1 MGNKSIQK
9 FFADQNSVID
19 LSSLGN
25 AKGAKV
31 SLSGPDMNITTPR
44 GSVIIVNGA
53 LYSSIK
59 GNNLAVKFKDK
70 TITGAKILGSVDLK
84 DIQLERIDS
93 SLVDSAQVEKKGNG
107 KRRNKKEEE
116 ELKKQLDDAENAKKE
131 ADKAKEEAEK
141 AKEAAEKALNEAFE
155 VQNSSKQI
163 EEMLQNFLAD
173 NVAKDNLAQQS
184 DASQQNTQAKATQ
197 ASKQNDAEKVLPQ
210 PINKNTSTGK
220 SNSSKNEENKLDAES
235 VKEPLKV
242 TLALAA
248 ESNSGSKDDSITN
261 FTKPQF
267 VGSTAPNATVII
279 KINGI
284 AVGQAVADSL
294 GNFTFTAPETLTD
307 GTYNL
312 EAEAKTADGSGSA
325 KLVIT
330 IDSVTDKPT
339 FELSPESS
347 VSGHK
352 GLTPTLTPSIV
363 GTAEENAKVDIYVD
377 NKLVASVD
385 VDKDGNWSY
394 EFKDNELSEGENS
407 IKVVAVDKAG
417 NKNETTDSIITD
429 TIAPE
434 KPTIELDDSSD
445 SGIKNDNITNSTLPT
460 FIGVAEPGSTVSIY
474 LGLKHLGEV
483 IVAKDGT
490 WSYTLTTP
498 LKDGEYNITAT
509 ATDIAGHTS
518 ATANLPFTIDTRIS
532 YFSAEIETTND
543 SGIVGDNVTNNTRPT
558 FTGKTEPNA
567 IISVINSETG
577 EEVIFKANDKGEWTF
592 NFTSDSVEG
601 INNLTFT
608 VEDVAGNKKDF
619 SFSYV
624 IDTIAPVPPTVSLE
638 DYVVLPNGIILSGND
653 LPALV
658 GTAEPKSTIL
668 LMRDGKLYDSI
679 EVDSNGTWNYQFSN
693 KFLQGAYDIEIISQ
707 DAAGNKSST
716 VKYSFTIQTEVVPP
730 KAELDASDDSGA
742 KGDWITNKHN
752 ALTLLGTAD
761 RFATVNILIDGKTIG
776 VTTADADGN
785 WNFDISRN
793 LSDNVYKITVESI
806 DPLGRTSSVDYQLT
820 IDSFTPIPTVMLH
833 DSADSGVKGDM
844 ITKINTPLFTGMAEA
859 NAKVSIYVDG
869 VLSGEAIAGDDGVW
883 NFQFTTA
890 LSDGSHDVTVKVE
903 DIAGNTASSSAYNF
917 QIVTQ
922 TQKPTIELVNDTGV
936 DNTDHIINEKNP
948 ALTGTAAPYST
959 VKLYID
965 GALIAEVRTNK
976 DGRWEYTLKADQGLV
991 DGDHRITASVEDI
1004 AGNIAHSDPFL
1015 ISVDTAIS
1023 IPIVSLS
1030 PDSDSGISDDNLTNI
1045 VKPTLHLK
1053 DIDPDIISVQVWDA
1067 MSDTQIGVATQQP
1080 DGSWAYTFTSDLTE
1094 GLHQVYVKVEDI
1106 AGNKANSAI
1115 FDFTIDTTVSTPVI
1129 SLLSKDDTGV
1139 TGDNL
1144 TNINKP
1150 GFAISG
1156 VDADAHRVVVQV
1168 MHNGVSEEIELSH
1181 LNGSWLFIPGNTWA
1195 DGSYTLTVKV
1205 EDKAGNTNYSAPLTV
1220 VIDTQIAIDG
1230 VELVNDSGVKGDNM
1244 TNDDR
1249 PHFRVTVPTDVNE
1262 VRLSIDGGNS
1272 WVQATPGVAGSWEY
1286 IWPTDLADGQYT
1298 LTVEATDK
1306 AGNTVTKTIDFAV
1319 DTTLSVPVIVLDSA
1333 DDTGIQGDN
1342 MTNSTQ
1348 PTFALQHIDDDAV
1361 RVTVSVEH
1369 GGVTTTFDA
1378 TKGTGGWT
1386 FTPPTS
1392 WADGDYTLSVSVE
1405 DKAGNTSHS
1414 ASLTVTV
1421 DTQIAI
1427 NNIELVNDSGI
1438 PDDNLTNN
1446 VRPHF
1451 QVTVPTDV
1459 NVVRLSIDG
1468 GKTWFNATQSATP
1481 GVWDYIWPDDV
1492 ADGGYTLTVEA
1503 TDEAGNKATQTLD
1516 FTIDT
1521 TLSVPTLSLDSA
1533 DDSGIAGDNITNV
1546 KTPGFTLNNIDTDV
1560 SRVIVEV
1567 MHNGIKQEVPL
1578 VQTGG
1583 QWRFAPTSDWADGDY
1598 ILTVKVEDRAGNVKQ
1613 SAPLTVTVD
1622 THIAIDRIELVN
1634 DSGIPGDNL
1643 TNEARPHFQ
1652 VTVPADVNGVR
1663 LSIDGG
1669 KTWFD
1674 ATQSATSGVWDY
1686 TWLTNVANGP
1696 HTLMVE
1702 ASDKAGNK
1710 TTQKLDFTIDTILSE
1725 PTITLDS
1732 ADDSAAGDNIT
1743 NVKMPGFTL
1752 GNIDADV
1759 TKVVVT
1765 VAHDGKN
1772 QQIELIKNGG
1782 VWRFTPGAAW
1792 TDGDYTLTVK
1802 VEDKAG
1808 NTNYSAPLTVTIDT
1822 QTSIDRIEL
1831 LNDTG
1836 IVGDNLTNEARP
1848 QFHITVPTDVNSV
1861 QLSLDGGINWVNAT
1875 LTSDGVW
1882 EYIWPTDLVE
1892 NTYTLTVKATDVAG
1906 NTATETLNF
1915 IIDTTL
1921 STPTIT
1927 LDSADDSGTANDNKT
1942 NVKTPGFIIGGI
1954 DSDVTQVVVQV
1965 MRDGHSEEVELTQTN
1980 GQWRFVP
1987 GSAWT
1992 DGDYTLTVT
2001 VKDEAGNIRHS
2012 APLTVTIDTQITID
2026 HIELVNDSGIPDDN
2040 LTNNVRPHFQV
2051 TVPTDVNVV
2060 RLSID
2065 GGKTWFNATQSATP
2079 GVWDYTWLADV
2090 GEGKHTLTV
2099 EATDKAGNKTT
2110 QQLDFIIDT
2119 LLSEPTIVL
2128 DNTDDS
2134 GTKGDHLTNV
2144 NKPTFLL
2151 GNIDADAR
2159 YVTVEVQHGGTKE
2172 VLTATKDA
2180 TGNWSVTPTGTW
2192 ADGDYTLTVRVEDEA
2207 GNEKHSAS
2215 LTVTVDTQITIDVIE
2230 LVNDNGI
2237 PGDNMTNDAH
2247 PQFRVTVPGDVN
2259 EVSLSIDGGVTWV
2272 KATQSATPGVWN
2284 YTWPGTVPDGDYT
2297 LNVKATD
2304 NAGNTVTETLHFTID
2319 TTLSTPVIVLDSADD
2334 SGVHGDNMTNHTQ
2347 PTFALQHIDDDAVR
2361 VTVSVEHGGV
2371 TTTFD
2376 ATKDAGGWTFT
2387 PTGAWADGDYTL
2399 SVSVEDK
2406 AGNTSHSASLTVT
2419 VDTQIAINNI
2429 ELVNDSGIPD
2439 DNLTNNVRPH
2449 FQVTV
2454 PTDVN
2459 VVRLSIDGGKTWFN
2473 ATQSATPGVWDYIWP
2488 DDVADGGYTLTVEA
2502 TDEAGNKATQTL
2514 DFTIDTTL
2522 SVPTLSLDSADDS
2535 GIAGDNITNVKTPG
2549 FTLNNIDTD
2558 VSRVIVEVMH
2568 NGIKQEVP
2576 LVQTGGQWRFAPT
2589 SDWADGDYILTV
2601 KVEDRAGN
2609 VKQSAPLTVTV
2620 DTHIAID
2627 RIELVND
2634 SGIPGDNLTNEARP
2648 HFQVT
2653 VPADVNGVR
2662 LSIDGGKTWFDATQ
2676 SATSGVWDYTWLTN
2690 VANGPHTLM
2699 VEASDKAG
2707 NKTTQKLDFTIDTIL
2722 SEPTITLD
2730 SADDSAA
2737 GDNITNVKMP
2747 GFTLGNIDADV
2758 TKVVVTVA
2766 HDGKN
2771 QQIELIKNGGV
2782 WRFTPGAAWTD
2793 GDYTLTVKVEDKAGN
2808 TNYSAPLTV
2817 TIDTQTSI
2825 DRIELLNDTGIVGDN
2840 LTNEARPQFHIT
2852 VPTDVNSV
2860 QLSLDGGINWVNA
2873 TLTSDGVWEYIW
2885 PTDLVENTYT
2895 LTVKATDV
2903 AGNTATE
2910 TLNFIIDTTLSTPTI
2925 TLDSADDSGTANDNK
2940 TNVKTPGFIIGGID
2954 SDVTQVV
2961 VQVMRDGHSEEVE
2974 LTQTNGQWRFV
2985 PGSAWTDG
2993 DYTLTV
2999 TVKDEAGN
3007 IRHSAPLTVT
3017 IDTQIT
3023 IDHIELVNDSGIP
3036 DDNLTNNVR
3045 PHFQVT
3051 VPTDVNVVRLSI
3063 DGGKT
3068 WFNATQSATPGVW
3081 DYTWLADVGEGK
3093 HTLTVEATDKAG
3105 NKTTQQ
3111 LDFIIDT
3118 LLSEPTIVLD
3128 NTDDSGTKGD
3138 NLTNVNKPTFLLG
3151 NIDADARYVTVE
3163 VQHGGTKEVLTATK
3177 GATGIWSVTPTGT
3190 WADGDYTLTVRV
3202 EDDAGNVKYS
3212 APLTVTVD
3220 TQITIDVIELV
3231 NDNGIPGDN
3240 LTNDVRP
3247 HFRVTVPGDVNEVR
3261 LSIDGGNTWV
3271 RATQG
3276 TAGIWDYTWPK
3287 DVTDGLHT
3295 LTVEA
3300 TDKAGN
3306 KTTQTLDFTIDTRL
3320 STPTIAMDSRD
3331 DTGAIGDHITS
3342 VKRPGFTI
3350 GNIDADAHSVIL
3362 RITQGGNSQEVTLTQ
3377 VGGQW
3382 RFTPDA
3388 DWADGSYTLTVEVT
3402 DNAGNVRQS
3411 TPLVVTVDTQ
3421 TSITD
3426 ITLVNDHG
3434 VPDDNLT
3441 NSTRPQF
3448 EITVPADVN
3457 SVQLSI
3463 DGGANWVSATQGIEG
3478 VWGYTWPTDM
3488 GDGKHTLTVM
3498 VTDRAGNTAT
3508 QTLEFFIDTRLST
3521 PTIALDSTDDTGT
3534 PGDDMTNRTRPTFI
3548 LQNIDSDVINVTVS
3562 VTHNGTTTSFTAT
3575 QGAGG
3580 WSFTP
3585 PAPWGDGDYT
3595 LTVTV
3600 EDRAGNTRPSTPLT
3614 VTVDTQIAIDR
3625 IELVNDSGVPGD
3637 NVTKH
3642 VRPQFQ
3648 ISVPD
3653 DVEKVLLSIDG
3664 GTTWVTAIKSSTAG
3678 IWDYTW
3684 PTDMP
3689 EGQHTLTVE
3698 VTDGAG
3704 NKMTETLNFTIDI
3717 TLLTPT
3723 IELAPDQD
3731 TGQNKNDNLTSV
3743 TQPVFV
3749 LGSIDKDVRH
3759 VELSIEHNGTF
3770 KTVVLTESADGW
3782 RYRPDS
3788 ALADGSYTFTVTVTD
3803 VAGNQQTSAP
3813 LKVTIDGTLTT
3824 PVIELAAGEDS
3835 GTVGDRLTNHDR
3847 PVFDIHQV
3855 DSDVT
3860 RVMVKVTYNG
3870 KTHEEA
3876 AVFTN
3881 GQWRFTPSAS
3891 WADGSYQLAVV
3902 VEDLAGNVKESAPFE
3917 VRIDTTTTIN
3927 NIVLLNDTG
3936 VQNDQLTNVA
3946 KPSFRID
3953 VPGDVVQVR
3962 VTLDGGANW
3971 NVIRKNADGQWIFDS
3986 PNTLV
3991 DGTYTLRVEATDEA
4005 GNIANKDLVFNI
4017 DTNIQVPTIA
4027 LDAGQDT
4034 GANTADNITNISRPT
4049 FTIGNVDPDVIKVVV
4064 TIDGHDYNAT
4074 KVGAGW
4080 QFTPGNAIPDGSYN
4094 ITVTV
4099 EDKAGNTATSK
4110 PLPVVI
4116 DTTAEIESV
4125 TLVTDS
4131 GDSDVDNITK
4141 VDKPQFSIVTAD
4153 DITHVRVKIDN
4164 AANWI
4169 ELTKGGDGRW
4179 IFNVGSALPDGQHTL
4194 LVDVTDIAGNVAQET
4209 LQFTIDTTLREPTI
4223 VLDPTHDTGDDTNDN
4238 LTRINK
4244 PVFIIGNVDNDVS
4257 HIVVH
4262 IDGRDYTIEN
4272 TGGNLTFTPDQP
4284 LSDGQHTISVTVTDI
4299 AGNTKTSAELRIE
4312 IDTQVQIDSVTLTT
4326 DSGVNDHDNVTNATR
4341 PSFEIA
4347 TPDDVT
4353 SVLVSFD
4360 GVNWTPISKNAA
4372 GQWEFTAGSA
4382 LPDGHYTLHVQAT
4395 DRAGNTANSTLGF
4408 TVDTQIDGL
4417 SVVMLDDAGKDS
4429 TDGITNITSPRFE
4442 ISAREPLQSV
4452 TVILNGKSSTLTQ
4465 GAGNKWLFTPD
4476 TPLVDGTYK
4485 IEIVAE
4491 DIAGNKISKE
4501 VSFTIDT
4508 IVSDPS
4514 IDLLDA
4520 DDTGE
4525 SAVDNITSVTTPRFV
4540 IGNVPADIDTVVI
4553 RINGVSYSVTANGN
4567 NLWEF
4572 QVPVALNDGVYE
4584 AVVVFRDI
4592 AGNTS
4597 ETKLPF
4603 TIDTTTSVSV
4613 RMEPASDTGNSNSD
4627 NLTNKQNPK
4636 FEGTAEP
4643 NAKLVITIVDDKSG
4657 REVLKQT
4664 ITVGADGNWSVTP
4677 NILPDGMYTI
4687 NVVATDVAGNTAQTQ
4702 ERFTIDT
4709 VTIDPTIRL
4718 SDPSIDDQH
4727 EATSLRPEFKGF
4739 AEAFSTIMIQ
4749 WDGKVVGSANANANG
4764 EWSWTPPSVLAPGS
4778 YVVSIVAKDK
4788 AGNESSQVDFPVVI
4802 PVIDVTPPTIKLS
4815 EESDSGALGDFT
4827 TNNKTPTLIGST
4839 LPNTIVS
4846 IYVDGVKVGEATAD
4860 TAGRYTF
4867 QLSEMKDGHY
4877 VVQVGIV
4884 NPRDNSELRSTAVD
4898 VTIDTEVAELVWNI
4912 SGMHEGGYIN
4922 TVTPEIGGTS
4932 EPNSK
4937 ITIFVN
4943 GVEKAIAYTTGAG
4956 HWGVVLPALGNDG
4969 NYELT
4974 FKVEDVAGNIRE
4986 FGPQNVI
4993 LDTVISPLTV
5003 VLREADDSG
5012 KVGDWIT
5019 NKSHVTID
5027 GTAEAGSTLTIR
5039 NPQGVVIATLVVGN
5053 DGRWSAE
5060 LDLREG
5066 SNAFVVV
5073 SEDKAGNS
5081 QQKEILIEH
5090 DTQIEISDISL
5101 SRDTNSGDKYDL
5113 ITNNKS
5119 PVLVAMTDPGATVQ
5133 VYINGVLQGTVEAS
5147 SSGNIS
5153 YTMPANS
5160 ADGEYQVQFVAT
5172 DTAGNRVE
5180 SAITTVTID
5189 SQIAVFDIDEDSLPA
5204 LSNNRA
5210 LSVSGVGE
5218 AGSQVS
5224 IFVDGKLVNV
5234 VMVEA
5239 DGTWRAPILLQDD
5252 GTFNIHFSITDVA
5265 GNTEVSKDYSVD
5277 VDSSTDF
5284 PTLNLEDASNSGS
5297 LDDLITNHNK
5307 PVLVGTAEAGATIHI
5322 YVDEKIV
5329 ANVLVLEDG
5338 TWSYQFDNAL
5348 KDGEYSIRVV
5358 AEDPAG
5364 NTAESPRLLVT
5375 IDTSTFIDNPAMVA
5389 GSDNGIFSNDSITSQ
5404 TRPTFSIFGEM
5415 NQSVQIFID
5424 GVLVDTITVTDRN
5437 QVYRPESPLGDGSHS
5452 IYYVITDKAG
5462 NTATSKTLNF
5472 TIDTFN
5478 TTPVAIDSIGGQT
5491 LAEMTGS
5498 DGKIYI
5504 TDTTR
5509 NLLFSGSAEP
5519 NSKIEIIIN
5528 GLNVGEVWVNEKG
5541 HWQMPVN
5548 PLYFTEGQLDIT
5560 VKSTDRAGN
5569 VNQEKY
5575 SIWVDTHIKVFT
5587 SELDDNKSSSKT
5599 EWWSN
5604 SDLITM
5610 RGTGEIGA
5618 TVSLIVAGVT
5628 LATAVVA
5635 ATGRWELSTD
5645 KLPEGTYD
5653 ISLVIEDSAG
5663 NRWEDVREIFI
5674 DRTPPNAPVVTY
5686 SDIVNDLIIMQGT
5699 AEAKSQLIITDSE
5712 GNTYTLTVPDNGK
5725 WSMAIPYP
5733 SEGKFTITSVDA
5745 IGNRS
5750 DDVPLDIMKEVPV
5763 ISLSPDSDSGTVG
5776 DNITRDKQPTFII
5789 GNLESDVVVVQVD
5802 INGTVYNAEKN
5813 ADGVWFFTPGTPLAD
5828 GSYTI
5833 SVIASDAAGNQKN
5846 SLPITVTID
5855 STLTVPEIA
5864 LAAGEDNGASD
5875 SDNVTNHTQPK
5886 FTLQHID
5893 ADVTGVTVNVTHNGV
5908 TDIYQAT
5915 QGADGW
5921 TFTPPAAWNDGNY
5934 TLSVTVVDR
5943 AGNSQQSASL
5953 AVTVDSTV
5961 TVTADS
5967 QHDDAS
5973 DDATATAVTPPESE
5987 TVNAESATHLR
5998 TEPSAAEESVVK
6010 VTAYSITLLNAD
6022 SGDEIDRS
6030 ISQTPSFEISVPENI
6045 VNVSIMFEGEEF
6057 TLPITNQK
6065 AIFEVPLSLED
6076 GEYTMDVKFI
6086 DKDND
6091 FLIKEK
6097 TFSVDHSSAD
6107 IVNAMNV
6114 RGKTEDDI
6122 NDSPSTSSVGHN
6134 NNGAI
6139 DVFAVNEVT
6148 LPVDNQEEHA

>member
-429 TIAPE
+429 TIPPE

-498 LKDGEYNITAT
+498 LRDGEYNITAT

-532 YFSAEIETTND
+532 YFSAEIETTDD

-577 EEVIFKANDKGEWTF
+577 EEVIFKANDQGEWTF

-601 INNLTFT
+601 VNNLTFT

-624 IDTIAPVPPTVSLE
+624 IDTVAPVPPTVSLE
-638 DYVVLPNGIILSGND
+638 DFVVLPNGIILSGND

-1030 PDSDSGISDDNLTNI
+1030 PDSDSGIADDNLTNI

-1106 AGNKANSAI
+1106 AGNKANSAV

-1181 LNGSWLFIPGNTWA
+1181 LNGSWLFTPGNTWA

-1205 EDKAGNTNYSAPLTV
+1205 EDKAGNTSYSAPLTV

-1319 DTTLSVPVIVLDSA
+1319 DTTLSVPVIVLNSA
-1333 DDTGIQGDN
+1333 DDTGVQGDN
-1342 MTNSTQ
+1342 MTNRTQ

-1378 TKGTGGWT
+1378 TKGTGGWS
-1386 FTPPTS
+1386 FTPTGA

-1438 PDDNLTNN
+1438 PNDNLTNN

-1468 GKTWFNATQSATP
+1468 GKTWFNATQSATT

-1533 DDSGIAGDNITNV
+1533 DDSGIAGDNITSV

-1634 DSGIPGDNL
+1634 DSGIPDDNL

-1702 ASDKAGNK
+1702 ATDKAGNK
-1710 TTQKLDFTIDTILSE
+1710 TTQKLDFIIDTLLSE

-2012 APLTVTIDTQITID
+2012 APLTVTIDTQIAID

-2040 LTNNVRPHFQV
+2040 LTN
-2051 TVPTDVNVV
+2051 
-2060 RLSID
+2060 
-2065 GGKTWFNATQSATP
+2065 
-2079 GVWDYTWLADV
+2079 
-2090 GEGKHTLTV
+2090 
-2099 EATDKAGNKTT
+2099 EA
-2110 QQLDFIIDT
+2110 
-2119 LLSEPTIVL
+2119 
-2128 DNTDDS
+2128 
-2134 GTKGDHLTNV
+2134 
-2144 NKPTFLL
+2144 
-2151 GNIDADAR
+2151 
-2159 YVTVEVQHGGTKE
+2159 
-2172 VLTATKDA
+2172 
-2180 TGNWSVTPTGTW
+2180 
-2192 ADGDYTLTVRVEDEA
+2192 
-2207 GNEKHSAS
+2207 
-2215 LTVTVDTQITIDVIE
+2215 
-2230 LVNDNGI
+2230 
-2237 PGDNMTNDAH
+2237 
-2247 PQFRVTVPGDVN
+2247 
-2259 EVSLSIDGGVTWV
+2259 
-2272 KATQSATPGVWN
+2272 
-2284 YTWPGTVPDGDYT
+2284 
-2297 LNVKATD
+2297 
-2304 NAGNTVTETLHFTID
+2304 
-2319 TTLSTPVIVLDSADD
+2319 
-2334 SGVHGDNMTNHTQ
+2334 
-2347 PTFALQHIDDDAVR
+2347 
-2361 VTVSVEHGGV
+2361 
-2371 TTTFD
+2371 
-2376 ATKDAGGWTFT
+2376 
-2387 PTGAWADGDYTL
+2387 
-2399 SVSVEDK
+2399 
-2406 AGNTSHSASLTVT
+2406 
-2419 VDTQIAINNI
+2419 
-2429 ELVNDSGIPD
+2429 
-2439 DNLTNNVRPH
+2439 
-2449 FQVTV
+2449 
-2454 PTDVN
+2454 
-2459 VVRLSIDGGKTWFN
+2459 
-2473 ATQSATPGVWDYIWP
+2473 
-2488 DDVADGGYTLTVEA
+2488 
-2502 TDEAGNKATQTL
+2502 
-2514 DFTIDTTL
+2514 
-2522 SVPTLSLDSADDS
+2522 
-2535 GIAGDNITNVKTPG
+2535 
-2549 FTLNNIDTD
+2549 
-2558 VSRVIVEVMH
+2558 
-2568 NGIKQEVP
+2568 
-2576 LVQTGGQWRFAPT
+2576 
-2589 SDWADGDYILTV
+2589 
-2601 KVEDRAGN
+2601 
-2609 VKQSAPLTVTV
+2609 
-2620 DTHIAID
+2620 
-2627 RIELVND
+2627 
-2634 SGIPGDNLTNEARP
+2634 
-2648 HFQVT
+2648 
-2653 VPADVNGVR
+2653 
-2662 LSIDGGKTWFDATQ
+2662 
-2676 SATSGVWDYTWLTN
+2676 
-2690 VANGPHTLM
+2690 
-2699 VEASDKAG
+2699 
-2707 NKTTQKLDFTIDTIL
+2707 
-2722 SEPTITLD
+2722 
-2730 SADDSAA
+2730 
-2737 GDNITNVKMP
+2737 
-2747 GFTLGNIDADV
+2747 
-2758 TKVVVTVA
+2758 
-2766 HDGKN
+2766 
-2771 QQIELIKNGGV
+2771 
-2782 WRFTPGAAWTD
+2782 
-2793 GDYTLTVKVEDKAGN
+2793 
-2808 TNYSAPLTV
+2808 
-2817 TIDTQTSI
+2817 
-2825 DRIELLNDTGIVGDN
+2825 
-2840 LTNEARPQFHIT
+2840 
-2852 VPTDVNSV
+2852 
-2860 QLSLDGGINWVNA
+2860 
-2873 TLTSDGVWEYIW
+2873 
-2885 PTDLVENTYT
+2885 
-2895 LTVKATDV
+2895 
-2903 AGNTATE
+2903 
-2910 TLNFIIDTTLSTPTI
+2910 
-2925 TLDSADDSGTANDNK
+2925 
-2940 TNVKTPGFIIGGID
+2940 
-2954 SDVTQVV
+2954 
-2961 VQVMRDGHSEEVE
+2961 
-2974 LTQTNGQWRFV
+2974 
-2985 PGSAWTDG
+2985 
-2993 DYTLTV
+2993 
-2999 TVKDEAGN
+2999 
-3007 IRHSAPLTVT
+3007 
-3017 IDTQIT
+3017 
-3023 IDHIELVNDSGIP
+3023 
-3036 DDNLTNNVR
+3036 R

-3163 VQHGGTKEVLTATK
+3163 VQHGGTKEVLTATKDATGNWSVTPTGTWADGDYTLTVRVEDEAGNEKHSASLTVTVDTQITIDAIELVNDNGIPGDNMTNDAHPQFRVTVPGDVNEVSLSIDGGVTWVKATQSATPGVWNYTWPGTVPDGDYTLNVKATDNAGNTVTETLHFTIDTTLSTPVIVLDSADDTGIQGDNMTNRTQPTFNLQHIDDDAVRVTVSVEHGGVTTTFDATKGVGGWTFTPPTSWGAGDYTLSVSVEDKAGNTSHSASLTVTVDTQIAINNIELVNDSGIPDDNLTNNVRPHFQVTVPTDVNEVRLSIDGGKTWFNATQSATPGVWDYTWLADVGEGKHTLTVEATDKAGNQTTQKLDFIIDTMLSEPTIVLDSTDDSGTKGDNLTNANKPTFILGNIDADARYVTVEVQYGGTKEVLTATK

-3411 TPLVVTVDTQ
+3411 TPLIVTVDTQ

-3463 DGGANWVSATQGIEG
+3463 DGGANWVSAAQGIEG

-3614 VTVDTQIAIDR
+3614 VTVDTQIAIDH

-3689 EGQHTLTVE
+3689 EGQHTLIVE

-3704 NKMTETLNFTIDI
+3704 NKMTGTLDFTIDI

-3847 PVFDIHQV
+3847 PVFDIRQV

-4064 TIDGHDYNAT
+4064 TIDGHDYSAT

-4553 RINGVSYSVTANGN
+4553 RINGVSYPVTANGN

-4898 VTIDTEVAELVWNI
+4898 LTIDTEVAELVWNI

-4969 NYELT
+4969 NYVLT

-5297 LDDLITNHNK
+5297 LDDLITSHNK

-5375 IDTSTFIDNPAMVA
+5375 IDTSTFIDNPVMMA

-5404 TRPTFSIFGEM
+5404 TRPAFSIYGEM

-5528 GLNVGEVWVNEKG
+5528 GLNVGEVWANDKG

-5548 PLYFTEGQLDIT
+5548 PLYFTEGQLDIN

-5575 SIWVDTHIKVFT
+5575 SIWVDTHIQVFT

-5599 EWWSN
+5599 DWWSN
-5604 SDLITM
+5604 SSTITM
-5610 RGTGEIGA
+5610 RGMGEIGA

-5635 ATGRWELSTD
+5635 ANGKWELSTD
-5645 KLPEGTYD
+5645 QLPEGKYD
-5653 ISLVIEDSAG
+5653 ITLSIEDNAG
-5663 NRWEDVREIFI
+5663 NRKEEVHEIFI

-5699 AEAKSQLIITDSE
+5699 AEAKSQLIITDSN

-5908 TDIYQAT
+5908 TDTYQAT

-5921 TFTPPAAWNDGNY
+5921 TFTPPAAWNDGTY

-5967 QHDDAS
+5967 QHNDAS

-5998 TEPSAAEESVVK
+5998 TVPSVAEESVVK
-6010 VTAYSITLLNAD
+6010 ETAYSITLLNAD

-6045 VNVSIMFEGEEF
+6045 VNVSVMFEGEEF

-6086 DKDND
+6086 DKDDD

-6107 IVNAMNV
+6107 IVNAMNA

>member
-2128 DNTDDS
+2128 DSTDDS

-2419 VDTQIAINNI
+2419 VDTQIAINN
-2429 ELVNDSGIPD
+2429 
-2439 DNLTNNVRPH
+2439 
-2449 FQVTV
+2449 
-2454 PTDVN
+2454 
-2459 VVRLSIDGGKTWFN
+2459 
-2473 ATQSATPGVWDYIWP
+2473 
-2488 DDVADGGYTLTVEA
+2488 
-2502 TDEAGNKATQTL
+2502 
-2514 DFTIDTTL
+2514 
-2522 SVPTLSLDSADDS
+2522 
-2535 GIAGDNITNVKTPG
+2535 
-2549 FTLNNIDTD
+2549 
-2558 VSRVIVEVMH
+2558 
-2568 NGIKQEVP
+2568 
-2576 LVQTGGQWRFAPT
+2576 
-2589 SDWADGDYILTV
+2589 
-2601 KVEDRAGN
+2601 
-2609 VKQSAPLTVTV
+2609 
-2620 DTHIAID
+2620 
-2627 RIELVND
+2627 
-2634 SGIPGDNLTNEARP
+2634 
-2648 HFQVT
+2648 
-2653 VPADVNGVR
+2653 
-2662 LSIDGGKTWFDATQ
+2662 
-2676 SATSGVWDYTWLTN
+2676 
-2690 VANGPHTLM
+2690 
-2699 VEASDKAG
+2699 
-2707 NKTTQKLDFTIDTIL
+2707 
-2722 SEPTITLD
+2722 
-2730 SADDSAA
+2730 
-2737 GDNITNVKMP
+2737 
-2747 GFTLGNIDADV
+2747 
-2758 TKVVVTVA
+2758 
-2766 HDGKN
+2766 
-2771 QQIELIKNGGV
+2771 
-2782 WRFTPGAAWTD
+2782 
-2793 GDYTLTVKVEDKAGN
+2793 
-2808 TNYSAPLTV
+2808 
-2817 TIDTQTSI
+2817 
-2825 DRIELLNDTGIVGDN
+2825 
-2840 LTNEARPQFHIT
+2840 
-2852 VPTDVNSV
+2852 
-2860 QLSLDGGINWVNA
+2860 
-2873 TLTSDGVWEYIW
+2873 
-2885 PTDLVENTYT
+2885 
-2895 LTVKATDV
+2895 
-2903 AGNTATE
+2903 
-2910 TLNFIIDTTLSTPTI
+2910 
-2925 TLDSADDSGTANDNK
+2925 
-2940 TNVKTPGFIIGGID
+2940 
-2954 SDVTQVV
+2954 
-2961 VQVMRDGHSEEVE
+2961 
-2974 LTQTNGQWRFV
+2974 
-2985 PGSAWTDG
+2985 
-2993 DYTLTV
+2993 
-2999 TVKDEAGN
+2999 
-3007 IRHSAPLTVT
+3007 
-3017 IDTQIT
+3017 
-3023 IDHIELVNDSGIP
+3023 IELVNDSGIP

-3991 DGTYTLRVEATDEA
+3991 DGIYTLRVEATDEA

-4553 RINGVSYSVTANGN
+4553 RINGVSYPVTANGN

>member
-31 SLSGPDMNITTPR
+31 SLSGPDMNITTPH

-184 DASQQNTQAKATQ
+184 DASQQNTQAKVTQ

-532 YFSAEIETTND
+532 YFSAEIETTDD

-601 INNLTFT
+601 VNNLTFT

-624 IDTIAPVPPTVSLE
+624 IDTVAPVPPTVSLE
-638 DYVVLPNGIILSGND
+638 DFVVLPNGIILSGND

-1030 PDSDSGISDDNLTNI
+1030 PDSDSGIADDNLTNI

-1106 AGNKANSAI
+1106 AGNKANSAV

-1378 TKGTGGWT
+1378 TKGTGGWS
-1386 FTPPTS
+1386 FTPTGA

-1438 PDDNLTNN
+1438 PNDNLTNN

-1481 GVWDYIWPDDV
+1481 GAWDYIWPDDV

-1503 TDEAGNKATQTLD
+1503 TDKAGNKTTQELD

-2128 DNTDDS
+2128 DSTDDS
-2134 GTKGDHLTNV
+2134 GTKGDNLTNV

-2230 LVNDNGI
+2230 LVNGNGI

-2319 TTLSTPVIVLDSADD
+2319 TTLSVPVIVLNSADD
-2334 SGVHGDNMTNHTQ
+2334 TGVQGDNMTNSTQ

-2376 ATKDAGGWTFT
+2376 ATKGTGGWSFT

-2449 FQVTV
+2449 FQVKV

-2459 VVRLSIDGGKTWFN
+2459 
-2473 ATQSATPGVWDYIWP
+2473 
-2488 DDVADGGYTLTVEA
+2488 E
-2502 TDEAGNKATQTL
+2502 
-2514 DFTIDTTL
+2514 
-2522 SVPTLSLDSADDS
+2522 
-2535 GIAGDNITNVKTPG
+2535 
-2549 FTLNNIDTD
+2549 
-2558 VSRVIVEVMH
+2558 
-2568 NGIKQEVP
+2568 
-2576 LVQTGGQWRFAPT
+2576 
-2589 SDWADGDYILTV
+2589 
-2601 KVEDRAGN
+2601 
-2609 VKQSAPLTVTV
+2609 
-2620 DTHIAID
+2620 
-2627 RIELVND
+2627 
-2634 SGIPGDNLTNEARP
+2634 
-2648 HFQVT
+2648 
-2653 VPADVNGVR
+2653 
-2662 LSIDGGKTWFDATQ
+2662 
-2676 SATSGVWDYTWLTN
+2676 
-2690 VANGPHTLM
+2690 
-2699 VEASDKAG
+2699 
-2707 NKTTQKLDFTIDTIL
+2707 
-2722 SEPTITLD
+2722 
-2730 SADDSAA
+2730 
-2737 GDNITNVKMP
+2737 
-2747 GFTLGNIDADV
+2747 
-2758 TKVVVTVA
+2758 
-2766 HDGKN
+2766 
-2771 QQIELIKNGGV
+2771 
-2782 WRFTPGAAWTD
+2782 
-2793 GDYTLTVKVEDKAGN
+2793 
-2808 TNYSAPLTV
+2808 
-2817 TIDTQTSI
+2817 
-2825 DRIELLNDTGIVGDN
+2825 
-2840 LTNEARPQFHIT
+2840 
-2852 VPTDVNSV
+2852 
-2860 QLSLDGGINWVNA
+2860 
-2873 TLTSDGVWEYIW
+2873 
-2885 PTDLVENTYT
+2885 
-2895 LTVKATDV
+2895 
-2903 AGNTATE
+2903 
-2910 TLNFIIDTTLSTPTI
+2910 
-2925 TLDSADDSGTANDNK
+2925 
-2940 TNVKTPGFIIGGID
+2940 
-2954 SDVTQVV
+2954 
-2961 VQVMRDGHSEEVE
+2961 
-2974 LTQTNGQWRFV
+2974 
-2985 PGSAWTDG
+2985 
-2993 DYTLTV
+2993 
-2999 TVKDEAGN
+2999 
-3007 IRHSAPLTVT
+3007 
-3017 IDTQIT
+3017 
-3023 IDHIELVNDSGIP
+3023 
-3036 DDNLTNNVR
+3036 
-3045 PHFQVT
+3045 
-3051 VPTDVNVVRLSI
+3051 VRLSI

-3105 NKTTQQ
+3105 NQTTQK

-3118 LLSEPTIVLD
+3118 MLSEPTIVLD
-3128 NTDDSGTKGD
+3128 STDDSGTKGD
-3138 NLTNVNKPTFLLG
+3138 NLTNANKPTFILG

-3163 VQHGGTKEVLTATK
+3163 VQYGGTKEVLTATK

-3320 STPTIAMDSRD
+3320 STPTITMDSRD

-3350 GNIDADAHSVIL
+3350 GNIDSDAQSVIL

-3411 TPLVVTVDTQ
+3411 TPLIVTVDTQ

-3463 DGGANWVSATQGIEG
+3463 DGGANWVSAAQGIEG

-3614 VTVDTQIAIDR
+3614 VTVDTQIAIDH

-3717 TLLTPT
+3717 TLMTPT

-3847 PVFDIHQV
+3847 PVFDIRQV

-4299 AGNTKTSAELRIE
+4299 AGNTKTSAELKIE

-4525 SAVDNITSVTTPRFV
+4525 SAVDNITSVTKPRFV

-4553 RINGVSYSVTANGN
+4553 RINGVSYPVTANGN

-4898 VTIDTEVAELVWNI
+4898 LTIDTEVAELVWNI

-5297 LDDLITNHNK
+5297 LDDLITSHNK

-5375 IDTSTFIDNPAMVA
+5375 IDTSTFIDNPVMMA

-5404 TRPTFSIFGEM
+5404 TRPAFSIYGEM

-5472 TIDTFN
+5472 TIDTLN

-5528 GLNVGEVWVNEKG
+5528 GLNVGEVWVNDKG

-5575 SIWVDTHIKVFT
+5575 SIWVDTHIQVFT

-5599 EWWSN
+5599 DWWSN
-5604 SDLITM
+5604 SSTITM
-5610 RGTGEIGA
+5610 RGMGEIGA

-5635 ATGRWELSTD
+5635 ANGQWELSTD
-5645 KLPEGTYD
+5645 QLPEGKYD
-5653 ISLVIEDSAG
+5653 ITLSIEDNAG
-5663 NRWEDVREIFI
+5663 NRKEEVHEIFI

-5699 AEAKSQLIITDSE
+5699 AEAKSQLIITDSN

-5921 TFTPPAAWNDGNY
+5921 TFTPPAAWNDGTY

-5967 QHDDAS
+5967 QHNDAS

-5998 TEPSAAEESVVK
+5998 TVPSVAEESVVK
-6010 VTAYSITLLNAD
+6010 ETAYSITLLNAD

-6045 VNVSIMFEGEEF
+6045 VNVSVMFEGEEF

-6086 DKDND
+6086 DKDDD

-6107 IVNAMNV
+6107 IVNAMNA
-6114 RGKTEDDI
+6114 RGKAEDDI

>member
-307 GTYNL
+307 GAYNL

-429 TIAPE
+429 TIPPE

-638 DYVVLPNGIILSGND
+638 DFVVLPNGIILSGND

-1030 PDSDSGISDDNLTNI
+1030 PDSDSGIADDNLTNI

-1106 AGNKANSAI
+1106 AGNKANSAV

-1181 LNGSWLFIPGNTWA
+1181 LNGSWLFTPGNTWA

-1205 EDKAGNTNYSAPLTV
+1205 EDKAGNTSYSAPLTV

-1319 DTTLSVPVIVLDSA
+1319 DTTLSVPVIVLNSA
-1333 DDTGIQGDN
+1333 DDTGVQGDN
-1342 MTNSTQ
+1342 MTNRTQ

-1481 GVWDYIWPDDV
+1481 GAWDYIWPDDV

-1503 TDEAGNKATQTLD
+1503 TDKAGNKTTQELD

-1710 TTQKLDFTIDTILSE
+1710 TTQKLDFIIDTLLSE

-2128 DNTDDS
+2128 DSTDDS
-2134 GTKGDHLTNV
+2134 GTKGDNLTNV

-2319 TTLSTPVIVLDSADD
+2319 TTLSVPVIVLNSADD
-2334 SGVHGDNMTNHTQ
+2334 TGVQGDNMTNSTQ

-2376 ATKDAGGWTFT
+2376 ATKGVGGWSFT

-2449 FQVTV
+2449 FQVKV

-2459 VVRLSIDGGKTWFN
+2459 
-2473 ATQSATPGVWDYIWP
+2473 
-2488 DDVADGGYTLTVEA
+2488 E
-2502 TDEAGNKATQTL
+2502 
-2514 DFTIDTTL
+2514 
-2522 SVPTLSLDSADDS
+2522 
-2535 GIAGDNITNVKTPG
+2535 
-2549 FTLNNIDTD
+2549 
-2558 VSRVIVEVMH
+2558 
-2568 NGIKQEVP
+2568 
-2576 LVQTGGQWRFAPT
+2576 
-2589 SDWADGDYILTV
+2589 
-2601 KVEDRAGN
+2601 
-2609 VKQSAPLTVTV
+2609 
-2620 DTHIAID
+2620 
-2627 RIELVND
+2627 
-2634 SGIPGDNLTNEARP
+2634 
-2648 HFQVT
+2648 
-2653 VPADVNGVR
+2653 
-2662 LSIDGGKTWFDATQ
+2662 
-2676 SATSGVWDYTWLTN
+2676 
-2690 VANGPHTLM
+2690 
-2699 VEASDKAG
+2699 
-2707 NKTTQKLDFTIDTIL
+2707 
-2722 SEPTITLD
+2722 
-2730 SADDSAA
+2730 
-2737 GDNITNVKMP
+2737 
-2747 GFTLGNIDADV
+2747 
-2758 TKVVVTVA
+2758 
-2766 HDGKN
+2766 
-2771 QQIELIKNGGV
+2771 
-2782 WRFTPGAAWTD
+2782 
-2793 GDYTLTVKVEDKAGN
+2793 
-2808 TNYSAPLTV
+2808 
-2817 TIDTQTSI
+2817 
-2825 DRIELLNDTGIVGDN
+2825 
-2840 LTNEARPQFHIT
+2840 
-2852 VPTDVNSV
+2852 
-2860 QLSLDGGINWVNA
+2860 
-2873 TLTSDGVWEYIW
+2873 
-2885 PTDLVENTYT
+2885 
-2895 LTVKATDV
+2895 
-2903 AGNTATE
+2903 
-2910 TLNFIIDTTLSTPTI
+2910 
-2925 TLDSADDSGTANDNK
+2925 
-2940 TNVKTPGFIIGGID
+2940 
-2954 SDVTQVV
+2954 
-2961 VQVMRDGHSEEVE
+2961 
-2974 LTQTNGQWRFV
+2974 
-2985 PGSAWTDG
+2985 
-2993 DYTLTV
+2993 
-2999 TVKDEAGN
+2999 
-3007 IRHSAPLTVT
+3007 
-3017 IDTQIT
+3017 
-3023 IDHIELVNDSGIP
+3023 
-3036 DDNLTNNVR
+3036 
-3045 PHFQVT
+3045 
-3051 VPTDVNVVRLSI
+3051 VRLSI

-3105 NKTTQQ
+3105 NQTTQK

-3118 LLSEPTIVLD
+3118 MLSEPTIVLD
-3128 NTDDSGTKGD
+3128 STDDSGTKGD
-3138 NLTNVNKPTFLLG
+3138 NLTNANKPTFILG

-3163 VQHGGTKEVLTATK
+3163 VQYGGTKEVLTATK

-3320 STPTIAMDSRD
+3320 STPTITMDSRD

-3350 GNIDADAHSVIL
+3350 GNIDSDAQSVIL

-3411 TPLVVTVDTQ
+3411 TPLIVTVDTQ

-3463 DGGANWVSATQGIEG
+3463 DGGANWVSAAQGIEG

-3614 VTVDTQIAIDR
+3614 VTVDTQIAIDH

-3717 TLLTPT
+3717 TLMTPT

-3847 PVFDIHQV
+3847 PVFDIRQV

-4223 VLDPTHDTGDDTNDN
+4223 VLEPTHDTGDDTNDN

-4299 AGNTKTSAELRIE
+4299 AGNTKTSAELKIE

-4525 SAVDNITSVTTPRFV
+4525 SAVDNITSVTKPRFV

-4553 RINGVSYSVTANGN
+4553 RINGVSYPVTANGN

-4827 TNNKTPTLIGST
+4827 TNNKTPTLVGNT
-4839 LPNTIVS
+4839 LPNAIVS

-4969 NYELT
+4969 NYVLT

-5039 NPQGVVIATLVVGN
+5039 SPQGVVIATLVVGN

-5081 QQKEILIEH
+5081 QQKDILIEH

-5338 TWSYQFDNAL
+5338 TWSYQFDNVL

-5404 TRPTFSIFGEM
+5404 TRPTFSISGEM

-5575 SIWVDTHIKVFT
+5575 SIWVDTHIQVFT

-5599 EWWSN
+5599 DWWSN
-5604 SDLITM
+5604 SSTITM
-5610 RGTGEIGA
+5610 RGMGEIGA

-5635 ATGRWELSTD
+5635 ANGQWELSTD
-5645 KLPEGTYD
+5645 QLPEGKYD
-5653 ISLVIEDSAG
+5653 ITLSIEDNAG
-5663 NRWEDVREIFI
+5663 NRKEEVHEIFI

-5699 AEAKSQLIITDSE
+5699 AEAKSQLIITDSN

-5750 DDVPLDIMKEVPV
+5750 DDVSLDIMKEVPV

-5864 LAAGEDNGASD
+5864 LAAGEDNGVSD

-5908 TDIYQAT
+5908 TDTYQAT

-5921 TFTPPAAWNDGNY
+5921 TFTPPAAWNDGTY

-5998 TEPSAAEESVVK
+5998 TVPSAAEESVVK
-6010 VTAYSITLLNAD
+6010 ETAYSITLLNAD

-6107 IVNAMNV
+6107 IVNAMNA

>member
-2012 APLTVTIDTQITID
+2012 VPLTVTIDTQITID

-2128 DNTDDS
+2128 DSTDDS

-2473 ATQSATPGVWDYIWP
+2473 ATQSATPGVWDY
-2488 DDVADGGYTLTVEA
+2488 
-2502 TDEAGNKATQTL
+2502 
-2514 DFTIDTTL
+2514 
-2522 SVPTLSLDSADDS
+2522 
-2535 GIAGDNITNVKTPG
+2535 
-2549 FTLNNIDTD
+2549 
-2558 VSRVIVEVMH
+2558 
-2568 NGIKQEVP
+2568 
-2576 LVQTGGQWRFAPT
+2576 
-2589 SDWADGDYILTV
+2589 
-2601 KVEDRAGN
+2601 
-2609 VKQSAPLTVTV
+2609 
-2620 DTHIAID
+2620 
-2627 RIELVND
+2627 
-2634 SGIPGDNLTNEARP
+2634 
-2648 HFQVT
+2648 
-2653 VPADVNGVR
+2653 
-2662 LSIDGGKTWFDATQ
+2662 
-2676 SATSGVWDYTWLTN
+2676 
-2690 VANGPHTLM
+2690 
-2699 VEASDKAG
+2699 
-2707 NKTTQKLDFTIDTIL
+2707 
-2722 SEPTITLD
+2722 
-2730 SADDSAA
+2730 
-2737 GDNITNVKMP
+2737 
-2747 GFTLGNIDADV
+2747 
-2758 TKVVVTVA
+2758 
-2766 HDGKN
+2766 
-2771 QQIELIKNGGV
+2771 
-2782 WRFTPGAAWTD
+2782 
-2793 GDYTLTVKVEDKAGN
+2793 
-2808 TNYSAPLTV
+2808 
-2817 TIDTQTSI
+2817 
-2825 DRIELLNDTGIVGDN
+2825 
-2840 LTNEARPQFHIT
+2840 
-2852 VPTDVNSV
+2852 
-2860 QLSLDGGINWVNA
+2860 
-2873 TLTSDGVWEYIW
+2873 
-2885 PTDLVENTYT
+2885 
-2895 LTVKATDV
+2895 
-2903 AGNTATE
+2903 
-2910 TLNFIIDTTLSTPTI
+2910 
-2925 TLDSADDSGTANDNK
+2925 
-2940 TNVKTPGFIIGGID
+2940 
-2954 SDVTQVV
+2954 
-2961 VQVMRDGHSEEVE
+2961 
-2974 LTQTNGQWRFV
+2974 
-2985 PGSAWTDG
+2985 
-2993 DYTLTV
+2993 
-2999 TVKDEAGN
+2999 
-3007 IRHSAPLTVT
+3007 
-3017 IDTQIT
+3017 
-3023 IDHIELVNDSGIP
+3023 
-3036 DDNLTNNVR
+3036 
-3045 PHFQVT
+3045 
-3051 VPTDVNVVRLSI
+3051 
-3063 DGGKT
+3063 
-3068 WFNATQSATPGVW
+3068 
-3081 DYTWLADVGEGK
+3081 TWLADVGEGK

-3331 DTGAIGDHITS
+3331 DTGAIGAHITS

-4553 RINGVSYSVTANGN
+4553 RINGVSYPVTANGN

>member
-1634 DSGIPGDNL
+1634 DSGTPGDNL

-2128 DNTDDS
+2128 DSTDDS

-2419 VDTQIAINNI
+2419 VDTQIAINN
-2429 ELVNDSGIPD
+2429 
-2439 DNLTNNVRPH
+2439 
-2449 FQVTV
+2449 
-2454 PTDVN
+2454 
-2459 VVRLSIDGGKTWFN
+2459 
-2473 ATQSATPGVWDYIWP
+2473 
-2488 DDVADGGYTLTVEA
+2488 
-2502 TDEAGNKATQTL
+2502 
-2514 DFTIDTTL
+2514 
-2522 SVPTLSLDSADDS
+2522 
-2535 GIAGDNITNVKTPG
+2535 
-2549 FTLNNIDTD
+2549 
-2558 VSRVIVEVMH
+2558 
-2568 NGIKQEVP
+2568 
-2576 LVQTGGQWRFAPT
+2576 
-2589 SDWADGDYILTV
+2589 
-2601 KVEDRAGN
+2601 
-2609 VKQSAPLTVTV
+2609 
-2620 DTHIAID
+2620 
-2627 RIELVND
+2627 
-2634 SGIPGDNLTNEARP
+2634 
-2648 HFQVT
+2648 
-2653 VPADVNGVR
+2653 
-2662 LSIDGGKTWFDATQ
+2662 
-2676 SATSGVWDYTWLTN
+2676 
-2690 VANGPHTLM
+2690 
-2699 VEASDKAG
+2699 
-2707 NKTTQKLDFTIDTIL
+2707 
-2722 SEPTITLD
+2722 
-2730 SADDSAA
+2730 
-2737 GDNITNVKMP
+2737 
-2747 GFTLGNIDADV
+2747 
-2758 TKVVVTVA
+2758 
-2766 HDGKN
+2766 
-2771 QQIELIKNGGV
+2771 
-2782 WRFTPGAAWTD
+2782 
-2793 GDYTLTVKVEDKAGN
+2793 
-2808 TNYSAPLTV
+2808 
-2817 TIDTQTSI
+2817 
-2825 DRIELLNDTGIVGDN
+2825 
-2840 LTNEARPQFHIT
+2840 
-2852 VPTDVNSV
+2852 
-2860 QLSLDGGINWVNA
+2860 
-2873 TLTSDGVWEYIW
+2873 
-2885 PTDLVENTYT
+2885 
-2895 LTVKATDV
+2895 
-2903 AGNTATE
+2903 
-2910 TLNFIIDTTLSTPTI
+2910 
-2925 TLDSADDSGTANDNK
+2925 
-2940 TNVKTPGFIIGGID
+2940 
-2954 SDVTQVV
+2954 
-2961 VQVMRDGHSEEVE
+2961 
-2974 LTQTNGQWRFV
+2974 
-2985 PGSAWTDG
+2985 
-2993 DYTLTV
+2993 
-2999 TVKDEAGN
+2999 
-3007 IRHSAPLTVT
+3007 
-3017 IDTQIT
+3017 
-3023 IDHIELVNDSGIP
+3023 IELVNDSGIP

-4553 RINGVSYSVTANGN
+4553 RINGVSYPVTANGN

>member
-429 TIAPE
+429 TIPPE

-638 DYVVLPNGIILSGND
+638 DFVVLPNGIILSGND

-1030 PDSDSGISDDNLTNI
+1030 PDSDSGIADDNLTNI

-1106 AGNKANSAI
+1106 AGNKANSAV

-1181 LNGSWLFIPGNTWA
+1181 LNGSWLFTPGNTWA

-1205 EDKAGNTNYSAPLTV
+1205 EDKAGNTSYSAPLTV

-1319 DTTLSVPVIVLDSA
+1319 DTTLSVPVIVLNSA
-1333 DDTGIQGDN
+1333 DDTGVQGDN

-1378 TKGTGGWT
+1378 TKGVGGWS
-1386 FTPPTS
+1386 FTPTGA

-1481 GVWDYIWPDDV
+1481 GAWDYIWPDDV

-1503 TDEAGNKATQTLD
+1503 TDKAGNKTTQELD

-1710 TTQKLDFTIDTILSE
+1710 TTQKLDFIIDTLLSE

-2128 DNTDDS
+2128 DSTDDS
-2134 GTKGDHLTNV
+2134 GTKGDNLTNV

-2319 TTLSTPVIVLDSADD
+2319 TTLSVPVIVLNSADD
-2334 SGVHGDNMTNHTQ
+2334 TGVQGDNMTNSTQ

-2376 ATKDAGGWTFT
+2376 ATKGVGGWSFT

-2449 FQVTV
+2449 FQVKV

-2459 VVRLSIDGGKTWFN
+2459 
-2473 ATQSATPGVWDYIWP
+2473 
-2488 DDVADGGYTLTVEA
+2488 E
-2502 TDEAGNKATQTL
+2502 
-2514 DFTIDTTL
+2514 
-2522 SVPTLSLDSADDS
+2522 
-2535 GIAGDNITNVKTPG
+2535 
-2549 FTLNNIDTD
+2549 
-2558 VSRVIVEVMH
+2558 
-2568 NGIKQEVP
+2568 
-2576 LVQTGGQWRFAPT
+2576 
-2589 SDWADGDYILTV
+2589 
-2601 KVEDRAGN
+2601 
-2609 VKQSAPLTVTV
+2609 
-2620 DTHIAID
+2620 
-2627 RIELVND
+2627 
-2634 SGIPGDNLTNEARP
+2634 
-2648 HFQVT
+2648 
-2653 VPADVNGVR
+2653 
-2662 LSIDGGKTWFDATQ
+2662 
-2676 SATSGVWDYTWLTN
+2676 
-2690 VANGPHTLM
+2690 
-2699 VEASDKAG
+2699 
-2707 NKTTQKLDFTIDTIL
+2707 
-2722 SEPTITLD
+2722 
-2730 SADDSAA
+2730 
-2737 GDNITNVKMP
+2737 
-2747 GFTLGNIDADV
+2747 
-2758 TKVVVTVA
+2758 
-2766 HDGKN
+2766 
-2771 QQIELIKNGGV
+2771 
-2782 WRFTPGAAWTD
+2782 
-2793 GDYTLTVKVEDKAGN
+2793 
-2808 TNYSAPLTV
+2808 
-2817 TIDTQTSI
+2817 
-2825 DRIELLNDTGIVGDN
+2825 
-2840 LTNEARPQFHIT
+2840 
-2852 VPTDVNSV
+2852 
-2860 QLSLDGGINWVNA
+2860 
-2873 TLTSDGVWEYIW
+2873 
-2885 PTDLVENTYT
+2885 
-2895 LTVKATDV
+2895 
-2903 AGNTATE
+2903 
-2910 TLNFIIDTTLSTPTI
+2910 
-2925 TLDSADDSGTANDNK
+2925 
-2940 TNVKTPGFIIGGID
+2940 
-2954 SDVTQVV
+2954 
-2961 VQVMRDGHSEEVE
+2961 
-2974 LTQTNGQWRFV
+2974 
-2985 PGSAWTDG
+2985 
-2993 DYTLTV
+2993 
-2999 TVKDEAGN
+2999 
-3007 IRHSAPLTVT
+3007 
-3017 IDTQIT
+3017 
-3023 IDHIELVNDSGIP
+3023 
-3036 DDNLTNNVR
+3036 
-3045 PHFQVT
+3045 
-3051 VPTDVNVVRLSI
+3051 VRLSI

-3105 NKTTQQ
+3105 NQTTQK

-3118 LLSEPTIVLD
+3118 MLSEPTIVLD
-3128 NTDDSGTKGD
+3128 STDDSGTKGD
-3138 NLTNVNKPTFLLG
+3138 NLTNANKPTFILG

-3163 VQHGGTKEVLTATK
+3163 VQYGGTKEVLTATK

-3320 STPTIAMDSRD
+3320 STPTITMDSRD

-3350 GNIDADAHSVIL
+3350 GNIDSDAQSVIL

-3411 TPLVVTVDTQ
+3411 TPLIVTVDTQ

-3463 DGGANWVSATQGIEG
+3463 DGGANWVSAAQGIEG

-3614 VTVDTQIAIDR
+3614 VTVDTQIAIDH

-3717 TLLTPT
+3717 TLMTPT

-3847 PVFDIHQV
+3847 PVFDIRQV

-3962 VTLDGGANW
+3962 VTLDGDANW

-4299 AGNTKTSAELRIE
+4299 AGNTKTSAELKIE

-4525 SAVDNITSVTTPRFV
+4525 SAVDNITSVTKPRFV

-4553 RINGVSYSVTANGN
+4553 RINGVSYPVTANGN

-4827 TNNKTPTLIGST
+4827 TNNKTPTLVGNT
-4839 LPNTIVS
+4839 LPNAIVS

-4969 NYELT
+4969 NYVLT

-5039 NPQGVVIATLVVGN
+5039 SPQGVVIATLVVGN

-5081 QQKEILIEH
+5081 QQKDILIEH

-5338 TWSYQFDNAL
+5338 TWSYQFDNVL

-5404 TRPTFSIFGEM
+5404 TRPTFSISGEM

-5575 SIWVDTHIKVFT
+5575 SIWVDTHIQVFT

-5599 EWWSN
+5599 DWWSN
-5604 SDLITM
+5604 SSTITM
-5610 RGTGEIGA
+5610 RGMGEIGA

-5635 ATGRWELSTD
+5635 ANGQWELSTD
-5645 KLPEGTYD
+5645 QLPEGKYD
-5653 ISLVIEDSAG
+5653 ITLSIEDNAG
-5663 NRWEDVREIFI
+5663 NRKEEVHEIFI

-5699 AEAKSQLIITDSE
+5699 AEAKSQLIITDSN

-5750 DDVPLDIMKEVPV
+5750 DDVSLDIMKEVPV

-5864 LAAGEDNGASD
+5864 LAAGEDNGVSD

-5908 TDIYQAT
+5908 TDTYQAT

-5921 TFTPPAAWNDGNY
+5921 TFTPPAAWNDGTY

-5998 TEPSAAEESVVK
+5998 TVPSAAEESVVK
-6010 VTAYSITLLNAD
+6010 ETAYSITLLNAD

-6107 IVNAMNV
+6107 IVNAMNA

>member
-155 VQNSSKQI
+155 VQNSSKQM
-163 EEMLQNFLAD
+163 EEMLQEFLAD

-184 DASQQNTQAKATQ
+184 DASQQITQAKATQ

-429 TIAPE
+429 TIPPE

-638 DYVVLPNGIILSGND
+638 DFVVLPNGIILSGND

-1030 PDSDSGISDDNLTNI
+1030 PDSDSGIADDNLTNI

-1067 MSDTQIGVATQQP
+1067 ASDTQIGVATQQP

-1106 AGNKANSAI
+1106 AGNKANSAV

-1181 LNGSWLFIPGNTWA
+1181 LNGSWLFTPGNTWT

-1319 DTTLSVPVIVLDSA
+1319 DTTLSVPVIVLNSA
-1333 DDTGIQGDN
+1333 DDTGVQGDN
-1342 MTNSTQ
+1342 MTNRTQ

-1386 FTPPTS
+1386 FTPTAS
-1392 WADGDYTLSVSVE
+1392 WTDGDYTLSVSVE

-1427 NNIELVNDSGI
+1427 DNIELVNDSGI
-1438 PDDNLTNN
+1438 PNDNLTNN

-1468 GKTWFNATQSATP
+1468 GKTWVTAAQKAT
-1481 GVWDYIWPDDV
+1481 GVWEYIWPDDV
-1492 ADGGYTLTVEA
+1492 TDGSHTLTVEA

-1652 VTVPADVNGVR
+1652 VTVPVDVNGVR

-1710 TTQKLDFTIDTILSE
+1710 TTQKLDFIIDTLLSE

-1861 QLSLDGGINWVNAT
+1861 QLSLDGGTNWVNAT

-1882 EYIWPTDLVE
+1882 EYIWPTNLVE

-1915 IIDTTL
+1915 TIDTTL

-2012 APLTVTIDTQITID
+2012 APLTVTIDTQIAID

-2040 LTNNVRPHFQV
+2040 LTNNVRPQFQV

-2065 GGKTWFNATQSATP
+2065 GGKTWFNATQSSTP

-2134 GTKGDHLTNV
+2134 GTKGDNLTNV

-2192 ADGDYTLTVRVEDEA
+2192 ADGDYTLTVRVEDDA
-2207 GNEKHSAS
+2207 GNVKHSAS
-2215 LTVTVDTQITIDVIE
+2215 LTVTVDTQITIDDIE
-2230 LVNDNGI
+2230 LVNDSGTK
-2237 PGDNMTNDAH
+2237 GDNLTNNANPH
-2247 PQFRVTVPGDVN
+2247 FRITVPGDVN

-2272 KATQSATPGVWN
+2272 KATQSVTPGVWN

-2334 SGVHGDNMTNHTQ
+2334 SGVHGDNMTNRTQ
-2347 PTFALQHIDDDAVR
+2347 PTFALQQIDDDAVR

-2376 ATKDAGGWTFT
+2376 ATKGTGGWTFT
-2387 PTGAWADGDYTL
+2387 PTASWTDGDYTL

-2429 ELVNDSGIPD
+2429 ELLNDSGIPN
-2439 DNLTNNVRPH
+2439 DNLTNNVRPQ
-2449 FQVTV
+2449 FQVKV

-2459 VVRLSIDGGKTWFN
+2459 
-2473 ATQSATPGVWDYIWP
+2473 
-2488 DDVADGGYTLTVEA
+2488 E
-2502 TDEAGNKATQTL
+2502 
-2514 DFTIDTTL
+2514 
-2522 SVPTLSLDSADDS
+2522 
-2535 GIAGDNITNVKTPG
+2535 
-2549 FTLNNIDTD
+2549 
-2558 VSRVIVEVMH
+2558 
-2568 NGIKQEVP
+2568 
-2576 LVQTGGQWRFAPT
+2576 
-2589 SDWADGDYILTV
+2589 
-2601 KVEDRAGN
+2601 
-2609 VKQSAPLTVTV
+2609 
-2620 DTHIAID
+2620 
-2627 RIELVND
+2627 
-2634 SGIPGDNLTNEARP
+2634 
-2648 HFQVT
+2648 
-2653 VPADVNGVR
+2653 
-2662 LSIDGGKTWFDATQ
+2662 
-2676 SATSGVWDYTWLTN
+2676 
-2690 VANGPHTLM
+2690 
-2699 VEASDKAG
+2699 
-2707 NKTTQKLDFTIDTIL
+2707 
-2722 SEPTITLD
+2722 
-2730 SADDSAA
+2730 
-2737 GDNITNVKMP
+2737 
-2747 GFTLGNIDADV
+2747 
-2758 TKVVVTVA
+2758 
-2766 HDGKN
+2766 
-2771 QQIELIKNGGV
+2771 
-2782 WRFTPGAAWTD
+2782 
-2793 GDYTLTVKVEDKAGN
+2793 
-2808 TNYSAPLTV
+2808 
-2817 TIDTQTSI
+2817 
-2825 DRIELLNDTGIVGDN
+2825 
-2840 LTNEARPQFHIT
+2840 
-2852 VPTDVNSV
+2852 
-2860 QLSLDGGINWVNA
+2860 
-2873 TLTSDGVWEYIW
+2873 
-2885 PTDLVENTYT
+2885 
-2895 LTVKATDV
+2895 
-2903 AGNTATE
+2903 
-2910 TLNFIIDTTLSTPTI
+2910 
-2925 TLDSADDSGTANDNK
+2925 
-2940 TNVKTPGFIIGGID
+2940 
-2954 SDVTQVV
+2954 
-2961 VQVMRDGHSEEVE
+2961 
-2974 LTQTNGQWRFV
+2974 
-2985 PGSAWTDG
+2985 
-2993 DYTLTV
+2993 
-2999 TVKDEAGN
+2999 
-3007 IRHSAPLTVT
+3007 
-3017 IDTQIT
+3017 
-3023 IDHIELVNDSGIP
+3023 
-3036 DDNLTNNVR
+3036 
-3045 PHFQVT
+3045 
-3051 VPTDVNVVRLSI
+3051 VRLSI

-3163 VQHGGTKEVLTATK
+3163 VQHAGTGTKEVLTATK

-3220 TQITIDVIELV
+3220 THIAIDDIELV

-3377 VGGQW
+3377 AGGQW

-3388 DWADGSYTLTVEVT
+3388 DWADGSYTLTVEVQ

-3411 TPLVVTVDTQ
+3411 TPLIVTVDTQ

-3463 DGGANWVSATQGIEG
+3463 DGGANWVSAAQGIEG

-3508 QTLEFFIDTRLST
+3508 QTLEFSIDTRLST

-3575 QGAGG
+3575 QGAAG

-3614 VTVDTQIAIDR
+3614 VTVDTQIAIDH

-3743 TQPVFV
+3743 TQPIFV

-3847 PVFDIHQV
+3847 PVFDIRQV

-4262 IDGRDYTIEN
+4262 LDGRDYTIEN

-4284 LSDGQHTISVTVTDI
+4284 LSDGQHTIAVTVTDI
-4299 AGNTKTSAELRIE
+4299 AGNTKTSAELKIE

-4360 GVNWTPISKNAA
+4360 GVNWTPVSKNAA
-4372 GQWEFTAGSA
+4372 GQWQFTAGSA
-4382 LPDGHYTLHVQAT
+4382 LSDGHYTLHVQAT

-4508 IVSDPS
+4508 IVSDPR

-4525 SAVDNITSVTTPRFV
+4525 SAVDNITSVTKPRFV

-4553 RINGVSYSVTANGN
+4553 RINGVSYPVTANGN

-4613 RMEPASDTGNSNSD
+4613 RMEPASDTGSSNSD

-4718 SDPSIDDQH
+4718 SDPSIDDQY
-4727 EATSLRPEFKGF
+4727 EATSLRPEFKGL

-4827 TNNKTPTLIGST
+4827 TNNKTPTLIGNT
-4839 LPNTIVS
+4839 LPNAIVS

-4986 FGPQNVI
+4986 FGPQSVI

-5252 GTFNIHFSITDVA
+5252 GKFNIHFSITDVA

-5297 LDDLITNHNK
+5297 LDDLITSHNK

-5375 IDTSTFIDNPAMVA
+5375 IDTSTFIDNPVMIA

-5404 TRPTFSIFGEM
+5404 TRPAFSIFGEM

-5472 TIDTFN
+5472 TIDTLN

-5491 LAEMTGS
+5491 LTEMTGS

-5528 GLNVGEVWVNEKG
+5528 GLNVGEVWVNDKG

-5575 SIWVDTHIKVFT
+5575 SIWVDTHIQVFT

-5599 EWWSN
+5599 DWWSN
-5604 SDLITM
+5604 SSTITM
-5610 RGTGEIGA
+5610 RGMGEIGA

-5635 ATGRWELSTD
+5635 ANGQWELSTD
-5645 KLPEGTYD
+5645 QLPEGKYD
-5653 ISLVIEDSAG
+5653 ITLSIEDNAG
-5663 NRWEDVREIFI
+5663 NRKEEVHEIFI

-5699 AEAKSQLIITDSE
+5699 AEAKSQLIITDSN

-5750 DDVPLDIMKEVPV
+5750 DDVPLDIMKETPV
-5763 ISLSPDSDSGTVG
+5763 ISLSPDSDSGTAG
-5776 DNITRDKQPTFII
+5776 DNITRDNQPTFII

-5875 SDNVTNHTQPK
+5875 SDNVTNHNHTQPK

-5908 TDIYQAT
+5908 TDTYQAT

-5967 QHDDAS
+5967 QHDDAI
-5973 DDATATAVTPPESE
+5973 DEATATAVTPPESE

-5998 TEPSAAEESVVK
+5998 TVPSAAEESVVK
-6010 VTAYSITLLNAD
+6010 ETAYSITLLNVD

-6045 VNVSIMFEGEEF
+6045 VNVSVMFEGEEF

-6076 GEYTMDVKFI
+6076 GEYTMDVKYI
-6086 DKDND
+6086 DKDDD

-6107 IVNAMNV
+6107 IVNAMNA

>member
-429 TIAPE
+429 TIPPE

-532 YFSAEIETTND
+532 YFSAEIETTDD

-577 EEVIFKANDKGEWTF
+577 EEVIFKANDQGEWTF

-601 INNLTFT
+601 VNNLTFT

-624 IDTIAPVPPTVSLE
+624 IDTVAPVPPTVSLE
-638 DYVVLPNGIILSGND
+638 DFVVLPNGIILSGND

-1067 MSDTQIGVATQQP
+1067 ASDTQIGVATQQP

-1106 AGNKANSAI
+1106 AGNKANSAV

-1181 LNGSWLFIPGNTWA
+1181 LNGSWLFTPGNTWA

-1319 DTTLSVPVIVLDSA
+1319 DTTLSVPVIVLNSA
-1333 DDTGIQGDN
+1333 DDTGVQGDN

-1378 TKGTGGWT
+1378 TKGVGGWS
-1386 FTPPTS
+1386 FTPTGA

-1438 PDDNLTNN
+1438 PDDNLTNEA
-1446 VRPHF
+1446 RPHF

-1468 GKTWFNATQSATP
+1468 GKTWFNATQNATP

-1503 TDEAGNKATQTLD
+1503 TDEAGNKTTQTLD

-1560 SRVIVEV
+1560 SRVTVEV

-1710 TTQKLDFTIDTILSE
+1710 TTQKLDFIIDTMLSE

-2012 APLTVTIDTQITID
+2012 APLTVTIDTQIAID

-2040 LTNNVRPHFQV
+2040 LTN
-2051 TVPTDVNVV
+2051 
-2060 RLSID
+2060 
-2065 GGKTWFNATQSATP
+2065 
-2079 GVWDYTWLADV
+2079 
-2090 GEGKHTLTV
+2090 
-2099 EATDKAGNKTT
+2099 EA
-2110 QQLDFIIDT
+2110 
-2119 LLSEPTIVL
+2119 
-2128 DNTDDS
+2128 
-2134 GTKGDHLTNV
+2134 
-2144 NKPTFLL
+2144 
-2151 GNIDADAR
+2151 
-2159 YVTVEVQHGGTKE
+2159 
-2172 VLTATKDA
+2172 
-2180 TGNWSVTPTGTW
+2180 
-2192 ADGDYTLTVRVEDEA
+2192 
-2207 GNEKHSAS
+2207 
-2215 LTVTVDTQITIDVIE
+2215 
-2230 LVNDNGI
+2230 
-2237 PGDNMTNDAH
+2237 
-2247 PQFRVTVPGDVN
+2247 
-2259 EVSLSIDGGVTWV
+2259 
-2272 KATQSATPGVWN
+2272 
-2284 YTWPGTVPDGDYT
+2284 
-2297 LNVKATD
+2297 
-2304 NAGNTVTETLHFTID
+2304 
-2319 TTLSTPVIVLDSADD
+2319 
-2334 SGVHGDNMTNHTQ
+2334 
-2347 PTFALQHIDDDAVR
+2347 
-2361 VTVSVEHGGV
+2361 
-2371 TTTFD
+2371 
-2376 ATKDAGGWTFT
+2376 
-2387 PTGAWADGDYTL
+2387 
-2399 SVSVEDK
+2399 
-2406 AGNTSHSASLTVT
+2406 
-2419 VDTQIAINNI
+2419 
-2429 ELVNDSGIPD
+2429 
-2439 DNLTNNVRPH
+2439 
-2449 FQVTV
+2449 
-2454 PTDVN
+2454 
-2459 VVRLSIDGGKTWFN
+2459 
-2473 ATQSATPGVWDYIWP
+2473 
-2488 DDVADGGYTLTVEA
+2488 
-2502 TDEAGNKATQTL
+2502 
-2514 DFTIDTTL
+2514 
-2522 SVPTLSLDSADDS
+2522 
-2535 GIAGDNITNVKTPG
+2535 
-2549 FTLNNIDTD
+2549 
-2558 VSRVIVEVMH
+2558 
-2568 NGIKQEVP
+2568 
-2576 LVQTGGQWRFAPT
+2576 
-2589 SDWADGDYILTV
+2589 
-2601 KVEDRAGN
+2601 
-2609 VKQSAPLTVTV
+2609 
-2620 DTHIAID
+2620 
-2627 RIELVND
+2627 
-2634 SGIPGDNLTNEARP
+2634 
-2648 HFQVT
+2648 
-2653 VPADVNGVR
+2653 
-2662 LSIDGGKTWFDATQ
+2662 
-2676 SATSGVWDYTWLTN
+2676 
-2690 VANGPHTLM
+2690 
-2699 VEASDKAG
+2699 
-2707 NKTTQKLDFTIDTIL
+2707 
-2722 SEPTITLD
+2722 
-2730 SADDSAA
+2730 
-2737 GDNITNVKMP
+2737 
-2747 GFTLGNIDADV
+2747 
-2758 TKVVVTVA
+2758 
-2766 HDGKN
+2766 
-2771 QQIELIKNGGV
+2771 
-2782 WRFTPGAAWTD
+2782 
-2793 GDYTLTVKVEDKAGN
+2793 
-2808 TNYSAPLTV
+2808 
-2817 TIDTQTSI
+2817 
-2825 DRIELLNDTGIVGDN
+2825 
-2840 LTNEARPQFHIT
+2840 
-2852 VPTDVNSV
+2852 
-2860 QLSLDGGINWVNA
+2860 
-2873 TLTSDGVWEYIW
+2873 
-2885 PTDLVENTYT
+2885 
-2895 LTVKATDV
+2895 
-2903 AGNTATE
+2903 
-2910 TLNFIIDTTLSTPTI
+2910 
-2925 TLDSADDSGTANDNK
+2925 
-2940 TNVKTPGFIIGGID
+2940 
-2954 SDVTQVV
+2954 
-2961 VQVMRDGHSEEVE
+2961 
-2974 LTQTNGQWRFV
+2974 
-2985 PGSAWTDG
+2985 
-2993 DYTLTV
+2993 
-2999 TVKDEAGN
+2999 
-3007 IRHSAPLTVT
+3007 
-3017 IDTQIT
+3017 
-3023 IDHIELVNDSGIP
+3023 
-3036 DDNLTNNVR
+3036 R

-3163 VQHGGTKEVLTATK
+3163 VQHGGTKEVLTATKDATGNWSVTPTGTWADGDYTLTVRVEDEAGNEKHSASLTVTVDTQITIDAIELVNDNGIPGDNMTNDAHPQFRVTVPGDVNEVSLSIDGGVTWVKATQSATPGVWNYTWPGTVPDGDYTLNVKATDNAGNTVTETLHFTIDTTLSTPVIVLDSADDTGIQGDNMTNRTQPTFNLQHIDDDAVRVTVSVEHGGVTTTFDATKGVGGWTFTPPTSWGAGDYTLSVSVEDKAGNTSHSASLTVTVDTQIAINNIELVNDSGIPDDNLTNNVRPHFQVKVPTDVNEVRLSIDGGKTWFNATQSATPGVWDYTWLADVGEGKHTLTVEATDKAGNQTTQKLDFIIDTMLSEPTIVLDSTDDSGTKGDNLTNANKPTFILGNIDADARYVTVEVQYGGTKEVLTATK

-3411 TPLVVTVDTQ
+3411 TPLIVTVDTQ

-3463 DGGANWVSATQGIEG
+3463 DGGANWVSAAQGIEG

-3614 VTVDTQIAIDR
+3614 VTVDTQIAIDH

-3689 EGQHTLTVE
+3689 EGQHTLIVE

-3704 NKMTETLNFTIDI
+3704 NKMTGTLDFTIDI

-3847 PVFDIHQV
+3847 PVFDIRQV

-4064 TIDGHDYNAT
+4064 TIDGHDYSAT

-4299 AGNTKTSAELRIE
+4299 AGNTKTSAELKIE

-4525 SAVDNITSVTTPRFV
+4525 SAVDNITSVTKPRFV

-4553 RINGVSYSVTANGN
+4553 RINGVSYPVTANGN

-4898 VTIDTEVAELVWNI
+4898 LTIDTEVAELVWNI

-4969 NYELT
+4969 NYVLT

-5297 LDDLITNHNK
+5297 LDDLITSHNK

-5375 IDTSTFIDNPAMVA
+5375 IDTSTFIDNPVMMA

-5404 TRPTFSIFGEM
+5404 TRPAFSIYGEM

-5528 GLNVGEVWVNEKG
+5528 GLNVGEVWANDKG

-5548 PLYFTEGQLDIT
+5548 PLYFTEGQLDIN

-5575 SIWVDTHIKVFT
+5575 SIWVDTHIQVFT

-5599 EWWSN
+5599 DWWSN
-5604 SDLITM
+5604 SSTITM
-5610 RGTGEIGA
+5610 RGMGEIGA

-5635 ATGRWELSTD
+5635 ANGKWELSTD
-5645 KLPEGTYD
+5645 QLPEGKYD
-5653 ISLVIEDSAG
+5653 ITLSIEDNAG
-5663 NRWEDVREIFI
+5663 NRKEEVHEIFI

-5699 AEAKSQLIITDSE
+5699 AEAKFQLIITDSN
-5712 GNTYTLTVPDNGK
+5712 GNTYMLTVPDNGK

-5908 TDIYQAT
+5908 TDTYQAT

-5921 TFTPPAAWNDGNY
+5921 TFTPPAAWNDGTY

-5967 QHDDAS
+5967 QHNDAS

-5998 TEPSAAEESVVK
+5998 TVPSVAEESVVK
-6010 VTAYSITLLNAD
+6010 ETAYSITLLNAD

-6045 VNVSIMFEGEEF
+6045 VNVSVMFEGEEF

-6086 DKDND
+6086 DKDDD

-6107 IVNAMNV
+6107 IVNAMNA

>member
-242 TLALAA
+242 TLALAT

-624 IDTIAPVPPTVSLE
+624 IDTVAPVPPTVSLE
-638 DYVVLPNGIILSGND
+638 DFVVLPNGIILSGND

-1030 PDSDSGISDDNLTNI
+1030 PDSDSGVSDDNLTNI

-1067 MSDTQIGVATQQP
+1067 ASDTQIGVATQQP

-1106 AGNKANSAI
+1106 AGNKANSAV

-1205 EDKAGNTNYSAPLTV
+1205 EDKAGNTSYSAPLTV

-1378 TKGTGGWT
+1378 TKGTGGWS
-1386 FTPPTS
+1386 FTPTGA

-1438 PDDNLTNN
+1438 PNDNLTNN

-1481 GVWDYIWPDDV
+1481 GAWDYIWPDDV

-1503 TDEAGNKATQTLD
+1503 TDKAGNKTTQELD

-2128 DNTDDS
+2128 DSTDDS
-2134 GTKGDHLTNV
+2134 GTKGDNLTNV

-2319 TTLSTPVIVLDSADD
+2319 TTLSVPVIVLNSADD
-2334 SGVHGDNMTNHTQ
+2334 TGVQGDNMTNSTQ

-2376 ATKDAGGWTFT
+2376 ATKGTGGWSFT

-2449 FQVTV
+2449 FQVKV
-2454 PTDVN
+2454 PMDVN
-2459 VVRLSIDGGKTWFN
+2459 
-2473 ATQSATPGVWDYIWP
+2473 
-2488 DDVADGGYTLTVEA
+2488 E
-2502 TDEAGNKATQTL
+2502 
-2514 DFTIDTTL
+2514 
-2522 SVPTLSLDSADDS
+2522 
-2535 GIAGDNITNVKTPG
+2535 
-2549 FTLNNIDTD
+2549 
-2558 VSRVIVEVMH
+2558 
-2568 NGIKQEVP
+2568 
-2576 LVQTGGQWRFAPT
+2576 
-2589 SDWADGDYILTV
+2589 
-2601 KVEDRAGN
+2601 
-2609 VKQSAPLTVTV
+2609 
-2620 DTHIAID
+2620 
-2627 RIELVND
+2627 
-2634 SGIPGDNLTNEARP
+2634 
-2648 HFQVT
+2648 
-2653 VPADVNGVR
+2653 
-2662 LSIDGGKTWFDATQ
+2662 
-2676 SATSGVWDYTWLTN
+2676 
-2690 VANGPHTLM
+2690 
-2699 VEASDKAG
+2699 
-2707 NKTTQKLDFTIDTIL
+2707 
-2722 SEPTITLD
+2722 
-2730 SADDSAA
+2730 
-2737 GDNITNVKMP
+2737 
-2747 GFTLGNIDADV
+2747 
-2758 TKVVVTVA
+2758 
-2766 HDGKN
+2766 
-2771 QQIELIKNGGV
+2771 
-2782 WRFTPGAAWTD
+2782 
-2793 GDYTLTVKVEDKAGN
+2793 
-2808 TNYSAPLTV
+2808 
-2817 TIDTQTSI
+2817 
-2825 DRIELLNDTGIVGDN
+2825 
-2840 LTNEARPQFHIT
+2840 
-2852 VPTDVNSV
+2852 
-2860 QLSLDGGINWVNA
+2860 
-2873 TLTSDGVWEYIW
+2873 
-2885 PTDLVENTYT
+2885 
-2895 LTVKATDV
+2895 
-2903 AGNTATE
+2903 
-2910 TLNFIIDTTLSTPTI
+2910 
-2925 TLDSADDSGTANDNK
+2925 
-2940 TNVKTPGFIIGGID
+2940 
-2954 SDVTQVV
+2954 
-2961 VQVMRDGHSEEVE
+2961 
-2974 LTQTNGQWRFV
+2974 
-2985 PGSAWTDG
+2985 
-2993 DYTLTV
+2993 
-2999 TVKDEAGN
+2999 
-3007 IRHSAPLTVT
+3007 
-3017 IDTQIT
+3017 
-3023 IDHIELVNDSGIP
+3023 
-3036 DDNLTNNVR
+3036 
-3045 PHFQVT
+3045 
-3051 VPTDVNVVRLSI
+3051 VRLSI

-3105 NKTTQQ
+3105 NQTTQK

-3128 NTDDSGTKGD
+3128 STDDSGTKGD
-3138 NLTNVNKPTFLLG
+3138 NLTNANKPTFILG

-3163 VQHGGTKEVLTATK
+3163 VQYGGTKEVLTATK

-3320 STPTIAMDSRD
+3320 STPTITMDSRD

-3350 GNIDADAHSVIL
+3350 GNIDSDAQSVIL

-3411 TPLVVTVDTQ
+3411 TPLIVTVDTQ

-3463 DGGANWVSATQGIEG
+3463 DGGANWVSAAQGIEG

-3614 VTVDTQIAIDR
+3614 VTVDTQIAIDH

-3717 TLLTPT
+3717 TLMTPT

-3847 PVFDIHQV
+3847 PVFDIRQV

-4525 SAVDNITSVTTPRFV
+4525 SAVDNITSVTKPRFV

-4553 RINGVSYSVTANGN
+4553 RINGVSYPVTANGN

-4827 TNNKTPTLIGST
+4827 TNNKTPTLVGNT
-4839 LPNTIVS
+4839 LPNAIVS

-4969 NYELT
+4969 NYVLT

-5297 LDDLITNHNK
+5297 LDDLITSHNK

-5375 IDTSTFIDNPAMVA
+5375 IDTSTFIDNPVMMA

-5404 TRPTFSIFGEM
+5404 TRPAFSIYGEM

-5472 TIDTFN
+5472 TIDTLN

-5528 GLNVGEVWVNEKG
+5528 GLNVGEVWVNDKG

-5575 SIWVDTHIKVFT
+5575 SIWVDTHIQVFT

-5599 EWWSN
+5599 DWWSN
-5604 SDLITM
+5604 SSTITM
-5610 RGTGEIGA
+5610 RGMGEIGA

-5635 ATGRWELSTD
+5635 ANGQWELSTD
-5645 KLPEGTYD
+5645 QLPEGKYD
-5653 ISLVIEDSAG
+5653 ITLSIEDNAG
-5663 NRWEDVREIFI
+5663 NRKEEVHEIFI

-5699 AEAKSQLIITDSE
+5699 AEAKSQLIITDSN

-5750 DDVPLDIMKEVPV
+5750 DDVSLDIMKEVPV

-5864 LAAGEDNGASD
+5864 LAAGEDNGVSD

-5893 ADVTGVTVNVTHNGV
+5893 ADVTRVTVNVTHNGV
-5908 TDIYQAT
+5908 TDTYQAT

-5921 TFTPPAAWNDGNY
+5921 TFTPPAAWNDGTY

-5998 TEPSAAEESVVK
+5998 TVPSAAEESVVK
-6010 VTAYSITLLNAD
+6010 ETAYSITLLNAD

-6107 IVNAMNV
+6107 IVNAMNA

>member
-31 SLSGPDMNITTPR
+31 SLSGPDMNITTPH

-116 ELKKQLDDAENAKKE
+116 ELKKQLDEAENAKKE

-532 YFSAEIETTND
+532 YFSAEIETTDD

-601 INNLTFT
+601 VNNLTFT

-624 IDTIAPVPPTVSLE
+624 IDTVAPVPPTVSLE
-638 DYVVLPNGIILSGND
+638 DFVVLPNGIILSGND

-1067 MSDTQIGVATQQP
+1067 ASDTQIGVATQQP

-1106 AGNKANSAI
+1106 AGNKANSAV

-1181 LNGSWLFIPGNTWA
+1181 LNGSWLFTPGNTWA

-1319 DTTLSVPVIVLDSA
+1319 DTTLSVPVIVLNSA
-1333 DDTGIQGDN
+1333 DDTGVQGDN

-1378 TKGTGGWT
+1378 TKGVGGWS
-1386 FTPPTS
+1386 FTPTGA

-1438 PDDNLTNN
+1438 PNDNLTNN

-1468 GKTWFNATQSATP
+1468 GKTWFNATQNATP

-1503 TDEAGNKATQTLD
+1503 TDEAGNKTTQTLD

-1560 SRVIVEV
+1560 SRVTVEV

-1634 DSGIPGDNL
+1634 DSGIPDDNL

-1674 ATQSATSGVWDY
+1674 ATQSATPGVWDY

-1710 TTQKLDFTIDTILSE
+1710 TTQKLDFIIDTMLSE

-1875 LTSDGVW
+1875 LTPDGVW

-2012 APLTVTIDTQITID
+2012 APLTVTIDTQIAID

-2040 LTNNVRPHFQV
+2040 LTNEARPHFQV

-2119 LLSEPTIVL
+2119 MLSEPTIVL

-2134 GTKGDHLTNV
+2134 GTKGDNLTNV

-2215 LTVTVDTQITIDVIE
+2215 LTVTVDTQITIDAIE

-2334 SGVHGDNMTNHTQ
+2334 TGIQGDNMTNRTQ
-2347 PTFALQHIDDDAVR
+2347 PTFNLQHIDDDAVR

-2371 TTTFD
+2371 TSTFD
-2376 ATKDAGGWTFT
+2376 ATKGVGGWTFT
-2387 PTGAWADGDYTL
+2387 PPTSWGAGDYTL

-2439 DNLTNNVRPH
+2439 DNLTNNVRPQ
-2449 FQVTV
+2449 FQVKV

-2459 VVRLSIDGGKTWFN
+2459 
-2473 ATQSATPGVWDYIWP
+2473 
-2488 DDVADGGYTLTVEA
+2488 E
-2502 TDEAGNKATQTL
+2502 
-2514 DFTIDTTL
+2514 
-2522 SVPTLSLDSADDS
+2522 
-2535 GIAGDNITNVKTPG
+2535 
-2549 FTLNNIDTD
+2549 
-2558 VSRVIVEVMH
+2558 
-2568 NGIKQEVP
+2568 
-2576 LVQTGGQWRFAPT
+2576 
-2589 SDWADGDYILTV
+2589 
-2601 KVEDRAGN
+2601 
-2609 VKQSAPLTVTV
+2609 
-2620 DTHIAID
+2620 
-2627 RIELVND
+2627 
-2634 SGIPGDNLTNEARP
+2634 
-2648 HFQVT
+2648 
-2653 VPADVNGVR
+2653 
-2662 LSIDGGKTWFDATQ
+2662 
-2676 SATSGVWDYTWLTN
+2676 
-2690 VANGPHTLM
+2690 
-2699 VEASDKAG
+2699 
-2707 NKTTQKLDFTIDTIL
+2707 
-2722 SEPTITLD
+2722 
-2730 SADDSAA
+2730 
-2737 GDNITNVKMP
+2737 
-2747 GFTLGNIDADV
+2747 
-2758 TKVVVTVA
+2758 
-2766 HDGKN
+2766 
-2771 QQIELIKNGGV
+2771 
-2782 WRFTPGAAWTD
+2782 
-2793 GDYTLTVKVEDKAGN
+2793 
-2808 TNYSAPLTV
+2808 
-2817 TIDTQTSI
+2817 
-2825 DRIELLNDTGIVGDN
+2825 
-2840 LTNEARPQFHIT
+2840 
-2852 VPTDVNSV
+2852 
-2860 QLSLDGGINWVNA
+2860 
-2873 TLTSDGVWEYIW
+2873 
-2885 PTDLVENTYT
+2885 
-2895 LTVKATDV
+2895 
-2903 AGNTATE
+2903 
-2910 TLNFIIDTTLSTPTI
+2910 
-2925 TLDSADDSGTANDNK
+2925 
-2940 TNVKTPGFIIGGID
+2940 
-2954 SDVTQVV
+2954 
-2961 VQVMRDGHSEEVE
+2961 
-2974 LTQTNGQWRFV
+2974 
-2985 PGSAWTDG
+2985 
-2993 DYTLTV
+2993 
-2999 TVKDEAGN
+2999 
-3007 IRHSAPLTVT
+3007 
-3017 IDTQIT
+3017 
-3023 IDHIELVNDSGIP
+3023 
-3036 DDNLTNNVR
+3036 
-3045 PHFQVT
+3045 
-3051 VPTDVNVVRLSI
+3051 VRLSI

-3105 NKTTQQ
+3105 NQTTQK

-3128 NTDDSGTKGD
+3128 NTDDSGIKGD
-3138 NLTNVNKPTFLLG
+3138 NLTNANKPTFLLG

-3163 VQHGGTKEVLTATK
+3163 VQHGSTKEVLTATK

-3202 EDDAGNVKYS
+3202 EDEAGNVKYS

-3320 STPTIAMDSRD
+3320 STPTITMDSRD

-3350 GNIDADAHSVIL
+3350 GNIDSDAQSVIL

-3411 TPLVVTVDTQ
+3411 TPLIVTVDTQ

-3463 DGGANWVSATQGIEG
+3463 DGGANWVSAAQGIEG

-3614 VTVDTQIAIDR
+3614 VTVDTQIAIDH

-3637 NVTKH
+3637 NITKH

-3689 EGQHTLTVE
+3689 EGQHTLIVE

-3704 NKMTETLNFTIDI
+3704 NKMTGTLDFTIDI

-3847 PVFDIHQV
+3847 PVFDIRQV

-3902 VEDLAGNVKESAPFE
+3902 VEDLAGNIKESAPLE

-3953 VPGDVVQVR
+3953 VPGDVIQVR

-4299 AGNTKTSAELRIE
+4299 AGNTKTSAELQIE

-4525 SAVDNITSVTTPRFV
+4525 SAVDNITSVTKPRFV

-4553 RINGVSYSVTANGN
+4553 RINGVSYPVTANGN

-4613 RMEPASDTGNSNSD
+4613 RMEPASDTGSSNSD

-4657 REVLKQT
+4657 REVLKHT

-4718 SDPSIDDQH
+4718 SDPSIDDQY
-4727 EATSLRPEFKGF
+4727 EATSLRPEFKGL

-4827 TNNKTPTLIGST
+4827 TNNKTPTLVGNT
-4839 LPNTIVS
+4839 LPNAIVS

-4969 NYELT
+4969 NYVLT

-5081 QQKEILIEH
+5081 QQKDILIEH

-5297 LDDLITNHNK
+5297 LDDLITSHNK

-5375 IDTSTFIDNPAMVA
+5375 IDTSTFIDNPVMMA

-5404 TRPTFSIFGEM
+5404 TRPAFSIYGEM

-5528 GLNVGEVWVNEKG
+5528 GLNVGEVWVNDKG

-5575 SIWVDTHIKVFT
+5575 SIWVDTHIQVFT

-5599 EWWSN
+5599 DWWSN
-5604 SDLITM
+5604 SSTITM
-5610 RGTGEIGA
+5610 RGMGEIGA

-5635 ATGRWELSTD
+5635 ANGQWELSTD
-5645 KLPEGTYD
+5645 QLPEGKYD
-5653 ISLVIEDSAG
+5653 ITLSIEDNAG
-5663 NRWEDVREIFI
+5663 NRKEEVHEIFI

-5699 AEAKSQLIITDSE
+5699 AEAKSQLIITDSN

-5750 DDVPLDIMKEVPV
+5750 DDVPLDIMKETPV

-5776 DNITRDKQPTFII
+5776 DNITRDNQPTFII

-5864 LAAGEDNGASD
+5864 LAAGEGNGASD
-5875 SDNVTNHTQPK
+5875 SDNVTNHNHTQPK

-5921 TFTPPAAWNDGNY
+5921 TFTPPAAWNDGTY

-5943 AGNSQQSASL
+5943 AGNSLQSASL
-5953 AVTVDSTV
+5953 EVTVDSTV

-5973 DDATATAVTPPESE
+5973 DDATPTAVTPPESE

-5998 TEPSAAEESVVK
+5998 TVPSAAEESVVK
-6010 VTAYSITLLNAD
+6010 ETAYSITLLNAD

-6045 VNVSIMFEGEEF
+6045 VNVSVMFEGEEF

-6076 GEYTMDVKFI
+6076 GEYTMDVKFL
-6086 DKDND
+6086 DKDDD

-6107 IVNAMNV
+6107 IVNAMNA

-6139 DVFAVNEVT
+6139 EVFAVNEVT

>member
-429 TIAPE
+429 TIPPE

-638 DYVVLPNGIILSGND
+638 DFVVLPNGIILSGND

-1030 PDSDSGISDDNLTNI
+1030 PDSDSGIADDNLTNI

-1106 AGNKANSAI
+1106 AGNKANSAV

-1181 LNGSWLFIPGNTWA
+1181 LNGSWLFTPGNTWA

-1205 EDKAGNTNYSAPLTV
+1205 EDKAGNTSYSAPLTV

-1319 DTTLSVPVIVLDSA
+1319 DTTLSVPVIVLNSA
-1333 DDTGIQGDN
+1333 DDTGVQGDN
-1342 MTNSTQ
+1342 MTNRTQ

-1481 GVWDYIWPDDV
+1481 GAWDYIWPDDV

-1503 TDEAGNKATQTLD
+1503 TDKAGNKTTQELD

-1710 TTQKLDFTIDTILSE
+1710 TTQKLDFIIDTLLSE

-2128 DNTDDS
+2128 DSTDDS
-2134 GTKGDHLTNV
+2134 GTKGDNLTNV

-2247 PQFRVTVPGDVN
+2247 QQFRVTVPGDVN

-2319 TTLSTPVIVLDSADD
+2319 TTLSVPVIVLNSADD
-2334 SGVHGDNMTNHTQ
+2334 TGVQGDNMTNSTQ

-2376 ATKDAGGWTFT
+2376 ATKGVGGWSFT

-2449 FQVTV
+2449 FQVKV

-2459 VVRLSIDGGKTWFN
+2459 
-2473 ATQSATPGVWDYIWP
+2473 
-2488 DDVADGGYTLTVEA
+2488 E
-2502 TDEAGNKATQTL
+2502 
-2514 DFTIDTTL
+2514 
-2522 SVPTLSLDSADDS
+2522 
-2535 GIAGDNITNVKTPG
+2535 
-2549 FTLNNIDTD
+2549 
-2558 VSRVIVEVMH
+2558 
-2568 NGIKQEVP
+2568 
-2576 LVQTGGQWRFAPT
+2576 
-2589 SDWADGDYILTV
+2589 
-2601 KVEDRAGN
+2601 
-2609 VKQSAPLTVTV
+2609 
-2620 DTHIAID
+2620 
-2627 RIELVND
+2627 
-2634 SGIPGDNLTNEARP
+2634 
-2648 HFQVT
+2648 
-2653 VPADVNGVR
+2653 
-2662 LSIDGGKTWFDATQ
+2662 
-2676 SATSGVWDYTWLTN
+2676 
-2690 VANGPHTLM
+2690 
-2699 VEASDKAG
+2699 
-2707 NKTTQKLDFTIDTIL
+2707 
-2722 SEPTITLD
+2722 
-2730 SADDSAA
+2730 
-2737 GDNITNVKMP
+2737 
-2747 GFTLGNIDADV
+2747 
-2758 TKVVVTVA
+2758 
-2766 HDGKN
+2766 
-2771 QQIELIKNGGV
+2771 
-2782 WRFTPGAAWTD
+2782 
-2793 GDYTLTVKVEDKAGN
+2793 
-2808 TNYSAPLTV
+2808 
-2817 TIDTQTSI
+2817 
-2825 DRIELLNDTGIVGDN
+2825 
-2840 LTNEARPQFHIT
+2840 
-2852 VPTDVNSV
+2852 
-2860 QLSLDGGINWVNA
+2860 
-2873 TLTSDGVWEYIW
+2873 
-2885 PTDLVENTYT
+2885 
-2895 LTVKATDV
+2895 
-2903 AGNTATE
+2903 
-2910 TLNFIIDTTLSTPTI
+2910 
-2925 TLDSADDSGTANDNK
+2925 
-2940 TNVKTPGFIIGGID
+2940 
-2954 SDVTQVV
+2954 
-2961 VQVMRDGHSEEVE
+2961 
-2974 LTQTNGQWRFV
+2974 
-2985 PGSAWTDG
+2985 
-2993 DYTLTV
+2993 
-2999 TVKDEAGN
+2999 
-3007 IRHSAPLTVT
+3007 
-3017 IDTQIT
+3017 
-3023 IDHIELVNDSGIP
+3023 
-3036 DDNLTNNVR
+3036 
-3045 PHFQVT
+3045 
-3051 VPTDVNVVRLSI
+3051 VRLSI

-3105 NKTTQQ
+3105 NQTTQK

-3118 LLSEPTIVLD
+3118 MLSEPTIVLD
-3128 NTDDSGTKGD
+3128 STDDSGTKGD
-3138 NLTNVNKPTFLLG
+3138 NLTNANKPTFILG

-3163 VQHGGTKEVLTATK
+3163 VQYGGTKEVLTATK

-3320 STPTIAMDSRD
+3320 STPTITMDSRD

-3350 GNIDADAHSVIL
+3350 GNIDSDAQSVIL

-3411 TPLVVTVDTQ
+3411 TPLIVTVDTQ

-3463 DGGANWVSATQGIEG
+3463 DGGANWVSAAQGIEG

-3614 VTVDTQIAIDR
+3614 VTVDTQIAIDH

-3717 TLLTPT
+3717 TLMTPT

-3847 PVFDIHQV
+3847 PVFDIRQV

-4299 AGNTKTSAELRIE
+4299 AGNTKTSAELKIE

-4525 SAVDNITSVTTPRFV
+4525 SAVDNITSVTKPRFV

-4553 RINGVSYSVTANGN
+4553 RINGVSYPVTANGN

-4827 TNNKTPTLIGST
+4827 TNNKTPTLVGNT
-4839 LPNTIVS
+4839 LPNAIVS

-4969 NYELT
+4969 NYVLT

-5039 NPQGVVIATLVVGN
+5039 SPQGVVIATLVVGN

-5081 QQKEILIEH
+5081 QQKDILIEH

-5338 TWSYQFDNAL
+5338 TWSYQFDNVL

-5404 TRPTFSIFGEM
+5404 TRPTFSISGEM

-5575 SIWVDTHIKVFT
+5575 SIWVDTHIQVFT

-5599 EWWSN
+5599 DWWSN
-5604 SDLITM
+5604 SSTITM
-5610 RGTGEIGA
+5610 RGMGEIGA

-5635 ATGRWELSTD
+5635 ANGQWELSTD
-5645 KLPEGTYD
+5645 QLPEGKYD
-5653 ISLVIEDSAG
+5653 ITLSIEDNAG
-5663 NRWEDVREIFI
+5663 NRKEEVHEIFI

-5699 AEAKSQLIITDSE
+5699 AEAKSQLIITDSN

-5750 DDVPLDIMKEVPV
+5750 DDVSLDIMKEVPV

-5864 LAAGEDNGASD
+5864 LAAGEDNGVSD

-5908 TDIYQAT
+5908 TDTYQAT

-5921 TFTPPAAWNDGNY
+5921 TFTPPAAWNDGTY

-5998 TEPSAAEESVVK
+5998 TVPSAAEESVVK
-6010 VTAYSITLLNAD
+6010 ETAYSITLLNAD

-6107 IVNAMNV
+6107 IVNAMNA

>member
-429 TIAPE
+429 TIPPE

-638 DYVVLPNGIILSGND
+638 DFVVLPNGIILSGND

-1030 PDSDSGISDDNLTNI
+1030 PDSDSGIADDNLTNI

-1106 AGNKANSAI
+1106 AGNKANSAV

-1181 LNGSWLFIPGNTWA
+1181 LNGSWLFTPGNTWA

-1205 EDKAGNTNYSAPLTV
+1205 EDKAGNTSYSAPLTV

-1319 DTTLSVPVIVLDSA
+1319 DTTLSVPVIVLNSA
-1333 DDTGIQGDN
+1333 DDTGVQGDN
-1342 MTNSTQ
+1342 MTNRTQ

-1481 GVWDYIWPDDV
+1481 GAWDYIWPDDV

-1503 TDEAGNKATQTLD
+1503 TDKAGNKTTQELD

-1710 TTQKLDFTIDTILSE
+1710 TTQKLDFIIDTLLSE

-2128 DNTDDS
+2128 DSTDDS
-2134 GTKGDHLTNV
+2134 GTKGDNLTNV

-2319 TTLSTPVIVLDSADD
+2319 TTLSVPVIVLNSADD
-2334 SGVHGDNMTNHTQ
+2334 TGVQGDNMTNSTQ
-2347 PTFALQHIDDDAVR
+2347 PTFALQHIDDDAVL

-2376 ATKDAGGWTFT
+2376 ATKGVGGWSFT

-2449 FQVTV
+2449 FQVKV

-2459 VVRLSIDGGKTWFN
+2459 
-2473 ATQSATPGVWDYIWP
+2473 
-2488 DDVADGGYTLTVEA
+2488 E
-2502 TDEAGNKATQTL
+2502 
-2514 DFTIDTTL
+2514 
-2522 SVPTLSLDSADDS
+2522 
-2535 GIAGDNITNVKTPG
+2535 
-2549 FTLNNIDTD
+2549 
-2558 VSRVIVEVMH
+2558 
-2568 NGIKQEVP
+2568 
-2576 LVQTGGQWRFAPT
+2576 
-2589 SDWADGDYILTV
+2589 
-2601 KVEDRAGN
+2601 
-2609 VKQSAPLTVTV
+2609 
-2620 DTHIAID
+2620 
-2627 RIELVND
+2627 
-2634 SGIPGDNLTNEARP
+2634 
-2648 HFQVT
+2648 
-2653 VPADVNGVR
+2653 
-2662 LSIDGGKTWFDATQ
+2662 
-2676 SATSGVWDYTWLTN
+2676 
-2690 VANGPHTLM
+2690 
-2699 VEASDKAG
+2699 
-2707 NKTTQKLDFTIDTIL
+2707 
-2722 SEPTITLD
+2722 
-2730 SADDSAA
+2730 
-2737 GDNITNVKMP
+2737 
-2747 GFTLGNIDADV
+2747 
-2758 TKVVVTVA
+2758 
-2766 HDGKN
+2766 
-2771 QQIELIKNGGV
+2771 
-2782 WRFTPGAAWTD
+2782 
-2793 GDYTLTVKVEDKAGN
+2793 
-2808 TNYSAPLTV
+2808 
-2817 TIDTQTSI
+2817 
-2825 DRIELLNDTGIVGDN
+2825 
-2840 LTNEARPQFHIT
+2840 
-2852 VPTDVNSV
+2852 
-2860 QLSLDGGINWVNA
+2860 
-2873 TLTSDGVWEYIW
+2873 
-2885 PTDLVENTYT
+2885 
-2895 LTVKATDV
+2895 
-2903 AGNTATE
+2903 
-2910 TLNFIIDTTLSTPTI
+2910 
-2925 TLDSADDSGTANDNK
+2925 
-2940 TNVKTPGFIIGGID
+2940 
-2954 SDVTQVV
+2954 
-2961 VQVMRDGHSEEVE
+2961 
-2974 LTQTNGQWRFV
+2974 
-2985 PGSAWTDG
+2985 
-2993 DYTLTV
+2993 
-2999 TVKDEAGN
+2999 
-3007 IRHSAPLTVT
+3007 
-3017 IDTQIT
+3017 
-3023 IDHIELVNDSGIP
+3023 
-3036 DDNLTNNVR
+3036 
-3045 PHFQVT
+3045 
-3051 VPTDVNVVRLSI
+3051 VRLSI

-3105 NKTTQQ
+3105 NQTTQK

-3118 LLSEPTIVLD
+3118 MLSEPTIVLD
-3128 NTDDSGTKGD
+3128 STDDSGTKGD
-3138 NLTNVNKPTFLLG
+3138 NLTNANKPTFILG

-3163 VQHGGTKEVLTATK
+3163 VQYGGTKEVLTATK

-3320 STPTIAMDSRD
+3320 STPTITMDSRD
-3331 DTGAIGDHITS
+3331 DTGAIGAHITS

-3350 GNIDADAHSVIL
+3350 GNIDSDAQSVIL

-3411 TPLVVTVDTQ
+3411 TPLIVTVDTQ

-3463 DGGANWVSATQGIEG
+3463 DGGANWVSAAQGIEG

-3614 VTVDTQIAIDR
+3614 VTVDTQIAIDH

-3717 TLLTPT
+3717 TLMTPT

-3847 PVFDIHQV
+3847 PVFDIRQV

-4299 AGNTKTSAELRIE
+4299 AGNTKTSAELKIE

-4525 SAVDNITSVTTPRFV
+4525 SAVDNITSVTKPRFV

-4553 RINGVSYSVTANGN
+4553 RINGVSYPVTANGN

-4827 TNNKTPTLIGST
+4827 TNNKTPTLVGNT
-4839 LPNTIVS
+4839 LPNAIVS

-4969 NYELT
+4969 NYVLT

-5039 NPQGVVIATLVVGN
+5039 SPQGVVIATLVVGN

-5081 QQKEILIEH
+5081 QQKDILIEH

-5338 TWSYQFDNAL
+5338 TWSYQFDNVL

-5404 TRPTFSIFGEM
+5404 TRPTFSISGEM

-5575 SIWVDTHIKVFT
+5575 SIWVDTHIQVFT

-5599 EWWSN
+5599 DWWSN
-5604 SDLITM
+5604 SSTITM
-5610 RGTGEIGA
+5610 RGMGEIGA

-5635 ATGRWELSTD
+5635 ANGQWELSTD
-5645 KLPEGTYD
+5645 QLPEGKYD
-5653 ISLVIEDSAG
+5653 ITLSIEDNAG
-5663 NRWEDVREIFI
+5663 NRKEEVHEIFI

-5699 AEAKSQLIITDSE
+5699 AEAKSQLIITDSN

-5750 DDVPLDIMKEVPV
+5750 DDVSLDIMKEVPV

-5864 LAAGEDNGASD
+5864 LAAGEDNGVSD

-5908 TDIYQAT
+5908 TDTYQAT

-5921 TFTPPAAWNDGNY
+5921 TFTPPAAWNDGTY

-5998 TEPSAAEESVVK
+5998 TVPSAAEESVVK
-6010 VTAYSITLLNAD
+6010 ETAYSITLLNAD

-6107 IVNAMNV
+6107 IVNAMNA

>member
-31 SLSGPDMNITTPR
+31 SLSGPDMNITTPH

-93 SLVDSAQVEKKGNG
+93 SLVDSAQVEKNGNG

-116 ELKKQLDDAENAKKE
+116 ELKKQLDEAENAKKE

-445 SGIKNDNITNSTLPT
+445 SGIKNDSITNSTLPT

-532 YFSAEIETTND
+532 YFSAEIETTDD

-601 INNLTFT
+601 VNNLTFT

-624 IDTIAPVPPTVSLE
+624 IDTVAPVPPTVSLE
-638 DYVVLPNGIILSGND
+638 DFVVLPNGIILSGND

-1067 MSDTQIGVATQQP
+1067 ASDTQIGVATQQP

-1106 AGNKANSAI
+1106 AGNKANSAV

-1181 LNGSWLFIPGNTWA
+1181 LNGSWLFTPGNTWA

-1319 DTTLSVPVIVLDSA
+1319 DTTLSVPVIVLNSA
-1333 DDTGIQGDN
+1333 DDTGVQGDN

-1378 TKGTGGWT
+1378 TKGVGGWS
-1386 FTPPTS
+1386 FTPTGA

-1438 PDDNLTNN
+1438 PNDNLTNN

-1468 GKTWFNATQSATP
+1468 GKTWFNATQNATP

-1503 TDEAGNKATQTLD
+1503 TDEAGNKTTQTLD

-1546 KTPGFTLNNIDTDV
+1546 KTPGFTLNNIDADV
-1560 SRVIVEV
+1560 SRVTVEV

-1674 ATQSATSGVWDY
+1674 ATQSATPGVWDY

-1710 TTQKLDFTIDTILSE
+1710 TTQKLDFIIDTMLSE

-1875 LTSDGVW
+1875 LTPDGVW

-2012 APLTVTIDTQITID
+2012 APLTVTIDTQIAID

-2040 LTNNVRPHFQV
+2040 LTN
-2051 TVPTDVNVV
+2051 
-2060 RLSID
+2060 
-2065 GGKTWFNATQSATP
+2065 
-2079 GVWDYTWLADV
+2079 
-2090 GEGKHTLTV
+2090 
-2099 EATDKAGNKTT
+2099 EA
-2110 QQLDFIIDT
+2110 
-2119 LLSEPTIVL
+2119 
-2128 DNTDDS
+2128 
-2134 GTKGDHLTNV
+2134 
-2144 NKPTFLL
+2144 
-2151 GNIDADAR
+2151 
-2159 YVTVEVQHGGTKE
+2159 
-2172 VLTATKDA
+2172 
-2180 TGNWSVTPTGTW
+2180 
-2192 ADGDYTLTVRVEDEA
+2192 
-2207 GNEKHSAS
+2207 
-2215 LTVTVDTQITIDVIE
+2215 
-2230 LVNDNGI
+2230 
-2237 PGDNMTNDAH
+2237 
-2247 PQFRVTVPGDVN
+2247 
-2259 EVSLSIDGGVTWV
+2259 
-2272 KATQSATPGVWN
+2272 
-2284 YTWPGTVPDGDYT
+2284 
-2297 LNVKATD
+2297 
-2304 NAGNTVTETLHFTID
+2304 
-2319 TTLSTPVIVLDSADD
+2319 
-2334 SGVHGDNMTNHTQ
+2334 
-2347 PTFALQHIDDDAVR
+2347 
-2361 VTVSVEHGGV
+2361 
-2371 TTTFD
+2371 
-2376 ATKDAGGWTFT
+2376 
-2387 PTGAWADGDYTL
+2387 
-2399 SVSVEDK
+2399 
-2406 AGNTSHSASLTVT
+2406 
-2419 VDTQIAINNI
+2419 
-2429 ELVNDSGIPD
+2429 
-2439 DNLTNNVRPH
+2439 
-2449 FQVTV
+2449 
-2454 PTDVN
+2454 
-2459 VVRLSIDGGKTWFN
+2459 
-2473 ATQSATPGVWDYIWP
+2473 
-2488 DDVADGGYTLTVEA
+2488 
-2502 TDEAGNKATQTL
+2502 
-2514 DFTIDTTL
+2514 
-2522 SVPTLSLDSADDS
+2522 
-2535 GIAGDNITNVKTPG
+2535 
-2549 FTLNNIDTD
+2549 
-2558 VSRVIVEVMH
+2558 
-2568 NGIKQEVP
+2568 
-2576 LVQTGGQWRFAPT
+2576 
-2589 SDWADGDYILTV
+2589 
-2601 KVEDRAGN
+2601 
-2609 VKQSAPLTVTV
+2609 
-2620 DTHIAID
+2620 
-2627 RIELVND
+2627 
-2634 SGIPGDNLTNEARP
+2634 
-2648 HFQVT
+2648 
-2653 VPADVNGVR
+2653 
-2662 LSIDGGKTWFDATQ
+2662 
-2676 SATSGVWDYTWLTN
+2676 
-2690 VANGPHTLM
+2690 
-2699 VEASDKAG
+2699 
-2707 NKTTQKLDFTIDTIL
+2707 
-2722 SEPTITLD
+2722 
-2730 SADDSAA
+2730 
-2737 GDNITNVKMP
+2737 
-2747 GFTLGNIDADV
+2747 
-2758 TKVVVTVA
+2758 
-2766 HDGKN
+2766 
-2771 QQIELIKNGGV
+2771 
-2782 WRFTPGAAWTD
+2782 
-2793 GDYTLTVKVEDKAGN
+2793 
-2808 TNYSAPLTV
+2808 
-2817 TIDTQTSI
+2817 
-2825 DRIELLNDTGIVGDN
+2825 
-2840 LTNEARPQFHIT
+2840 
-2852 VPTDVNSV
+2852 
-2860 QLSLDGGINWVNA
+2860 
-2873 TLTSDGVWEYIW
+2873 
-2885 PTDLVENTYT
+2885 
-2895 LTVKATDV
+2895 
-2903 AGNTATE
+2903 
-2910 TLNFIIDTTLSTPTI
+2910 
-2925 TLDSADDSGTANDNK
+2925 
-2940 TNVKTPGFIIGGID
+2940 
-2954 SDVTQVV
+2954 
-2961 VQVMRDGHSEEVE
+2961 
-2974 LTQTNGQWRFV
+2974 
-2985 PGSAWTDG
+2985 
-2993 DYTLTV
+2993 
-2999 TVKDEAGN
+2999 
-3007 IRHSAPLTVT
+3007 
-3017 IDTQIT
+3017 
-3023 IDHIELVNDSGIP
+3023 
-3036 DDNLTNNVR
+3036 R

-3177 GATGIWSVTPTGT
+3177 DATGNWSVTPTGTWADGDYTLTVRVEDEAGNEKHSASLTVTVDTQITIDAIELVNDNGIPGDNMTNDAHPQFRVTVPGDVNEVSLSIDGGVTWVKATQSATPGVWNYTWPGTVPDGDYTLNVKATDNAGNTVTETLHFTIDTTLSTPVIVLDSADDTGIQGDNMTNRTQPTFNLQHIDDDAVRVTVSVEHGGVTTTFDATKGVGGWTFTPPTSWGAGDYTLSVSVEDKAGNTSHSASLTVTVDTQIAINNIELVNDSGIPDDNLTNNVRPQFQVKVPTDVNEVRLSIDGGKTWFNATQSATPGVWDYTWLADVGEGKHTLTVEATDKAGNQTTQKLDFIIDTLLSEPTIVLDNTDDSGIKGDNLTNANKPTFLLGNIDADARYVTVEVQHGSTKEVLTATKGATGIWSVTPTGT

-3202 EDDAGNVKYS
+3202 EDEAGNVKYS

-3320 STPTIAMDSRD
+3320 STPTITMDSRD

-3350 GNIDADAHSVIL
+3350 GNIDSDAQSVIL

-3411 TPLVVTVDTQ
+3411 TPLIVTVDTQ

-3463 DGGANWVSATQGIEG
+3463 DGGANWVSAAQGIEG

-3614 VTVDTQIAIDR
+3614 VTVDTQIAIDH
-3625 IELVNDSGVPGD
+3625 IELVNDSGVPSD
-3637 NVTKH
+3637 NITKH

-3689 EGQHTLTVE
+3689 EGQHTLIVE

-3704 NKMTETLNFTIDI
+3704 NKMTGTLDFTIDI

-3743 TQPVFV
+3743 TQPIFV

-3847 PVFDIHQV
+3847 PVFDIRQV

-3902 VEDLAGNVKESAPFE
+3902 VEDLAGNIKESAPLE

-3953 VPGDVVQVR
+3953 VPGDVIQVR

-4179 IFNVGSALPDGQHTL
+4179 IFNVGSALPDGKHTL

-4272 TGGNLTFTPDQP
+4272 TGENLAFTPDQP

-4299 AGNTKTSAELRIE
+4299 AGNTKTSAELQIE

-4525 SAVDNITSVTTPRFV
+4525 SAVDNITSVTKPRFV

-4553 RINGVSYSVTANGN
+4553 RINGVSYPVTANGN

-4613 RMEPASDTGNSNSD
+4613 RMEPASDTGSSNSD

-4657 REVLKQT
+4657 REVLKHT

-4718 SDPSIDDQH
+4718 SDPSIDDQY
-4727 EATSLRPEFKGF
+4727 EATSLRPEFKGL

-4827 TNNKTPTLIGST
+4827 TNNKTPTLVGNT
-4839 LPNTIVS
+4839 LPNAIVS

-4969 NYELT
+4969 NYVLT

-5081 QQKEILIEH
+5081 QQKDILIEH

-5297 LDDLITNHNK
+5297 LDDLITSHNK

-5375 IDTSTFIDNPAMVA
+5375 IDTSTFIDNPVMMA

-5404 TRPTFSIFGEM
+5404 TRPAFSIYGEM

-5528 GLNVGEVWVNEKG
+5528 GLNVGEVWVNDKG

-5575 SIWVDTHIKVFT
+5575 SIWVDTHIQVFT

-5599 EWWSN
+5599 DWWSN
-5604 SDLITM
+5604 SSTITM
-5610 RGTGEIGA
+5610 RGMGEIGA

-5635 ATGRWELSTD
+5635 ANGQWELSTD
-5645 KLPEGTYD
+5645 QLPEGKYD
-5653 ISLVIEDSAG
+5653 ITLSIEDNAG
-5663 NRWEDVREIFI
+5663 NRKEEVHEIFI

-5699 AEAKSQLIITDSE
+5699 AEAKSQLIITDSN

-5750 DDVPLDIMKEVPV
+5750 DDVPLDIMKETPV

-5776 DNITRDKQPTFII
+5776 DNITRDNQPTFII

-5864 LAAGEDNGASD
+5864 LAAGEGNGASD
-5875 SDNVTNHTQPK
+5875 SDNVTNHNHTQPK

-5921 TFTPPAAWNDGNY
+5921 TFTPPAAWNDGTY

-5943 AGNSQQSASL
+5943 AGNSLQSASL
-5953 AVTVDSTV
+5953 EVTVDSTV

-5973 DDATATAVTPPESE
+5973 DDATPTAVTPPESE

-5998 TEPSAAEESVVK
+5998 TVPSAAEESVVK
-6010 VTAYSITLLNAD
+6010 ETAYSITLLNAD

-6045 VNVSIMFEGEEF
+6045 VNVSVMFEGEEF

-6076 GEYTMDVKFI
+6076 GEYTMDVKFL
-6086 DKDND
+6086 DKDDD

-6107 IVNAMNV
+6107 IVNAMNA

-6139 DVFAVNEVT
+6139 EVFAVNEVT

>member
-1 MGNKSIQK
+1 
-9 FFADQNSVID
+9 
-19 LSSLGN
+19 

-31 SLSGPDMNITTPR
+31 SLSGPDMNITTPH

-532 YFSAEIETTND
+532 YFSAEIETTDD

-601 INNLTFT
+601 VNNLTFT

-624 IDTIAPVPPTVSLE
+624 IDTVAPVPPTVSLE
-638 DYVVLPNGIILSGND
+638 DFVVLPNGIILSGND

-693 KFLQGAYDIEIISQ
+693 KFLQGSYDIEIISQ

-1030 PDSDSGISDDNLTNI
+1030 PDSDSGIADDNLTNI

-1106 AGNKANSAI
+1106 AGNKANSAV

-1181 LNGSWLFIPGNTWA
+1181 LNGSWLFTPGNTWA

-1205 EDKAGNTNYSAPLTV
+1205 EDKAGNTSYSAPLTV

-1378 TKGTGGWT
+1378 TKGTGGWS
-1386 FTPPTS
+1386 FTPTGA

-1438 PDDNLTNN
+1438 PNDNLTNN

-1481 GVWDYIWPDDV
+1481 GAWDYIWPDDV

-1503 TDEAGNKATQTLD
+1503 TDKAGNKTTQELD

-2128 DNTDDS
+2128 DSTDDS

-2319 TTLSTPVIVLDSADD
+2319 TTLSVPVIVLNSADD
-2334 SGVHGDNMTNHTQ
+2334 TGVQGDNMTNSTQ

-2376 ATKDAGGWTFT
+2376 ATKGVGGWSFT

-2449 FQVTV
+2449 FQVKV

-2459 VVRLSIDGGKTWFN
+2459 
-2473 ATQSATPGVWDYIWP
+2473 
-2488 DDVADGGYTLTVEA
+2488 E
-2502 TDEAGNKATQTL
+2502 
-2514 DFTIDTTL
+2514 
-2522 SVPTLSLDSADDS
+2522 
-2535 GIAGDNITNVKTPG
+2535 
-2549 FTLNNIDTD
+2549 
-2558 VSRVIVEVMH
+2558 
-2568 NGIKQEVP
+2568 
-2576 LVQTGGQWRFAPT
+2576 
-2589 SDWADGDYILTV
+2589 
-2601 KVEDRAGN
+2601 
-2609 VKQSAPLTVTV
+2609 
-2620 DTHIAID
+2620 
-2627 RIELVND
+2627 
-2634 SGIPGDNLTNEARP
+2634 
-2648 HFQVT
+2648 
-2653 VPADVNGVR
+2653 
-2662 LSIDGGKTWFDATQ
+2662 
-2676 SATSGVWDYTWLTN
+2676 
-2690 VANGPHTLM
+2690 
-2699 VEASDKAG
+2699 
-2707 NKTTQKLDFTIDTIL
+2707 
-2722 SEPTITLD
+2722 
-2730 SADDSAA
+2730 
-2737 GDNITNVKMP
+2737 
-2747 GFTLGNIDADV
+2747 
-2758 TKVVVTVA
+2758 
-2766 HDGKN
+2766 
-2771 QQIELIKNGGV
+2771 
-2782 WRFTPGAAWTD
+2782 
-2793 GDYTLTVKVEDKAGN
+2793 
-2808 TNYSAPLTV
+2808 
-2817 TIDTQTSI
+2817 
-2825 DRIELLNDTGIVGDN
+2825 
-2840 LTNEARPQFHIT
+2840 
-2852 VPTDVNSV
+2852 
-2860 QLSLDGGINWVNA
+2860 
-2873 TLTSDGVWEYIW
+2873 
-2885 PTDLVENTYT
+2885 
-2895 LTVKATDV
+2895 
-2903 AGNTATE
+2903 
-2910 TLNFIIDTTLSTPTI
+2910 
-2925 TLDSADDSGTANDNK
+2925 
-2940 TNVKTPGFIIGGID
+2940 
-2954 SDVTQVV
+2954 
-2961 VQVMRDGHSEEVE
+2961 
-2974 LTQTNGQWRFV
+2974 
-2985 PGSAWTDG
+2985 
-2993 DYTLTV
+2993 
-2999 TVKDEAGN
+2999 
-3007 IRHSAPLTVT
+3007 
-3017 IDTQIT
+3017 
-3023 IDHIELVNDSGIP
+3023 
-3036 DDNLTNNVR
+3036 
-3045 PHFQVT
+3045 
-3051 VPTDVNVVRLSI
+3051 VRLSI

-3105 NKTTQQ
+3105 NQTTQK

-3118 LLSEPTIVLD
+3118 MLSEPTIVLD
-3128 NTDDSGTKGD
+3128 STDDSGTKGD
-3138 NLTNVNKPTFLLG
+3138 NLTNANKPTFILG

-3163 VQHGGTKEVLTATK
+3163 VQYGGTKEVLTATK

-3388 DWADGSYTLTVEVT
+3388 DWADGSYTLTVEVQ

-3521 PTIALDSTDDTGT
+3521 PTIELDSTDDTGT

-3717 TLLTPT
+3717 TLMTPT

-3847 PVFDIHQV
+3847 PVFDIRQV

-4299 AGNTKTSAELRIE
+4299 AGNTKTSAELKIE

-4525 SAVDNITSVTTPRFV
+4525 SAVDNITSVTKPRFV

-4553 RINGVSYSVTANGN
+4553 RINGVSYPVTANGN

-4827 TNNKTPTLIGST
+4827 TNNKTPTLVGNT
-4839 LPNTIVS
+4839 LPNAIVS

-4969 NYELT
+4969 NYVLT

-5039 NPQGVVIATLVVGN
+5039 SPQGVVIATLVVGN

-5081 QQKEILIEH
+5081 QQKDILIEH

-5404 TRPTFSIFGEM
+5404 TRPTFSISGEM

-5575 SIWVDTHIKVFT
+5575 SIWVDTHIQVFT

-5599 EWWSN
+5599 DWWSN
-5604 SDLITM
+5604 SSTITM
-5610 RGTGEIGA
+5610 RGMGEIGA

-5635 ATGRWELSTD
+5635 ANGQWELSTD
-5645 KLPEGTYD
+5645 QLPEGKYD
-5653 ISLVIEDSAG
+5653 ITLSIEDNAG
-5663 NRWEDVREIFI
+5663 NRKEEVHEIFI

-5699 AEAKSQLIITDSE
+5699 AEAKSQLIITDSN

-5813 ADGVWFFTPGTPLAD
+5813 ADGVWFFTPGTPLTD

-5921 TFTPPAAWNDGNY
+5921 TFTPPAAWNDGTY

-5998 TEPSAAEESVVK
+5998 TVPSAAEESVVK
-6010 VTAYSITLLNAD
+6010 ETAYSITLLNAD

-6045 VNVSIMFEGEEF
+6045 VNVSVMFEGEEF

>member
-155 VQNSSKQI
+155 VQNSSKQM
-163 EEMLQNFLAD
+163 EEMLQEFLAD

-394 EFKDNELSEGENS
+394 EFRDNELSEGENS

-429 TIAPE
+429 TIPPE
-434 KPTIELDDSSD
+434 KPTIELDDNSD

-532 YFSAEIETTND
+532 YFSAEIETTDD

-624 IDTIAPVPPTVSLE
+624 IDTIAPLPPTVSLE

-716 VKYSFTIQTEVVPP
+716 VKYSFTIQTEVVSP

-785 WNFDISRN
+785 WNFDISQN

-959 VKLYID
+959 VKLYVD

-1030 PDSDSGISDDNLTNI
+1030 PDSDSGIADDNLTNI

-1106 AGNKANSAI
+1106 AGNKANSAV

-1181 LNGSWLFIPGNTWA
+1181 LNGSWLFTPGNTWA

-1205 EDKAGNTNYSAPLTV
+1205 EDKAGNTSYSAPLTV

-1319 DTTLSVPVIVLDSA
+1319 DTTLSVPVIVLNSA
-1333 DDTGIQGDN
+1333 DDTGVQGDN
-1342 MTNSTQ
+1342 MTNRTQ

-1386 FTPPTS
+1386 FTPTAS
-1392 WADGDYTLSVSVE
+1392 WTDGDYTLSVSVE

-1438 PDDNLTNN
+1438 PNDNLTNN

-1468 GKTWFNATQSATP
+1468 GKTWVTAAQKAA
-1481 GVWDYIWPDDV
+1481 GVWEYIWPDDV
-1492 ADGGYTLTVEA
+1492 TDGSHTLTVEA

-1533 DDSGIAGDNITNV
+1533 DDSGIAGDNITSV

-1634 DSGIPGDNL
+1634 DSGIPDDNL

-1702 ASDKAGNK
+1702 ATDKAGNK
-1710 TTQKLDFTIDTILSE
+1710 TTQKLDFIIDTLLSE

-1921 STPTIT
+1921 LTPTIT

-2012 APLTVTIDTQITID
+2012 APLTVTIDTQIAID
-2026 HIELVNDSGIPDDN
+2026 HIELVNDSGIPNDN

-2110 QQLDFIIDT
+2110 QKLDFIIDT

-2128 DNTDDS
+2128 DSTDDS
-2134 GTKGDHLTNV
+2134 GTKGDNLTNV

-2192 ADGDYTLTVRVEDEA
+2192 ADGDYTLTVRVEDDA
-2207 GNEKHSAS
+2207 GNVKYSAS

-2230 LVNDNGI
+2230 LVNDSGTR
-2237 PGDNMTNDAH
+2237 GDNLTNDANPH
-2247 PQFRVTVPGDVN
+2247 FRITVPGDVN

-2272 KATQSATPGVWN
+2272 KATQSVTPGVWN

-2334 SGVHGDNMTNHTQ
+2334 SGVHGDNMTNRTQ
-2347 PTFALQHIDDDAVR
+2347 PTFALQQIDDDAVR

-2376 ATKDAGGWTFT
+2376 ATKGTGGWTFT

-2473 ATQSATPGVWDYIWP
+2473 ATQSATPGVWDY
-2488 DDVADGGYTLTVEA
+2488 
-2502 TDEAGNKATQTL
+2502 
-2514 DFTIDTTL
+2514 
-2522 SVPTLSLDSADDS
+2522 
-2535 GIAGDNITNVKTPG
+2535 
-2549 FTLNNIDTD
+2549 
-2558 VSRVIVEVMH
+2558 
-2568 NGIKQEVP
+2568 
-2576 LVQTGGQWRFAPT
+2576 
-2589 SDWADGDYILTV
+2589 
-2601 KVEDRAGN
+2601 
-2609 VKQSAPLTVTV
+2609 
-2620 DTHIAID
+2620 
-2627 RIELVND
+2627 
-2634 SGIPGDNLTNEARP
+2634 
-2648 HFQVT
+2648 
-2653 VPADVNGVR
+2653 
-2662 LSIDGGKTWFDATQ
+2662 
-2676 SATSGVWDYTWLTN
+2676 
-2690 VANGPHTLM
+2690 
-2699 VEASDKAG
+2699 
-2707 NKTTQKLDFTIDTIL
+2707 
-2722 SEPTITLD
+2722 
-2730 SADDSAA
+2730 
-2737 GDNITNVKMP
+2737 
-2747 GFTLGNIDADV
+2747 
-2758 TKVVVTVA
+2758 
-2766 HDGKN
+2766 
-2771 QQIELIKNGGV
+2771 
-2782 WRFTPGAAWTD
+2782 
-2793 GDYTLTVKVEDKAGN
+2793 
-2808 TNYSAPLTV
+2808 
-2817 TIDTQTSI
+2817 
-2825 DRIELLNDTGIVGDN
+2825 
-2840 LTNEARPQFHIT
+2840 
-2852 VPTDVNSV
+2852 
-2860 QLSLDGGINWVNA
+2860 
-2873 TLTSDGVWEYIW
+2873 
-2885 PTDLVENTYT
+2885 
-2895 LTVKATDV
+2895 
-2903 AGNTATE
+2903 
-2910 TLNFIIDTTLSTPTI
+2910 
-2925 TLDSADDSGTANDNK
+2925 
-2940 TNVKTPGFIIGGID
+2940 
-2954 SDVTQVV
+2954 
-2961 VQVMRDGHSEEVE
+2961 
-2974 LTQTNGQWRFV
+2974 
-2985 PGSAWTDG
+2985 
-2993 DYTLTV
+2993 
-2999 TVKDEAGN
+2999 
-3007 IRHSAPLTVT
+3007 
-3017 IDTQIT
+3017 
-3023 IDHIELVNDSGIP
+3023 
-3036 DDNLTNNVR
+3036 
-3045 PHFQVT
+3045 
-3051 VPTDVNVVRLSI
+3051 
-3063 DGGKT
+3063 
-3068 WFNATQSATPGVW
+3068 
-3081 DYTWLADVGEGK
+3081 TWLADVGEGK

-3105 NKTTQQ
+3105 NQTTQQ

-3151 NIDADARYVTVE
+3151 NIDVDARYVTVE
-3163 VQHGGTKEVLTATK
+3163 VLHGGTKEVLTATK

-3388 DWADGSYTLTVEVT
+3388 DWADGSYTLTVEVQ

-3411 TPLVVTVDTQ
+3411 TPLIVTVDTQ

-3463 DGGANWVSATQGIEG
+3463 DGGANWVSAAQGIEG

-3488 GDGKHTLTVM
+3488 GDGKHILTVM

-4064 TIDGHDYNAT
+4064 TIDGHDYNAI

-4299 AGNTKTSAELRIE
+4299 AGNTKTSAELQIE

-4372 GQWEFTAGSA
+4372 GQWQFTAGSA

-4508 IVSDPS
+4508 VVSDPR

-4525 SAVDNITSVTTPRFV
+4525 SAVDNITSITKPRFV

-4553 RINGVSYSVTANGN
+4553 RINGVSYPVTANGN

-4613 RMEPASDTGNSNSD
+4613 RMEPASDTGSSNSD

-4657 REVLKQT
+4657 REVLKHT

-4718 SDPSIDDQH
+4718 SDPSIDDQY
-4727 EATSLRPEFKGF
+4727 EATSLRPEFKGL

-4827 TNNKTPTLIGST
+4827 TNNKTPTLVGNT
-4839 LPNTIVS
+4839 LPNAIVS

-4943 GVEKAIAYTTGAG
+4943 GVEKAIAYTTGTG

-5081 QQKEILIEH
+5081 QQKDILIEH

-5252 GTFNIHFSITDVA
+5252 GKFNIHFSITDVA

-5297 LDDLITNHNK
+5297 LDDLITSHNK

-5375 IDTSTFIDNPAMVA
+5375 IDTSTFIDNPVMMA

-5404 TRPTFSIFGEM
+5404 TRPAFSIFGEM

-5528 GLNVGEVWVNEKG
+5528 GLNVGEVWVNDKG

-5575 SIWVDTHIKVFT
+5575 SIWVDTHIQVFT

-5599 EWWSN
+5599 DWWSN
-5604 SDLITM
+5604 SSTITM
-5610 RGTGEIGA
+5610 RGMGEIGA

-5635 ATGRWELSTD
+5635 ANGQWELSTD
-5645 KLPEGTYD
+5645 QLPEGKYD
-5653 ISLVIEDSAG
+5653 ITLSIEDNAG
-5663 NRWEDVREIFI
+5663 NRKEEVHEIFI

-5699 AEAKSQLIITDSE
+5699 AEAKSQLIITDSN

-5750 DDVPLDIMKEVPV
+5750 DDVSLDIMKETPV
-5763 ISLSPDSDSGTVG
+5763 ISLSPDSDSGTAG
-5776 DNITRDKQPTFII
+5776 DNITRDNQPTFII

-5875 SDNVTNHTQPK
+5875 SDNVTNHNHTQPK

-5908 TDIYQAT
+5908 TDTYQAT

-5921 TFTPPAAWNDGNY
+5921 TFTPPAAWNDGTY

-5943 AGNSQQSASL
+5943 AGNSLQSASL
-5953 AVTVDSTV
+5953 EVTVDSTV

-5973 DDATATAVTPPESE
+5973 DDATPTAVTPPESE

-5998 TEPSAAEESVVK
+5998 TVASAAEESVVK
-6010 VTAYSITLLNAD
+6010 ETAYSITLLNAD

-6045 VNVSIMFEGEEF
+6045 VNVSVMFEGEEF

-6086 DKDND
+6086 DKDDD

-6107 IVNAMNV
+6107 IVNAMNA

>member
-31 SLSGPDMNITTPR
+31 SLSGPDMNITTPH

-116 ELKKQLDDAENAKKE
+116 ELKKQLDEAENAKKE

-312 EAEAKTADGSGSA
+312 EAEAKTADGSGST

-445 SGIKNDNITNSTLPT
+445 SGIKNDSITNSTLPT

-532 YFSAEIETTND
+532 YFSAEIETTDD

-601 INNLTFT
+601 VNNLTFT

-624 IDTIAPVPPTVSLE
+624 IDTVAPVPPTVSLE
-638 DYVVLPNGIILSGND
+638 DFVVLPNGIILSGND

-1067 MSDTQIGVATQQP
+1067 ASDTQIGVATQQP

-1106 AGNKANSAI
+1106 AGNKANSAV

-1181 LNGSWLFIPGNTWA
+1181 LNGSWLFTPGNTWA

-1319 DTTLSVPVIVLDSA
+1319 DTTLSVPVIVLNSA
-1333 DDTGIQGDN
+1333 DDTGVQGDN

-1378 TKGTGGWT
+1378 TKGVGGWS
-1386 FTPPTS
+1386 FTPTGA

-1438 PDDNLTNN
+1438 PNDNLTNN

-1468 GKTWFNATQSATP
+1468 GKTWFNATQNATP

-1503 TDEAGNKATQTLD
+1503 TDEAGNKTTQTLD

-1560 SRVIVEV
+1560 SRVTVEV

-1710 TTQKLDFTIDTILSE
+1710 TTQKLDFIIDTMLSE

-2012 APLTVTIDTQITID
+2012 APLTVTIDTQIAID
-2026 HIELVNDSGIPDDN
+2026 HIELVNDSGIPNDN

-2119 LLSEPTIVL
+2119 MLSEPTIVL

-2134 GTKGDHLTNV
+2134 GTKGDNLTNV

-2215 LTVTVDTQITIDVIE
+2215 LTVTVDTQITIDAIE

-2334 SGVHGDNMTNHTQ
+2334 TGIQGDNMTNRTQ
-2347 PTFALQHIDDDAVR
+2347 PTFNLQHIDDDAVR

-2376 ATKDAGGWTFT
+2376 ATKGVGGWTFT
-2387 PTGAWADGDYTL
+2387 PPTSWGAGDYTL

-2449 FQVTV
+2449 FQVKV

-2459 VVRLSIDGGKTWFN
+2459 
-2473 ATQSATPGVWDYIWP
+2473 
-2488 DDVADGGYTLTVEA
+2488 E
-2502 TDEAGNKATQTL
+2502 
-2514 DFTIDTTL
+2514 
-2522 SVPTLSLDSADDS
+2522 
-2535 GIAGDNITNVKTPG
+2535 
-2549 FTLNNIDTD
+2549 
-2558 VSRVIVEVMH
+2558 
-2568 NGIKQEVP
+2568 
-2576 LVQTGGQWRFAPT
+2576 
-2589 SDWADGDYILTV
+2589 
-2601 KVEDRAGN
+2601 
-2609 VKQSAPLTVTV
+2609 
-2620 DTHIAID
+2620 
-2627 RIELVND
+2627 
-2634 SGIPGDNLTNEARP
+2634 
-2648 HFQVT
+2648 
-2653 VPADVNGVR
+2653 
-2662 LSIDGGKTWFDATQ
+2662 
-2676 SATSGVWDYTWLTN
+2676 
-2690 VANGPHTLM
+2690 
-2699 VEASDKAG
+2699 
-2707 NKTTQKLDFTIDTIL
+2707 
-2722 SEPTITLD
+2722 
-2730 SADDSAA
+2730 
-2737 GDNITNVKMP
+2737 
-2747 GFTLGNIDADV
+2747 
-2758 TKVVVTVA
+2758 
-2766 HDGKN
+2766 
-2771 QQIELIKNGGV
+2771 
-2782 WRFTPGAAWTD
+2782 
-2793 GDYTLTVKVEDKAGN
+2793 
-2808 TNYSAPLTV
+2808 
-2817 TIDTQTSI
+2817 
-2825 DRIELLNDTGIVGDN
+2825 
-2840 LTNEARPQFHIT
+2840 
-2852 VPTDVNSV
+2852 
-2860 QLSLDGGINWVNA
+2860 
-2873 TLTSDGVWEYIW
+2873 
-2885 PTDLVENTYT
+2885 
-2895 LTVKATDV
+2895 
-2903 AGNTATE
+2903 
-2910 TLNFIIDTTLSTPTI
+2910 
-2925 TLDSADDSGTANDNK
+2925 
-2940 TNVKTPGFIIGGID
+2940 
-2954 SDVTQVV
+2954 
-2961 VQVMRDGHSEEVE
+2961 
-2974 LTQTNGQWRFV
+2974 
-2985 PGSAWTDG
+2985 
-2993 DYTLTV
+2993 
-2999 TVKDEAGN
+2999 
-3007 IRHSAPLTVT
+3007 
-3017 IDTQIT
+3017 
-3023 IDHIELVNDSGIP
+3023 
-3036 DDNLTNNVR
+3036 
-3045 PHFQVT
+3045 
-3051 VPTDVNVVRLSI
+3051 VRLSI

-3105 NKTTQQ
+3105 NQTTQK

-3118 LLSEPTIVLD
+3118 MLSEPTIVLD
-3128 NTDDSGTKGD
+3128 STDDSGTKGD
-3138 NLTNVNKPTFLLG
+3138 NLTNANKPTFILG

-3202 EDDAGNVKYS
+3202 EDEAGNVKYS

-3320 STPTIAMDSRD
+3320 STPTITMDSRD

-3350 GNIDADAHSVIL
+3350 GNIDSDAQSVIL

-3411 TPLVVTVDTQ
+3411 TPLIVTVDTQ

-3463 DGGANWVSATQGIEG
+3463 DGGANWVSAAQGIEG

-3614 VTVDTQIAIDR
+3614 VTVDTQIAIDH

-3637 NVTKH
+3637 NITKH

-3689 EGQHTLTVE
+3689 EGQHTLIVE

-3704 NKMTETLNFTIDI
+3704 NKMTGTLDFTIDI

-3847 PVFDIHQV
+3847 PVFDIRQV

-3902 VEDLAGNVKESAPFE
+3902 VEDLAGNVKESAPLE

-3953 VPGDVVQVR
+3953 VPGDVIQVR

-4179 IFNVGSALPDGQHTL
+4179 IFNVGSALPDGKHTL

-4299 AGNTKTSAELRIE
+4299 AGNTKTSAELQIE

-4525 SAVDNITSVTTPRFV
+4525 SAVDNITSVTKPRFV

-4553 RINGVSYSVTANGN
+4553 RINGVSYPVTANGN

-4613 RMEPASDTGNSNSD
+4613 RMEPASDTGSSNSD

-4657 REVLKQT
+4657 REVLKHT

-4718 SDPSIDDQH
+4718 SDPSIDDQY
-4727 EATSLRPEFKGF
+4727 EATSLRPEFKGL

-4827 TNNKTPTLIGST
+4827 TNNKTPTLVGNT
-4839 LPNTIVS
+4839 LPNAIVS

-4969 NYELT
+4969 NYVLT

-5081 QQKEILIEH
+5081 QQKDILIEH

-5297 LDDLITNHNK
+5297 LDDLITSHNK

-5375 IDTSTFIDNPAMVA
+5375 IDTSTFIDNPVMMA

-5404 TRPTFSIFGEM
+5404 TRPAFSIYGEM

-5462 NTATSKTLNF
+5462 NTATSKMLNF
-5472 TIDTFN
+5472 TIDTLN

-5528 GLNVGEVWVNEKG
+5528 GLNVGEVWVNDKG

-5575 SIWVDTHIKVFT
+5575 SIWVDTHIQVFT

-5599 EWWSN
+5599 DWWSN
-5604 SDLITM
+5604 SSTITM
-5610 RGTGEIGA
+5610 RGMGEIGA

-5635 ATGRWELSTD
+5635 ANGQWELSTD
-5645 KLPEGTYD
+5645 QLPEGKYD
-5653 ISLVIEDSAG
+5653 ITLSIEDNAG
-5663 NRWEDVREIFI
+5663 NRKEEVHEIFI

-5699 AEAKSQLIITDSE
+5699 AEAKSQLIITDSN

-5750 DDVPLDIMKEVPV
+5750 DDVPLDIMKETPV

-5776 DNITRDKQPTFII
+5776 DNITRDNQPTFII

-5864 LAAGEDNGASD
+5864 LAAGEGNGASD
-5875 SDNVTNHTQPK
+5875 SDNVTNHNHTQPK

-5921 TFTPPAAWNDGNY
+5921 TFTPPAAWNDGTY

-5943 AGNSQQSASL
+5943 AGNSLQSASL
-5953 AVTVDSTV
+5953 EVTVDSTV

-5973 DDATATAVTPPESE
+5973 DDATPTAVTPPESE

-5998 TEPSAAEESVVK
+5998 TVPSAAEESVVK
-6010 VTAYSITLLNAD
+6010 ETAYSITLLNAD

-6045 VNVSIMFEGEEF
+6045 VNVSVMFEGEEF

-6076 GEYTMDVKFI
+6076 GEYTMDVKFL
-6086 DKDND
+6086 DKDDD

-6107 IVNAMNV
+6107 IVNAMNA

-6139 DVFAVNEVT
+6139 EVFAVNEVT

>member
-155 VQNSSKQI
+155 VQNSSKQM
-163 EEMLQNFLAD
+163 EEMLQEFLAD

-429 TIAPE
+429 TIPPE

-707 DAAGNKSST
+707 DAAGNKSSI

-1067 MSDTQIGVATQQP
+1067 ASDTQIGVATQQP

-1106 AGNKANSAI
+1106 AGNKANSAV

-1181 LNGSWLFIPGNTWA
+1181 LNGSWLFTPGNTWA

-1205 EDKAGNTNYSAPLTV
+1205 EDKAGNTNYSTPLTV

-1262 VRLSIDGGNS
+1262 VRLSIDGGHS

-1319 DTTLSVPVIVLDSA
+1319 DSTLSVPVIVLNNA

-1342 MTNSTQ
+1342 LTNRTQ
-1348 PTFALQHIDDDAV
+1348 PTFALQQIDDDAV

-1386 FTPPTS
+1386 FTPPAL

-1468 GKTWFNATQSATP
+1468 GKTWFNATQGATP
-1481 GVWDYIWPDDV
+1481 GAWDYIWPDDV

-1503 TDEAGNKATQTLD
+1503 TDKAGNQTTQELD

-1583 QWRFAPTSDWADGDY
+1583 QWRFAPTSDWGDGDY

-1702 ASDKAGNK
+1702 ATDKAGNQ
-1710 TTQKLDFTIDTILSE
+1710 TTQKLDFIIDTLLSE

-2012 APLTVTIDTQITID
+2012 APLTVTIDTQIAID

-2040 LTNNVRPHFQV
+2040 LTNNVRPQFQV

-2079 GVWDYTWLADV
+2079 GVWDYTWLTDV
-2090 GEGKHTLTV
+2090 ANGSHTLTV
-2099 EATDKAGNKTT
+2099 EATDAAGNKAT
-2110 QQLDFIIDT
+2110 QNLEFNIDT
-2119 LLSEPTIVL
+2119 LLSEPTIAL
-2128 DNTDDS
+2128 DSTDDS
-2134 GTKGDHLTNV
+2134 GTKGDNLTNV
-2144 NKPTFLL
+2144 NKPTFIL

-2172 VLTATKDA
+2172 VLTATKGA
-2180 TGNWSVTPTGTW
+2180 TGIWSVTPTGMW
-2192 ADGDYTLTVRVEDEA
+2192 ADGSHTLTVRVEDDA
-2207 GNEKHSAS
+2207 GNVKYSAP
-2215 LTVTVDTQITIDVIE
+2215 LTITVDTQITIDDIE
-2230 LVNDNGI
+2230 LVNDSGTK
-2237 PGDNMTNDAH
+2237 GDNLTNDANPH
-2247 PQFRVTVPGDVN
+2247 FRITVPGDVN

-2272 KATQSATPGVWN
+2272 KAMQSSTSGVWN
-2284 YTWPGTVPDGDYT
+2284 YTWPKTLADDDYT
-2297 LNVKATD
+2297 LTVKATD
-2304 NAGNTVTETLHFTID
+2304 NAGNTVTRTLDFTID

-2334 SGVHGDNMTNHTQ
+2334 TGVQGDNMTNRTQ
-2347 PTFALQHIDDDAVR
+2347 PTFNLQHIDDDAVR

-2376 ATKDAGGWTFT
+2376 VTKDAGGWTFT
-2387 PTGAWADGDYTL
+2387 PPTSWGGGDYTL

-2439 DNLTNNVRPH
+2439 DNLTNNVRPQ
-2449 FQVTV
+2449 FQVKV

-2459 VVRLSIDGGKTWFN
+2459 
-2473 ATQSATPGVWDYIWP
+2473 
-2488 DDVADGGYTLTVEA
+2488 E
-2502 TDEAGNKATQTL
+2502 
-2514 DFTIDTTL
+2514 
-2522 SVPTLSLDSADDS
+2522 
-2535 GIAGDNITNVKTPG
+2535 
-2549 FTLNNIDTD
+2549 
-2558 VSRVIVEVMH
+2558 
-2568 NGIKQEVP
+2568 
-2576 LVQTGGQWRFAPT
+2576 
-2589 SDWADGDYILTV
+2589 
-2601 KVEDRAGN
+2601 
-2609 VKQSAPLTVTV
+2609 
-2620 DTHIAID
+2620 
-2627 RIELVND
+2627 
-2634 SGIPGDNLTNEARP
+2634 
-2648 HFQVT
+2648 
-2653 VPADVNGVR
+2653 
-2662 LSIDGGKTWFDATQ
+2662 
-2676 SATSGVWDYTWLTN
+2676 
-2690 VANGPHTLM
+2690 
-2699 VEASDKAG
+2699 
-2707 NKTTQKLDFTIDTIL
+2707 
-2722 SEPTITLD
+2722 
-2730 SADDSAA
+2730 
-2737 GDNITNVKMP
+2737 
-2747 GFTLGNIDADV
+2747 
-2758 TKVVVTVA
+2758 
-2766 HDGKN
+2766 
-2771 QQIELIKNGGV
+2771 
-2782 WRFTPGAAWTD
+2782 
-2793 GDYTLTVKVEDKAGN
+2793 
-2808 TNYSAPLTV
+2808 
-2817 TIDTQTSI
+2817 
-2825 DRIELLNDTGIVGDN
+2825 
-2840 LTNEARPQFHIT
+2840 
-2852 VPTDVNSV
+2852 
-2860 QLSLDGGINWVNA
+2860 
-2873 TLTSDGVWEYIW
+2873 
-2885 PTDLVENTYT
+2885 
-2895 LTVKATDV
+2895 
-2903 AGNTATE
+2903 
-2910 TLNFIIDTTLSTPTI
+2910 
-2925 TLDSADDSGTANDNK
+2925 
-2940 TNVKTPGFIIGGID
+2940 
-2954 SDVTQVV
+2954 
-2961 VQVMRDGHSEEVE
+2961 
-2974 LTQTNGQWRFV
+2974 
-2985 PGSAWTDG
+2985 
-2993 DYTLTV
+2993 
-2999 TVKDEAGN
+2999 
-3007 IRHSAPLTVT
+3007 
-3017 IDTQIT
+3017 
-3023 IDHIELVNDSGIP
+3023 
-3036 DDNLTNNVR
+3036 
-3045 PHFQVT
+3045 
-3051 VPTDVNVVRLSI
+3051 VRLSI

-3105 NKTTQQ
+3105 NQTTQK

-3118 LLSEPTIVLD
+3118 LLSEPTIALD
-3128 NTDDSGTKGD
+3128 STDDSGTKGD
-3138 NLTNVNKPTFLLG
+3138 NLTSVNKPTFILG

-3177 GATGIWSVTPTGT
+3177 GATGIWSVTPTGM
-3190 WADGDYTLTVRV
+3190 WADGSHTLTVRV

-3220 TQITIDVIELV
+3220 THIAIDDIELV

-3306 KTTQTLDFTIDTRL
+3306 QTTQTLDFTIDTRL

-3388 DWADGSYTLTVEVT
+3388 DWADGSYTLTVEVQ

-3411 TPLVVTVDTQ
+3411 TPLIVTVDTQ

-3463 DGGANWVSATQGIEG
+3463 DGGANWVSAAQGIEG

-3813 LKVTIDGTLTT
+3813 LKVTIDGSLTT

-3835 GTVGDRLTNHDR
+3835 GTVGDRLTKHDR
-3847 PVFDIHQV
+3847 PVFDIRQV

-3902 VEDLAGNVKESAPFE
+3902 VEDLAGNVKESAPLE

-3953 VPGDVVQVR
+3953 VPGDVIQVR

-3971 NVIRKNADGQWIFDS
+3971 NVIRKNADGQWIFDT

-3991 DGTYTLRVEATDEA
+3991 DGTYTLRVEATDQA

-4299 AGNTKTSAELRIE
+4299 AGNTKTSAELKIE

-4360 GVNWTPISKNAA
+4360 GVNWTPVSKNAA
-4372 GQWEFTAGSA
+4372 GQWQFTAGSA
-4382 LPDGHYTLHVQAT
+4382 LSDGHYTLHVQAT

-4491 DIAGNKISKE
+4491 DIAGNRISKE

-4508 IVSDPS
+4508 VVSDPR

-4525 SAVDNITSVTTPRFV
+4525 SAVDNITSVTKPRFV

-4553 RINGVSYSVTANGN
+4553 RINGVSYPVTANGN

-4613 RMEPASDTGNSNSD
+4613 RMEPASDTGSSNSD

-4657 REVLKQT
+4657 REVLKHT

-4718 SDPSIDDQH
+4718 SDPSIDDQY
-4727 EATSLRPEFKGF
+4727 EATSLRPEFKGL

-4827 TNNKTPTLIGST
+4827 TNNKTPTLVGNT
-4839 LPNTIVS
+4839 LPNAIVS

-5375 IDTSTFIDNPAMVA
+5375 IDTSTFIDNPVMMA

-5404 TRPTFSIFGEM
+5404 TRPAFSIYGEM

-5472 TIDTFN
+5472 TIDTLN

-5528 GLNVGEVWVNEKG
+5528 GLNVGEVWVNDKG

-5575 SIWVDTHIKVFT
+5575 SIWVDTHIQVFT

-5599 EWWSN
+5599 DWWSN
-5604 SDLITM
+5604 SSTITM
-5610 RGTGEIGA
+5610 RGMGEIGA

-5635 ATGRWELSTD
+5635 ANGQWELSTD
-5645 KLPEGTYD
+5645 QLPEGKYD
-5653 ISLVIEDSAG
+5653 ITLSIEDNAG
-5663 NRWEDVREIFI
+5663 NRKEEVHEIFI

-5699 AEAKSQLIITDSE
+5699 AEAKSQLIITDSN

-5776 DNITRDKQPTFII
+5776 DNITRDNQPTFII
-5789 GNLESDVVVVQVD
+5789 GNLESDVVIVQVD

-5875 SDNVTNHTQPK
+5875 SDNVTNHNHTQPK

-5921 TFTPPAAWNDGNY
+5921 TFTPPAAWNDGTY

-5943 AGNSQQSASL
+5943 AGNSLQSASL
-5953 AVTVDSTV
+5953 EVTVDSTV

-5998 TEPSAAEESVVK
+5998 TVPSAAEESVVK
-6010 VTAYSITLLNAD
+6010 ETAYSITLLNAD

-6045 VNVSIMFEGEEF
+6045 VNVSVMFEGEEF

-6086 DKDND
+6086 DKDDD

-6107 IVNAMNV
+6107 IVNAMNA

>member
-31 SLSGPDMNITTPR
+31 SLSGPDMNITTPH
-44 GSVIIVNGA
+44 GAVIIVNGA

-429 TIAPE
+429 TIPPE

-445 SGIKNDNITNSTLPT
+445 SGIKNDNVTNSTLPT

-532 YFSAEIETTND
+532 YFSAEIETTDD

-601 INNLTFT
+601 VNNLTFT

-624 IDTIAPVPPTVSLE
+624 IDTVAPVPPTVSLE
-638 DYVVLPNGIILSGND
+638 DFVVLPNGIILSGND

-1030 PDSDSGISDDNLTNI
+1030 PDSDSGIADDNLTNI

-1067 MSDTQIGVATQQP
+1067 ASDTQIGVATQQP

-1106 AGNKANSAI
+1106 AGNKANSAV

-1333 DDTGIQGDN
+1333 DDTGVQGDN
-1342 MTNSTQ
+1342 MTNRTQ

-1438 PDDNLTNN
+1438 PNDNLTNN

-1459 NVVRLSIDG
+1459 N
-1468 GKTWFNATQSATP
+1468 
-1481 GVWDYIWPDDV
+1481 
-1492 ADGGYTLTVEA
+1492 E
-1503 TDEAGNKATQTLD
+1503 
-1516 FTIDT
+1516 
-1521 TLSVPTLSLDSA
+1521 
-1533 DDSGIAGDNITNV
+1533 
-1546 KTPGFTLNNIDTDV
+1546 
-1560 SRVIVEV
+1560 
-1567 MHNGIKQEVPL
+1567 
-1578 VQTGG
+1578 
-1583 QWRFAPTSDWADGDY
+1583 
-1598 ILTVKVEDRAGNVKQ
+1598 
-1613 SAPLTVTVD
+1613 
-1622 THIAIDRIELVN
+1622 
-1634 DSGIPGDNL
+1634 
-1643 TNEARPHFQ
+1643 
-1652 VTVPADVNGVR
+1652 
-1663 LSIDGG
+1663 
-1669 KTWFD
+1669 
-1674 ATQSATSGVWDY
+1674 
-1686 TWLTNVANGP
+1686 
-1696 HTLMVE
+1696 
-1702 ASDKAGNK
+1702 
-1710 TTQKLDFTIDTILSE
+1710 
-1725 PTITLDS
+1725 
-1732 ADDSAAGDNIT
+1732 
-1743 NVKMPGFTL
+1743 
-1752 GNIDADV
+1752 
-1759 TKVVVT
+1759 
-1765 VAHDGKN
+1765 
-1772 QQIELIKNGG
+1772 
-1782 VWRFTPGAAW
+1782 
-1792 TDGDYTLTVK
+1792 
-1802 VEDKAG
+1802 
-1808 NTNYSAPLTVTIDT
+1808 
-1822 QTSIDRIEL
+1822 
-1831 LNDTG
+1831 
-1836 IVGDNLTNEARP
+1836 
-1848 QFHITVPTDVNSV
+1848 
-1861 QLSLDGGINWVNAT
+1861 
-1875 LTSDGVW
+1875 
-1882 EYIWPTDLVE
+1882 
-1892 NTYTLTVKATDVAG
+1892 
-1906 NTATETLNF
+1906 
-1915 IIDTTL
+1915 
-1921 STPTIT
+1921 
-1927 LDSADDSGTANDNKT
+1927 
-1942 NVKTPGFIIGGI
+1942 
-1954 DSDVTQVVVQV
+1954 
-1965 MRDGHSEEVELTQTN
+1965 
-1980 GQWRFVP
+1980 
-1987 GSAWT
+1987 
-1992 DGDYTLTVT
+1992 
-2001 VKDEAGNIRHS
+2001 
-2012 APLTVTIDTQITID
+2012 
-2026 HIELVNDSGIPDDN
+2026 
-2040 LTNNVRPHFQV
+2040 
-2051 TVPTDVNVV
+2051 V

-2099 EATDKAGNKTT
+2099 EATDKAGNQTT
-2110 QQLDFIIDT
+2110 QKLDFIIDT

-2128 DNTDDS
+2128 DS
-2134 GTKGDHLTNV
+2134 
-2144 NKPTFLL
+2144 
-2151 GNIDADAR
+2151 
-2159 YVTVEVQHGGTKE
+2159 
-2172 VLTATKDA
+2172 
-2180 TGNWSVTPTGTW
+2180 
-2192 ADGDYTLTVRVEDEA
+2192 
-2207 GNEKHSAS
+2207 
-2215 LTVTVDTQITIDVIE
+2215 
-2230 LVNDNGI
+2230 
-2237 PGDNMTNDAH
+2237 
-2247 PQFRVTVPGDVN
+2247 
-2259 EVSLSIDGGVTWV
+2259 
-2272 KATQSATPGVWN
+2272 
-2284 YTWPGTVPDGDYT
+2284 
-2297 LNVKATD
+2297 
-2304 NAGNTVTETLHFTID
+2304 
-2319 TTLSTPVIVLDSADD
+2319 
-2334 SGVHGDNMTNHTQ
+2334 
-2347 PTFALQHIDDDAVR
+2347 
-2361 VTVSVEHGGV
+2361 
-2371 TTTFD
+2371 
-2376 ATKDAGGWTFT
+2376 
-2387 PTGAWADGDYTL
+2387 
-2399 SVSVEDK
+2399 
-2406 AGNTSHSASLTVT
+2406 
-2419 VDTQIAINNI
+2419 
-2429 ELVNDSGIPD
+2429 
-2439 DNLTNNVRPH
+2439 
-2449 FQVTV
+2449 
-2454 PTDVN
+2454 
-2459 VVRLSIDGGKTWFN
+2459 
-2473 ATQSATPGVWDYIWP
+2473 
-2488 DDVADGGYTLTVEA
+2488 
-2502 TDEAGNKATQTL
+2502 
-2514 DFTIDTTL
+2514 
-2522 SVPTLSLDSADDS
+2522 
-2535 GIAGDNITNVKTPG
+2535 
-2549 FTLNNIDTD
+2549 
-2558 VSRVIVEVMH
+2558 
-2568 NGIKQEVP
+2568 
-2576 LVQTGGQWRFAPT
+2576 
-2589 SDWADGDYILTV
+2589 
-2601 KVEDRAGN
+2601 
-2609 VKQSAPLTVTV
+2609 
-2620 DTHIAID
+2620 
-2627 RIELVND
+2627 
-2634 SGIPGDNLTNEARP
+2634 
-2648 HFQVT
+2648 
-2653 VPADVNGVR
+2653 
-2662 LSIDGGKTWFDATQ
+2662 
-2676 SATSGVWDYTWLTN
+2676 
-2690 VANGPHTLM
+2690 
-2699 VEASDKAG
+2699 
-2707 NKTTQKLDFTIDTIL
+2707 
-2722 SEPTITLD
+2722 
-2730 SADDSAA
+2730 
-2737 GDNITNVKMP
+2737 
-2747 GFTLGNIDADV
+2747 
-2758 TKVVVTVA
+2758 
-2766 HDGKN
+2766 
-2771 QQIELIKNGGV
+2771 
-2782 WRFTPGAAWTD
+2782 
-2793 GDYTLTVKVEDKAGN
+2793 
-2808 TNYSAPLTV
+2808 
-2817 TIDTQTSI
+2817 
-2825 DRIELLNDTGIVGDN
+2825 
-2840 LTNEARPQFHIT
+2840 
-2852 VPTDVNSV
+2852 
-2860 QLSLDGGINWVNA
+2860 
-2873 TLTSDGVWEYIW
+2873 
-2885 PTDLVENTYT
+2885 
-2895 LTVKATDV
+2895 
-2903 AGNTATE
+2903 
-2910 TLNFIIDTTLSTPTI
+2910 
-2925 TLDSADDSGTANDNK
+2925 
-2940 TNVKTPGFIIGGID
+2940 
-2954 SDVTQVV
+2954 
-2961 VQVMRDGHSEEVE
+2961 
-2974 LTQTNGQWRFV
+2974 
-2985 PGSAWTDG
+2985 
-2993 DYTLTV
+2993 
-2999 TVKDEAGN
+2999 
-3007 IRHSAPLTVT
+3007 
-3017 IDTQIT
+3017 
-3023 IDHIELVNDSGIP
+3023 
-3036 DDNLTNNVR
+3036 
-3045 PHFQVT
+3045 
-3051 VPTDVNVVRLSI
+3051 
-3063 DGGKT
+3063 
-3068 WFNATQSATPGVW
+3068 
-3081 DYTWLADVGEGK
+3081 
-3093 HTLTVEATDKAG
+3093 
-3105 NKTTQQ
+3105 
-3111 LDFIIDT
+3111 
-3118 LLSEPTIVLD
+3118 
-3128 NTDDSGTKGD
+3128 TDDSGTKGD
-3138 NLTNVNKPTFLLG
+3138 NLTNANKPTFILG

-3220 TQITIDVIELV
+3220 IQITIDVIELV

-3320 STPTIAMDSRD
+3320 STPTITMDSRD

-3350 GNIDADAHSVIL
+3350 GNIDSDAQSVIL

-3411 TPLVVTVDTQ
+3411 TPLIVTVDTQ

-3463 DGGANWVSATQGIEG
+3463 DGGANWVSAAQGIEG

-3614 VTVDTQIAIDR
+3614 VTVDTQIAIDH

-3717 TLLTPT
+3717 TLMTPT

-4299 AGNTKTSAELRIE
+4299 AGNTKTSAELKIE

-4525 SAVDNITSVTTPRFV
+4525 SAVDNITSVTKPRFV

-4553 RINGVSYSVTANGN
+4553 RINGVSYPVTANGN

-4898 VTIDTEVAELVWNI
+4898 LTIDTEVAELVWNI

-5081 QQKEILIEH
+5081 QQKDILIEH

-5404 TRPTFSIFGEM
+5404 TRPTFSISGEM

-5528 GLNVGEVWVNEKG
+5528 GLNVGEVWVNDKG

-5575 SIWVDTHIKVFT
+5575 SIWVDTHIQVFT

-5599 EWWSN
+5599 DWWSN
-5604 SDLITM
+5604 SSTITM
-5610 RGTGEIGA
+5610 RGMGEIGA

-5635 ATGRWELSTD
+5635 ANGQWELSTD
-5645 KLPEGTYD
+5645 QLPEGKYD
-5653 ISLVIEDSAG
+5653 ITLSIEDNAG
-5663 NRWEDVREIFI
+5663 NRKEEVHEIFI

-5699 AEAKSQLIITDSE
+5699 AEAKSQLIITDSN

-5998 TEPSAAEESVVK
+5998 TVPSAAEESVVK
-6010 VTAYSITLLNAD
+6010 ETAYSITLLNAD

-6107 IVNAMNV
+6107 IVNAMNA

>member
-429 TIAPE
+429 TIPPE

-1030 PDSDSGISDDNLTNI
+1030 PDSDSGIADDNLTNI

-1067 MSDTQIGVATQQP
+1067 ASDTQIGVATQQP

-1106 AGNKANSAI
+1106 AGNKANSAV

-1378 TKGTGGWT
+1378 TKGTGGWS
-1386 FTPPTS
+1386 FTPTGA

-1481 GVWDYIWPDDV
+1481 GAWDYIWPDDV

-1503 TDEAGNKATQTLD
+1503 TDKAGNKTTQELD

-1634 DSGIPGDNL
+1634 DSGIPDDNL

-1702 ASDKAGNK
+1702 ATDKAGNK

-1792 TDGDYTLTVK
+1792 TDGNYTLTVK

-2012 APLTVTIDTQITID
+2012 APLTVTIDTQIAID

-2099 EATDKAGNKTT
+2099 EATDKAGNQTT
-2110 QQLDFIIDT
+2110 QKLDFIIDT
-2119 LLSEPTIVL
+2119 MLSEPTIVL
-2128 DNTDDS
+2128 DSTDDS
-2134 GTKGDHLTNV
+2134 GTKGDNLTNA
-2144 NKPTFLL
+2144 NKPTFIL

-2215 LTVTVDTQITIDVIE
+2215 LTVTVDTQITIDAIE

-2319 TTLSTPVIVLDSADD
+2319 TTLSVPVIVLNSADD
-2334 SGVHGDNMTNHTQ
+2334 TGVQGDNMTNSTQ

-2376 ATKDAGGWTFT
+2376 ATKGTGGWSFT

-2459 VVRLSIDGGKTWFN
+2459 
-2473 ATQSATPGVWDYIWP
+2473 
-2488 DDVADGGYTLTVEA
+2488 E
-2502 TDEAGNKATQTL
+2502 
-2514 DFTIDTTL
+2514 
-2522 SVPTLSLDSADDS
+2522 
-2535 GIAGDNITNVKTPG
+2535 
-2549 FTLNNIDTD
+2549 
-2558 VSRVIVEVMH
+2558 
-2568 NGIKQEVP
+2568 
-2576 LVQTGGQWRFAPT
+2576 
-2589 SDWADGDYILTV
+2589 
-2601 KVEDRAGN
+2601 
-2609 VKQSAPLTVTV
+2609 
-2620 DTHIAID
+2620 
-2627 RIELVND
+2627 
-2634 SGIPGDNLTNEARP
+2634 
-2648 HFQVT
+2648 
-2653 VPADVNGVR
+2653 
-2662 LSIDGGKTWFDATQ
+2662 
-2676 SATSGVWDYTWLTN
+2676 
-2690 VANGPHTLM
+2690 
-2699 VEASDKAG
+2699 
-2707 NKTTQKLDFTIDTIL
+2707 
-2722 SEPTITLD
+2722 
-2730 SADDSAA
+2730 
-2737 GDNITNVKMP
+2737 
-2747 GFTLGNIDADV
+2747 
-2758 TKVVVTVA
+2758 
-2766 HDGKN
+2766 
-2771 QQIELIKNGGV
+2771 
-2782 WRFTPGAAWTD
+2782 
-2793 GDYTLTVKVEDKAGN
+2793 
-2808 TNYSAPLTV
+2808 
-2817 TIDTQTSI
+2817 
-2825 DRIELLNDTGIVGDN
+2825 
-2840 LTNEARPQFHIT
+2840 
-2852 VPTDVNSV
+2852 
-2860 QLSLDGGINWVNA
+2860 
-2873 TLTSDGVWEYIW
+2873 
-2885 PTDLVENTYT
+2885 
-2895 LTVKATDV
+2895 
-2903 AGNTATE
+2903 
-2910 TLNFIIDTTLSTPTI
+2910 
-2925 TLDSADDSGTANDNK
+2925 
-2940 TNVKTPGFIIGGID
+2940 
-2954 SDVTQVV
+2954 
-2961 VQVMRDGHSEEVE
+2961 
-2974 LTQTNGQWRFV
+2974 
-2985 PGSAWTDG
+2985 
-2993 DYTLTV
+2993 
-2999 TVKDEAGN
+2999 
-3007 IRHSAPLTVT
+3007 
-3017 IDTQIT
+3017 
-3023 IDHIELVNDSGIP
+3023 
-3036 DDNLTNNVR
+3036 
-3045 PHFQVT
+3045 
-3051 VPTDVNVVRLSI
+3051 VRLSI

-3105 NKTTQQ
+3105 NQTTQK

-3118 LLSEPTIVLD
+3118 MLSEPTIVLD
-3128 NTDDSGTKGD
+3128 STDDSGTKGD
-3138 NLTNVNKPTFLLG
+3138 NLTNANKPTFILG

-3163 VQHGGTKEVLTATK
+3163 VQYGGTKEVLTATK

-3190 WADGDYTLTVRV
+3190 WADGDYMLTVRV

-3320 STPTIAMDSRD
+3320 STPTITMDSRD

-3350 GNIDADAHSVIL
+3350 GNIDSDAQSVIL

-3411 TPLVVTVDTQ
+3411 TPLIVTVDTQ

-3463 DGGANWVSATQGIEG
+3463 DGGANWVSAAQGIEG

-3614 VTVDTQIAIDR
+3614 VTVDTQIAIDH

-3717 TLLTPT
+3717 TLMTPT

-3847 PVFDIHQV
+3847 PVFDIRQV

-4299 AGNTKTSAELRIE
+4299 AGNTKTSAELKIE

-4525 SAVDNITSVTTPRFV
+4525 SAVDNITSVTKPRFV

-4553 RINGVSYSVTANGN
+4553 RINGVSYPVTANGN

-4827 TNNKTPTLIGST
+4827 TNNKTPTLVGNT
-4839 LPNTIVS
+4839 LPNAIVS

-4969 NYELT
+4969 NYVLT

-5039 NPQGVVIATLVVGN
+5039 SPQGVVIATLVVGN

-5081 QQKEILIEH
+5081 QQKDILIEH

-5404 TRPTFSIFGEM
+5404 TRPTFSISGEM

-5575 SIWVDTHIKVFT
+5575 SIWVDTHIQVFT

-5599 EWWSN
+5599 DWWSN
-5604 SDLITM
+5604 SSTITM
-5610 RGTGEIGA
+5610 RGMGEIGA

-5635 ATGRWELSTD
+5635 ANGQWELSTD
-5645 KLPEGTYD
+5645 QLPEGKYD
-5653 ISLVIEDSAG
+5653 ITLSIEDNAG
-5663 NRWEDVREIFI
+5663 NRKEEVHEIFI

-5699 AEAKSQLIITDSE
+5699 AEAKSQLIITDSN

-5921 TFTPPAAWNDGNY
+5921 TFTPPAAWNDGTY

-5998 TEPSAAEESVVK
+5998 TVPSAAEESVVK
-6010 VTAYSITLLNAD
+6010 ETAYSITLLNAD

-6045 VNVSIMFEGEEF
+6045 VNVSVMFEGEEF

-6086 DKDND
+6086 DKDDD

-6107 IVNAMNV
+6107 IVNAMNA

>member
-429 TIAPE
+429 TIPPE

-844 ITKINTPLFTGMAEA
+844 ITKINTPLFTGIAEA

-1067 MSDTQIGVATQQP
+1067 ASDTQIGVATQQP

-1106 AGNKANSAI
+1106 AGNKANSAV

-1378 TKGTGGWT
+1378 TKGTGGWS
-1386 FTPPTS
+1386 FTPTGA

-1481 GVWDYIWPDDV
+1481 GAWDYIWPDDV

-1503 TDEAGNKATQTLD
+1503 TDKAGNKTTQELD

-2012 APLTVTIDTQITID
+2012 APLTVTIDTQIAID

-2040 LTNNVRPHFQV
+2040 LTNEARPHFQV

-2119 LLSEPTIVL
+2119 MLSEPTIVL

-2134 GTKGDHLTNV
+2134 GTKGDNLTNV

-2215 LTVTVDTQITIDVIE
+2215 LTVTVDTQITIDAIE

-2319 TTLSTPVIVLDSADD
+2319 TTLSVPVIVLNSADD
-2334 SGVHGDNMTNHTQ
+2334 TGVQGDNMTNSSQ

-2376 ATKDAGGWTFT
+2376 ATKGVGGWSFT

-2449 FQVTV
+2449 FQVKV

-2459 VVRLSIDGGKTWFN
+2459 
-2473 ATQSATPGVWDYIWP
+2473 
-2488 DDVADGGYTLTVEA
+2488 E
-2502 TDEAGNKATQTL
+2502 
-2514 DFTIDTTL
+2514 
-2522 SVPTLSLDSADDS
+2522 
-2535 GIAGDNITNVKTPG
+2535 
-2549 FTLNNIDTD
+2549 
-2558 VSRVIVEVMH
+2558 
-2568 NGIKQEVP
+2568 
-2576 LVQTGGQWRFAPT
+2576 
-2589 SDWADGDYILTV
+2589 
-2601 KVEDRAGN
+2601 
-2609 VKQSAPLTVTV
+2609 
-2620 DTHIAID
+2620 
-2627 RIELVND
+2627 
-2634 SGIPGDNLTNEARP
+2634 
-2648 HFQVT
+2648 
-2653 VPADVNGVR
+2653 
-2662 LSIDGGKTWFDATQ
+2662 
-2676 SATSGVWDYTWLTN
+2676 
-2690 VANGPHTLM
+2690 
-2699 VEASDKAG
+2699 
-2707 NKTTQKLDFTIDTIL
+2707 
-2722 SEPTITLD
+2722 
-2730 SADDSAA
+2730 
-2737 GDNITNVKMP
+2737 
-2747 GFTLGNIDADV
+2747 
-2758 TKVVVTVA
+2758 
-2766 HDGKN
+2766 
-2771 QQIELIKNGGV
+2771 
-2782 WRFTPGAAWTD
+2782 
-2793 GDYTLTVKVEDKAGN
+2793 
-2808 TNYSAPLTV
+2808 
-2817 TIDTQTSI
+2817 
-2825 DRIELLNDTGIVGDN
+2825 
-2840 LTNEARPQFHIT
+2840 
-2852 VPTDVNSV
+2852 
-2860 QLSLDGGINWVNA
+2860 
-2873 TLTSDGVWEYIW
+2873 
-2885 PTDLVENTYT
+2885 
-2895 LTVKATDV
+2895 
-2903 AGNTATE
+2903 
-2910 TLNFIIDTTLSTPTI
+2910 
-2925 TLDSADDSGTANDNK
+2925 
-2940 TNVKTPGFIIGGID
+2940 
-2954 SDVTQVV
+2954 
-2961 VQVMRDGHSEEVE
+2961 
-2974 LTQTNGQWRFV
+2974 
-2985 PGSAWTDG
+2985 
-2993 DYTLTV
+2993 
-2999 TVKDEAGN
+2999 
-3007 IRHSAPLTVT
+3007 
-3017 IDTQIT
+3017 
-3023 IDHIELVNDSGIP
+3023 
-3036 DDNLTNNVR
+3036 
-3045 PHFQVT
+3045 
-3051 VPTDVNVVRLSI
+3051 VRLSI

-3105 NKTTQQ
+3105 NQTTQK

-3118 LLSEPTIVLD
+3118 MLSEPTIVLD
-3128 NTDDSGTKGD
+3128 STDDSGTKGD
-3138 NLTNVNKPTFLLG
+3138 NLTNANKPTFILG

-3163 VQHGGTKEVLTATK
+3163 VQYGGTKEVLTATK

-3190 WADGDYTLTVRV
+3190 WADGDYMLTVRV

-3320 STPTIAMDSRD
+3320 STPTITMDSRD

-3350 GNIDADAHSVIL
+3350 GNIDSDAQSVIL

-3411 TPLVVTVDTQ
+3411 TPLIVTVDTQ

-3463 DGGANWVSATQGIEG
+3463 DGGANWVSAAQGIEG

-3614 VTVDTQIAIDR
+3614 VTVDTQIAIDH

-3717 TLLTPT
+3717 TLMTPT

-4299 AGNTKTSAELRIE
+4299 AGNTKTSAELKIE

-4525 SAVDNITSVTTPRFV
+4525 SAVDNITSVTKPRFV

-4553 RINGVSYSVTANGN
+4553 RINGVSYPVTANGN

-4898 VTIDTEVAELVWNI
+4898 LTIDTEVAELVWNI

-5297 LDDLITNHNK
+5297 LDDLITSHNK

-5375 IDTSTFIDNPAMVA
+5375 IDTSTFIDNPVMMA

-5404 TRPTFSIFGEM
+5404 TRPAFSIYGEM

-5472 TIDTFN
+5472 TIDTLN

-5575 SIWVDTHIKVFT
+5575 SIWVDTHIQVFT

-5599 EWWSN
+5599 DWWSN
-5604 SDLITM
+5604 SSTITM
-5610 RGTGEIGA
+5610 RGMGEIGA

-5635 ATGRWELSTD
+5635 ANGQWELSTD
-5645 KLPEGTYD
+5645 QLPEGKYD
-5653 ISLVIEDSAG
+5653 ITLSIEDNAG
-5663 NRWEDVREIFI
+5663 NRKEEVHEIFI

-5699 AEAKSQLIITDSE
+5699 AEAKSQLIITDSN

-5750 DDVPLDIMKEVPV
+5750 DDVSLDIMKEVPV

-5864 LAAGEDNGASD
+5864 LAAGEDNGVSD

-5908 TDIYQAT
+5908 TDTYQAT

-5921 TFTPPAAWNDGNY
+5921 TFTPPAAWNDGTY

-5973 DDATATAVTPPESE
+5973 DDATPTAVTPLESE
-5987 TVNAESATHLR
+5987 TVNAESDTHLR
-5998 TEPSAAEESVVK
+5998 TVPSAAEESVVK
-6010 VTAYSITLLNAD
+6010 ETAYSITLLNAD

-6045 VNVSIMFEGEEF
+6045 VNVSVMFEGEEF

-6107 IVNAMNV
+6107 IVNAMNA
-6114 RGKTEDDI
+6114 RGKAEDDI

>member
-31 SLSGPDMNITTPR
+31 SLSGPDMNITTPH

-532 YFSAEIETTND
+532 YFSAEIETTDD

-601 INNLTFT
+601 VNNLTFT

-624 IDTIAPVPPTVSLE
+624 IDTVAPVPPTVSLE
-638 DYVVLPNGIILSGND
+638 DFVVLPNGIILSGND

-693 KFLQGAYDIEIISQ
+693 KFLQGSYDIEIISQ

-1030 PDSDSGISDDNLTNI
+1030 PDSDSGIADDNLTNI

-1106 AGNKANSAI
+1106 AGNKANSAV

-1181 LNGSWLFIPGNTWA
+1181 LNGSWLFTPGNTWA

-1205 EDKAGNTNYSAPLTV
+1205 EDKAGNTSYSAPLTV

-1378 TKGTGGWT
+1378 TKGTGGWS
-1386 FTPPTS
+1386 FTPTGA

-1438 PDDNLTNN
+1438 PNDNLTNN

-1468 GKTWFNATQSATP
+1468 GKTWFNATQSVTP
-1481 GVWDYIWPDDV
+1481 GAWDYIWPDDV

-1503 TDEAGNKATQTLD
+1503 TDKAGNKTTQELD

-2128 DNTDDS
+2128 DSTDDS

-2319 TTLSTPVIVLDSADD
+2319 TTLSVPVIVLNSADD
-2334 SGVHGDNMTNHTQ
+2334 TGVQGDNMTNSTQ

-2376 ATKDAGGWTFT
+2376 ATKGVGGWSFT

-2449 FQVTV
+2449 FQVKV

-2459 VVRLSIDGGKTWFN
+2459 
-2473 ATQSATPGVWDYIWP
+2473 
-2488 DDVADGGYTLTVEA
+2488 E
-2502 TDEAGNKATQTL
+2502 
-2514 DFTIDTTL
+2514 
-2522 SVPTLSLDSADDS
+2522 
-2535 GIAGDNITNVKTPG
+2535 
-2549 FTLNNIDTD
+2549 
-2558 VSRVIVEVMH
+2558 
-2568 NGIKQEVP
+2568 
-2576 LVQTGGQWRFAPT
+2576 
-2589 SDWADGDYILTV
+2589 
-2601 KVEDRAGN
+2601 
-2609 VKQSAPLTVTV
+2609 
-2620 DTHIAID
+2620 
-2627 RIELVND
+2627 
-2634 SGIPGDNLTNEARP
+2634 
-2648 HFQVT
+2648 
-2653 VPADVNGVR
+2653 
-2662 LSIDGGKTWFDATQ
+2662 
-2676 SATSGVWDYTWLTN
+2676 
-2690 VANGPHTLM
+2690 
-2699 VEASDKAG
+2699 
-2707 NKTTQKLDFTIDTIL
+2707 
-2722 SEPTITLD
+2722 
-2730 SADDSAA
+2730 
-2737 GDNITNVKMP
+2737 
-2747 GFTLGNIDADV
+2747 
-2758 TKVVVTVA
+2758 
-2766 HDGKN
+2766 
-2771 QQIELIKNGGV
+2771 
-2782 WRFTPGAAWTD
+2782 
-2793 GDYTLTVKVEDKAGN
+2793 
-2808 TNYSAPLTV
+2808 
-2817 TIDTQTSI
+2817 
-2825 DRIELLNDTGIVGDN
+2825 
-2840 LTNEARPQFHIT
+2840 
-2852 VPTDVNSV
+2852 
-2860 QLSLDGGINWVNA
+2860 
-2873 TLTSDGVWEYIW
+2873 
-2885 PTDLVENTYT
+2885 
-2895 LTVKATDV
+2895 
-2903 AGNTATE
+2903 
-2910 TLNFIIDTTLSTPTI
+2910 
-2925 TLDSADDSGTANDNK
+2925 
-2940 TNVKTPGFIIGGID
+2940 
-2954 SDVTQVV
+2954 
-2961 VQVMRDGHSEEVE
+2961 
-2974 LTQTNGQWRFV
+2974 
-2985 PGSAWTDG
+2985 
-2993 DYTLTV
+2993 
-2999 TVKDEAGN
+2999 
-3007 IRHSAPLTVT
+3007 
-3017 IDTQIT
+3017 
-3023 IDHIELVNDSGIP
+3023 
-3036 DDNLTNNVR
+3036 
-3045 PHFQVT
+3045 
-3051 VPTDVNVVRLSI
+3051 VRLSI

-3105 NKTTQQ
+3105 NQTTQK

-3118 LLSEPTIVLD
+3118 MLSEPTIVLD
-3128 NTDDSGTKGD
+3128 STDDSGTKGD
-3138 NLTNVNKPTFLLG
+3138 NLTNANKPTFILG

-3163 VQHGGTKEVLTATK
+3163 VQYGGTKEVLTATK

-3388 DWADGSYTLTVEVT
+3388 DWADGSYTLTVEVQ

-3521 PTIALDSTDDTGT
+3521 PTIELDSTDDTGT

-3717 TLLTPT
+3717 TLMTPT

-3847 PVFDIHQV
+3847 PVFDIRQV

-4299 AGNTKTSAELRIE
+4299 AGNTKTSAELKIE

-4525 SAVDNITSVTTPRFV
+4525 SAVDNITSVTKPRFV

-4553 RINGVSYSVTANGN
+4553 RINGVSYPVTANGN

-4827 TNNKTPTLIGST
+4827 TNNKTPTLVGNT
-4839 LPNTIVS
+4839 LPNAIVS

-4969 NYELT
+4969 NYVLT

-5039 NPQGVVIATLVVGN
+5039 SPQGVVIATLVVGN

-5081 QQKEILIEH
+5081 QQKDILIEH

-5404 TRPTFSIFGEM
+5404 TRPTFSISGEM

-5575 SIWVDTHIKVFT
+5575 SIWVDTHIQVFT

-5599 EWWSN
+5599 DWWSN
-5604 SDLITM
+5604 SSTITM
-5610 RGTGEIGA
+5610 RGMGEIGA

-5635 ATGRWELSTD
+5635 ANGQWELSTD
-5645 KLPEGTYD
+5645 QLPEGKYD
-5653 ISLVIEDSAG
+5653 ITLSIEDNAG
-5663 NRWEDVREIFI
+5663 NRKEEVHEIFI

-5699 AEAKSQLIITDSE
+5699 AEAKSQLIITDSN

-5813 ADGVWFFTPGTPLAD
+5813 ADGVWFFTPGTPLTD

-5921 TFTPPAAWNDGNY
+5921 TFTPPAAWNDGTY

-5998 TEPSAAEESVVK
+5998 TVPSAAEESVVK
-6010 VTAYSITLLNAD
+6010 ETAYSITLLNAD

-6045 VNVSIMFEGEEF
+6045 VNVSVMFEGEEF

>member
-31 SLSGPDMNITTPR
+31 SLSGPDMNITTPH

-532 YFSAEIETTND
+532 YFSAEIETTDD

-601 INNLTFT
+601 VNNLTFT

-624 IDTIAPVPPTVSLE
+624 IDTVAPVPPTVSLE
-638 DYVVLPNGIILSGND
+638 DFVVLPNGIILSGND

-1030 PDSDSGISDDNLTNI
+1030 PDSDSGIADDNLTNI

-1106 AGNKANSAI
+1106 AGNKANSAV

-1378 TKGTGGWT
+1378 TKGTGGWS
-1386 FTPPTS
+1386 FTPTGA

-1438 PDDNLTNN
+1438 PNDNLTNN

-1481 GVWDYIWPDDV
+1481 GAWDYIWPDDV

-1503 TDEAGNKATQTLD
+1503 TDKAGNKTTQELD

-2128 DNTDDS
+2128 DSTDDS
-2134 GTKGDHLTNV
+2134 GTKGDNLTNV

-2319 TTLSTPVIVLDSADD
+2319 TTLSVPVIVLNSADD
-2334 SGVHGDNMTNHTQ
+2334 TGVQGDNMTNSTQ

-2376 ATKDAGGWTFT
+2376 ATKGVGGWSFT

-2473 ATQSATPGVWDYIWP
+2473 ATQSATPGVWDY
-2488 DDVADGGYTLTVEA
+2488 
-2502 TDEAGNKATQTL
+2502 
-2514 DFTIDTTL
+2514 
-2522 SVPTLSLDSADDS
+2522 
-2535 GIAGDNITNVKTPG
+2535 
-2549 FTLNNIDTD
+2549 
-2558 VSRVIVEVMH
+2558 
-2568 NGIKQEVP
+2568 
-2576 LVQTGGQWRFAPT
+2576 
-2589 SDWADGDYILTV
+2589 
-2601 KVEDRAGN
+2601 
-2609 VKQSAPLTVTV
+2609 
-2620 DTHIAID
+2620 
-2627 RIELVND
+2627 
-2634 SGIPGDNLTNEARP
+2634 
-2648 HFQVT
+2648 
-2653 VPADVNGVR
+2653 
-2662 LSIDGGKTWFDATQ
+2662 
-2676 SATSGVWDYTWLTN
+2676 
-2690 VANGPHTLM
+2690 
-2699 VEASDKAG
+2699 
-2707 NKTTQKLDFTIDTIL
+2707 
-2722 SEPTITLD
+2722 
-2730 SADDSAA
+2730 
-2737 GDNITNVKMP
+2737 
-2747 GFTLGNIDADV
+2747 
-2758 TKVVVTVA
+2758 
-2766 HDGKN
+2766 
-2771 QQIELIKNGGV
+2771 
-2782 WRFTPGAAWTD
+2782 
-2793 GDYTLTVKVEDKAGN
+2793 
-2808 TNYSAPLTV
+2808 
-2817 TIDTQTSI
+2817 
-2825 DRIELLNDTGIVGDN
+2825 
-2840 LTNEARPQFHIT
+2840 
-2852 VPTDVNSV
+2852 
-2860 QLSLDGGINWVNA
+2860 
-2873 TLTSDGVWEYIW
+2873 
-2885 PTDLVENTYT
+2885 
-2895 LTVKATDV
+2895 
-2903 AGNTATE
+2903 
-2910 TLNFIIDTTLSTPTI
+2910 
-2925 TLDSADDSGTANDNK
+2925 
-2940 TNVKTPGFIIGGID
+2940 
-2954 SDVTQVV
+2954 
-2961 VQVMRDGHSEEVE
+2961 
-2974 LTQTNGQWRFV
+2974 
-2985 PGSAWTDG
+2985 
-2993 DYTLTV
+2993 
-2999 TVKDEAGN
+2999 
-3007 IRHSAPLTVT
+3007 
-3017 IDTQIT
+3017 
-3023 IDHIELVNDSGIP
+3023 
-3036 DDNLTNNVR
+3036 
-3045 PHFQVT
+3045 
-3051 VPTDVNVVRLSI
+3051 
-3063 DGGKT
+3063 
-3068 WFNATQSATPGVW
+3068 
-3081 DYTWLADVGEGK
+3081 TWLADVGEGK

-3105 NKTTQQ
+3105 NQTTQK

-3118 LLSEPTIVLD
+3118 MLSEPTIVLD
-3128 NTDDSGTKGD
+3128 STDDSGTKGD
-3138 NLTNVNKPTFLLG
+3138 NLTNANKPTFILG

-3163 VQHGGTKEVLTATK
+3163 VQYGGTKEVLTATK

-3320 STPTIAMDSRD
+3320 STPTITMDSRD

-3350 GNIDADAHSVIL
+3350 GNIDSDAQSVIL

-3411 TPLVVTVDTQ
+3411 TPLIVTVDTQ

-3463 DGGANWVSATQGIEG
+3463 DGGANWVSAAQGIEG

-3614 VTVDTQIAIDR
+3614 VTVDTQIAIDH

-3717 TLLTPT
+3717 TLMTPT

-3847 PVFDIHQV
+3847 PVFDIRQV

-4299 AGNTKTSAELRIE
+4299 AGNTKTSAELKIE

-4525 SAVDNITSVTTPRFV
+4525 SAVDNITSVTKPRFV

-4553 RINGVSYSVTANGN
+4553 RINGVSYPVTANGN

-4898 VTIDTEVAELVWNI
+4898 LTIDTEVAELVWNI

-5297 LDDLITNHNK
+5297 LDDLITSHNK

-5375 IDTSTFIDNPAMVA
+5375 IDTSTFIDNPVMMA

-5404 TRPTFSIFGEM
+5404 TRPAFSIYGEM

-5472 TIDTFN
+5472 TIDTLN

-5528 GLNVGEVWVNEKG
+5528 GLNVGEVWVNDKG

-5575 SIWVDTHIKVFT
+5575 SIWVDTHIQVFT

-5599 EWWSN
+5599 DWWSN
-5604 SDLITM
+5604 SSTITM
-5610 RGTGEIGA
+5610 RGMGEIGA

-5635 ATGRWELSTD
+5635 ANGQWELSTD
-5645 KLPEGTYD
+5645 QLPEGKYD
-5653 ISLVIEDSAG
+5653 ITLSIEDNAG
-5663 NRWEDVREIFI
+5663 NRKEEVHEIFI

-5699 AEAKSQLIITDSE
+5699 AEAKSQLIITDSN

-5813 ADGVWFFTPGTPLAD
+5813 ADGVWFFTPSTPLAD

-5921 TFTPPAAWNDGNY
+5921 TFTPPAAWNDGTY

-5967 QHDDAS
+5967 QHNDAS

-5998 TEPSAAEESVVK
+5998 TVPSVAEESVVK
-6010 VTAYSITLLNAD
+6010 ETAYSITLLNAD

-6045 VNVSIMFEGEEF
+6045 VNVSVMFEGEEF

-6086 DKDND
+6086 DKDDD

-6107 IVNAMNV
+6107 IVNAMNA
-6114 RGKTEDDI
+6114 RGKAEDDI

>member
-155 VQNSSKQI
+155 VQNSSKQM
-163 EEMLQNFLAD
+163 EEMLQEFLAD

-429 TIAPE
+429 TIPPE

-532 YFSAEIETTND
+532 YFSAEIETTDD

-577 EEVIFKANDKGEWTF
+577 EEVIFKANDKGEWTI

-624 IDTIAPVPPTVSLE
+624 IDTIAPLPPTVSLE

-959 VKLYID
+959 VKLYVD

-1030 PDSDSGISDDNLTNI
+1030 PDSDSGIADDNLTNI

-1106 AGNKANSAI
+1106 AGNKANSAV

-1181 LNGSWLFIPGNTWA
+1181 LNGSWLFTPGNTWA

-1205 EDKAGNTNYSAPLTV
+1205 EDKAGNTSYSAPLTV

-1319 DTTLSVPVIVLDSA
+1319 DTTLSVPVIVLNSA
-1333 DDTGIQGDN
+1333 DDTGVQGDN
-1342 MTNSTQ
+1342 MTNRTQ

-1386 FTPPTS
+1386 FTPTGA

-1468 GKTWFNATQSATP
+1468 GKTWVTAAQKAA
-1481 GVWDYIWPDDV
+1481 GVWEYIWPDDV
-1492 ADGGYTLTVEA
+1492 TDGSHTLTVEA

-1533 DDSGIAGDNITNV
+1533 DDSGIAGDNITSV

-1560 SRVIVEV
+1560 TRVIVEV

-1634 DSGIPGDNL
+1634 DSGIPDDNL

-1702 ASDKAGNK
+1702 ATDKAGNK
-1710 TTQKLDFTIDTILSE
+1710 TTQKLDFIIDTLLSE

-1792 TDGDYTLTVK
+1792 SDGDYTLTVK

-2012 APLTVTIDTQITID
+2012 APLTVTIDTQIAID

-2099 EATDKAGNKTT
+2099 EAA
-2110 QQLDFIIDT
+2110 
-2119 LLSEPTIVL
+2119 
-2128 DNTDDS
+2128 
-2134 GTKGDHLTNV
+2134 
-2144 NKPTFLL
+2144 
-2151 GNIDADAR
+2151 
-2159 YVTVEVQHGGTKE
+2159 
-2172 VLTATKDA
+2172 
-2180 TGNWSVTPTGTW
+2180 
-2192 ADGDYTLTVRVEDEA
+2192 
-2207 GNEKHSAS
+2207 
-2215 LTVTVDTQITIDVIE
+2215 
-2230 LVNDNGI
+2230 
-2237 PGDNMTNDAH
+2237 
-2247 PQFRVTVPGDVN
+2247 
-2259 EVSLSIDGGVTWV
+2259 
-2272 KATQSATPGVWN
+2272 
-2284 YTWPGTVPDGDYT
+2284 
-2297 LNVKATD
+2297 
-2304 NAGNTVTETLHFTID
+2304 
-2319 TTLSTPVIVLDSADD
+2319 
-2334 SGVHGDNMTNHTQ
+2334 
-2347 PTFALQHIDDDAVR
+2347 
-2361 VTVSVEHGGV
+2361 
-2371 TTTFD
+2371 
-2376 ATKDAGGWTFT
+2376 
-2387 PTGAWADGDYTL
+2387 
-2399 SVSVEDK
+2399 
-2406 AGNTSHSASLTVT
+2406 
-2419 VDTQIAINNI
+2419 
-2429 ELVNDSGIPD
+2429 
-2439 DNLTNNVRPH
+2439 
-2449 FQVTV
+2449 
-2454 PTDVN
+2454 
-2459 VVRLSIDGGKTWFN
+2459 
-2473 ATQSATPGVWDYIWP
+2473 
-2488 DDVADGGYTLTVEA
+2488 
-2502 TDEAGNKATQTL
+2502 
-2514 DFTIDTTL
+2514 
-2522 SVPTLSLDSADDS
+2522 
-2535 GIAGDNITNVKTPG
+2535 
-2549 FTLNNIDTD
+2549 
-2558 VSRVIVEVMH
+2558 
-2568 NGIKQEVP
+2568 
-2576 LVQTGGQWRFAPT
+2576 
-2589 SDWADGDYILTV
+2589 
-2601 KVEDRAGN
+2601 
-2609 VKQSAPLTVTV
+2609 
-2620 DTHIAID
+2620 
-2627 RIELVND
+2627 
-2634 SGIPGDNLTNEARP
+2634 
-2648 HFQVT
+2648 
-2653 VPADVNGVR
+2653 
-2662 LSIDGGKTWFDATQ
+2662 
-2676 SATSGVWDYTWLTN
+2676 
-2690 VANGPHTLM
+2690 
-2699 VEASDKAG
+2699 
-2707 NKTTQKLDFTIDTIL
+2707 
-2722 SEPTITLD
+2722 
-2730 SADDSAA
+2730 
-2737 GDNITNVKMP
+2737 
-2747 GFTLGNIDADV
+2747 
-2758 TKVVVTVA
+2758 
-2766 HDGKN
+2766 
-2771 QQIELIKNGGV
+2771 
-2782 WRFTPGAAWTD
+2782 
-2793 GDYTLTVKVEDKAGN
+2793 
-2808 TNYSAPLTV
+2808 
-2817 TIDTQTSI
+2817 
-2825 DRIELLNDTGIVGDN
+2825 
-2840 LTNEARPQFHIT
+2840 
-2852 VPTDVNSV
+2852 
-2860 QLSLDGGINWVNA
+2860 
-2873 TLTSDGVWEYIW
+2873 
-2885 PTDLVENTYT
+2885 
-2895 LTVKATDV
+2895 
-2903 AGNTATE
+2903 
-2910 TLNFIIDTTLSTPTI
+2910 
-2925 TLDSADDSGTANDNK
+2925 
-2940 TNVKTPGFIIGGID
+2940 
-2954 SDVTQVV
+2954 
-2961 VQVMRDGHSEEVE
+2961 
-2974 LTQTNGQWRFV
+2974 
-2985 PGSAWTDG
+2985 
-2993 DYTLTV
+2993 
-2999 TVKDEAGN
+2999 
-3007 IRHSAPLTVT
+3007 
-3017 IDTQIT
+3017 
-3023 IDHIELVNDSGIP
+3023 
-3036 DDNLTNNVR
+3036 
-3045 PHFQVT
+3045 
-3051 VPTDVNVVRLSI
+3051 
-3063 DGGKT
+3063 
-3068 WFNATQSATPGVW
+3068 
-3081 DYTWLADVGEGK
+3081 
-3093 HTLTVEATDKAG
+3093 DKAG

-3151 NIDADARYVTVE
+3151 NIDVDARYVTVE
-3163 VQHGGTKEVLTATK
+3163 VLHGGTKEVLTATK

-3276 TAGIWDYTWPK
+3276 TAGTWDYTWPK

-3350 GNIDADAHSVIL
+3350 GNIDSDAQSVIL

-3411 TPLVVTVDTQ
+3411 TPLIVTVDTQ

-3463 DGGANWVSATQGIEG
+3463 DGGANWVSAAQGIEG

-3488 GDGKHTLTVM
+3488 GDGKHILTVM

-3847 PVFDIHQV
+3847 PVFDIRQV

-3902 VEDLAGNVKESAPFE
+3902 VEDLAGNVKESAPLE

-4064 TIDGHDYNAT
+4064 TIDGHDYNAI

-4299 AGNTKTSAELRIE
+4299 AGNTKTSAELQIE

-4372 GQWEFTAGSA
+4372 GQWQFTAGSA

-4508 IVSDPS
+4508 VVSDPR

-4525 SAVDNITSVTTPRFV
+4525 SAVDNITSITKPRFV

-4553 RINGVSYSVTANGN
+4553 RINGVSYPVTANGN

-4613 RMEPASDTGNSNSD
+4613 RMEPASDTGSSNSD

-4657 REVLKQT
+4657 REVLKHT

-4718 SDPSIDDQH
+4718 SDPSIDDQY
-4727 EATSLRPEFKGF
+4727 EATSLRPEFKGL

-4827 TNNKTPTLIGST
+4827 TNNKTPTLVGNT
-4839 LPNTIVS
+4839 LPNAIVS

-5081 QQKEILIEH
+5081 QQKDILIEH

-5252 GTFNIHFSITDVA
+5252 GKFNIHFSITDVA

-5297 LDDLITNHNK
+5297 LDDLITSHNK

-5375 IDTSTFIDNPAMVA
+5375 IDTSTFIDNPVMMA

-5404 TRPTFSIFGEM
+5404 TRPAFSIFGEM

-5528 GLNVGEVWVNEKG
+5528 GLNVGEVWVNDKG

-5575 SIWVDTHIKVFT
+5575 SIWVDTHIQVFT

-5599 EWWSN
+5599 DWWSN
-5604 SDLITM
+5604 SSTITM
-5610 RGTGEIGA
+5610 RGMGEIGA

-5635 ATGRWELSTD
+5635 ANGQWELSTD
-5645 KLPEGTYD
+5645 QLPEGKYD
-5653 ISLVIEDSAG
+5653 ITLSIEDNAG
-5663 NRWEDVREIFI
+5663 NRKEEVHEIFI

-5699 AEAKSQLIITDSE
+5699 AEAKSQLIITDSN

-5750 DDVPLDIMKEVPV
+5750 DDVPLDIMKETPV

-5875 SDNVTNHTQPK
+5875 SDNVTNHNHTQPK

-5915 QGADGW
+5915 QDADGW
-5921 TFTPPAAWNDGNY
+5921 TFTPPAAWNDGTY

-5943 AGNSQQSASL
+5943 AGNSLQSASL
-5953 AVTVDSTV
+5953 EVTVDSTV

-5967 QHDDAS
+5967 QHDDEI

-5998 TEPSAAEESVVK
+5998 TVPSAAEESVVK
-6010 VTAYSITLLNAD
+6010 ETAYSITLLNAD

-6045 VNVSIMFEGEEF
+6045 VNVSVMFEGEEF

-6086 DKDND
+6086 DKDDD

-6097 TFSVDHSSAD
+6097 SFSVDHSSAD
-6107 IVNAMNV
+6107 IVNAMNA

>member
-242 TLALAA
+242 TLALAT

-624 IDTIAPVPPTVSLE
+624 IDTVAPVPPTVSLE
-638 DYVVLPNGIILSGND
+638 DFVVLPNGIILSGND

-1030 PDSDSGISDDNLTNI
+1030 PDSDSGVSDDNLTNI

-1067 MSDTQIGVATQQP
+1067 ASDTQIGVATQQP

-1106 AGNKANSAI
+1106 AGNKANSAV

-1205 EDKAGNTNYSAPLTV
+1205 EDKAGNTSYSAPLTV

-1378 TKGTGGWT
+1378 TKGTGGWS
-1386 FTPPTS
+1386 FTPTGA

-1451 QVTVPTDV
+1451 QVKVPMDV
-1459 NVVRLSIDG
+1459 NEVRLSIDG
-1468 GKTWFNATQSATP
+1468 GKTWFSATQSATP
-1481 GVWDYIWPDDV
+1481 GAWDYIWPDDV

-1503 TDEAGNKATQTLD
+1503 TDKAGNKTTQELD

-2128 DNTDDS
+2128 DSTDDS
-2134 GTKGDHLTNV
+2134 GTKGDNLTNV

-2237 PGDNMTNDAH
+2237 PSDNMTNDAH

-2319 TTLSTPVIVLDSADD
+2319 TTLSVPVIVLNSADD
-2334 SGVHGDNMTNHTQ
+2334 TGVQGDNMTNSTQ

-2376 ATKDAGGWTFT
+2376 ATKGTGGWSFT

-2449 FQVTV
+2449 FQVKV
-2454 PTDVN
+2454 PMDVN
-2459 VVRLSIDGGKTWFN
+2459 
-2473 ATQSATPGVWDYIWP
+2473 
-2488 DDVADGGYTLTVEA
+2488 E
-2502 TDEAGNKATQTL
+2502 
-2514 DFTIDTTL
+2514 
-2522 SVPTLSLDSADDS
+2522 
-2535 GIAGDNITNVKTPG
+2535 
-2549 FTLNNIDTD
+2549 
-2558 VSRVIVEVMH
+2558 
-2568 NGIKQEVP
+2568 
-2576 LVQTGGQWRFAPT
+2576 
-2589 SDWADGDYILTV
+2589 
-2601 KVEDRAGN
+2601 
-2609 VKQSAPLTVTV
+2609 
-2620 DTHIAID
+2620 
-2627 RIELVND
+2627 
-2634 SGIPGDNLTNEARP
+2634 
-2648 HFQVT
+2648 
-2653 VPADVNGVR
+2653 
-2662 LSIDGGKTWFDATQ
+2662 
-2676 SATSGVWDYTWLTN
+2676 
-2690 VANGPHTLM
+2690 
-2699 VEASDKAG
+2699 
-2707 NKTTQKLDFTIDTIL
+2707 
-2722 SEPTITLD
+2722 
-2730 SADDSAA
+2730 
-2737 GDNITNVKMP
+2737 
-2747 GFTLGNIDADV
+2747 
-2758 TKVVVTVA
+2758 
-2766 HDGKN
+2766 
-2771 QQIELIKNGGV
+2771 
-2782 WRFTPGAAWTD
+2782 
-2793 GDYTLTVKVEDKAGN
+2793 
-2808 TNYSAPLTV
+2808 
-2817 TIDTQTSI
+2817 
-2825 DRIELLNDTGIVGDN
+2825 
-2840 LTNEARPQFHIT
+2840 
-2852 VPTDVNSV
+2852 
-2860 QLSLDGGINWVNA
+2860 
-2873 TLTSDGVWEYIW
+2873 
-2885 PTDLVENTYT
+2885 
-2895 LTVKATDV
+2895 
-2903 AGNTATE
+2903 
-2910 TLNFIIDTTLSTPTI
+2910 
-2925 TLDSADDSGTANDNK
+2925 
-2940 TNVKTPGFIIGGID
+2940 
-2954 SDVTQVV
+2954 
-2961 VQVMRDGHSEEVE
+2961 
-2974 LTQTNGQWRFV
+2974 
-2985 PGSAWTDG
+2985 
-2993 DYTLTV
+2993 
-2999 TVKDEAGN
+2999 
-3007 IRHSAPLTVT
+3007 
-3017 IDTQIT
+3017 
-3023 IDHIELVNDSGIP
+3023 
-3036 DDNLTNNVR
+3036 
-3045 PHFQVT
+3045 
-3051 VPTDVNVVRLSI
+3051 VRLSI

-3105 NKTTQQ
+3105 NQTTQK

-3128 NTDDSGTKGD
+3128 STDDSGTKGD
-3138 NLTNVNKPTFLLG
+3138 NLTNANKPTFILG

-3163 VQHGGTKEVLTATK
+3163 VQYGGTKEVLTATK

-3320 STPTIAMDSRD
+3320 STPTITMDSRD

-3350 GNIDADAHSVIL
+3350 GNIDSDAQSVIL

-3411 TPLVVTVDTQ
+3411 TPLIVTVDTQ

-3463 DGGANWVSATQGIEG
+3463 DGGANWVSAAQGIEG

-3614 VTVDTQIAIDR
+3614 VTVDTQIAIDH

-3717 TLLTPT
+3717 TLMTPT

-3847 PVFDIHQV
+3847 PVFDIRQV

-4525 SAVDNITSVTTPRFV
+4525 SAVDNITSVTKPRFV

-4553 RINGVSYSVTANGN
+4553 RINGVSYPVTANGN

-4572 QVPVALNDGVYE
+4572 QIPVALNDGVYE

-4827 TNNKTPTLIGST
+4827 TNNKTPTLVGNT
-4839 LPNTIVS
+4839 LPNAIVS

-4969 NYELT
+4969 NYVLT

-5297 LDDLITNHNK
+5297 LDDLITSHNK

-5375 IDTSTFIDNPAMVA
+5375 IDTSTFIDNPVMMA

-5404 TRPTFSIFGEM
+5404 TRPAFSIYGEM

-5472 TIDTFN
+5472 TIDTLN

-5528 GLNVGEVWVNEKG
+5528 GLNVGEVWVNDKG

-5575 SIWVDTHIKVFT
+5575 SIWVDTHIQVFT

-5599 EWWSN
+5599 DWWSN
-5604 SDLITM
+5604 SSTITM
-5610 RGTGEIGA
+5610 RGMGEIGA

-5635 ATGRWELSTD
+5635 ANGQWELSTD
-5645 KLPEGTYD
+5645 QLPEGKYD
-5653 ISLVIEDSAG
+5653 ITLSIEDNAG
-5663 NRWEDVREIFI
+5663 NRKEEVHEIFI

-5699 AEAKSQLIITDSE
+5699 AEAKSQLIITDSN

-5750 DDVPLDIMKEVPV
+5750 DDVSLDIMKEVPV

-5864 LAAGEDNGASD
+5864 LAAGEDNGVSD

-5908 TDIYQAT
+5908 TDTYQAT

-5921 TFTPPAAWNDGNY
+5921 TFTPPAAWNDGTY

-5998 TEPSAAEESVVK
+5998 TVPSAAEESVVK
-6010 VTAYSITLLNAD
+6010 ETAYSITLLNAD

-6107 IVNAMNV
+6107 IVNAMNA

>member
-429 TIAPE
+429 TIPPE

-638 DYVVLPNGIILSGND
+638 DFVVLPNGIILSGND

-1030 PDSDSGISDDNLTNI
+1030 PDSDSGIADDNLTNI

-1106 AGNKANSAI
+1106 AGNKANSAV

-1181 LNGSWLFIPGNTWA
+1181 LNGSWLFTPGNTWA

-1205 EDKAGNTNYSAPLTV
+1205 EDKAGNTSYSAPLTV

-1319 DTTLSVPVIVLDSA
+1319 DTTLSVPVIVLNSA
-1333 DDTGIQGDN
+1333 DDTGVQGDN
-1342 MTNSTQ
+1342 MTNRTQ

-1421 DTQIAI
+1421 DAQIAI

-1481 GVWDYIWPDDV
+1481 GAWDYIWPDDV

-1503 TDEAGNKATQTLD
+1503 TDKAGNKTTQELD

-1710 TTQKLDFTIDTILSE
+1710 TTQKLDFIIDTLLSE

-2128 DNTDDS
+2128 DSTDDS
-2134 GTKGDHLTNV
+2134 GTKGDNLTNV

-2319 TTLSTPVIVLDSADD
+2319 TTLSVPVIVLNSADD
-2334 SGVHGDNMTNHTQ
+2334 TGVQGDNMTNRTQ

-2376 ATKDAGGWTFT
+2376 ATKGTGGWTFT
-2387 PTGAWADGDYTL
+2387 PPTSWADGDYTL

-2419 VDTQIAINNI
+2419 VDAQIAINNI

-2449 FQVTV
+2449 FQVKV

-2459 VVRLSIDGGKTWFN
+2459 
-2473 ATQSATPGVWDYIWP
+2473 
-2488 DDVADGGYTLTVEA
+2488 E
-2502 TDEAGNKATQTL
+2502 
-2514 DFTIDTTL
+2514 
-2522 SVPTLSLDSADDS
+2522 
-2535 GIAGDNITNVKTPG
+2535 
-2549 FTLNNIDTD
+2549 
-2558 VSRVIVEVMH
+2558 
-2568 NGIKQEVP
+2568 
-2576 LVQTGGQWRFAPT
+2576 
-2589 SDWADGDYILTV
+2589 
-2601 KVEDRAGN
+2601 
-2609 VKQSAPLTVTV
+2609 
-2620 DTHIAID
+2620 
-2627 RIELVND
+2627 
-2634 SGIPGDNLTNEARP
+2634 
-2648 HFQVT
+2648 
-2653 VPADVNGVR
+2653 
-2662 LSIDGGKTWFDATQ
+2662 
-2676 SATSGVWDYTWLTN
+2676 
-2690 VANGPHTLM
+2690 
-2699 VEASDKAG
+2699 
-2707 NKTTQKLDFTIDTIL
+2707 
-2722 SEPTITLD
+2722 
-2730 SADDSAA
+2730 
-2737 GDNITNVKMP
+2737 
-2747 GFTLGNIDADV
+2747 
-2758 TKVVVTVA
+2758 
-2766 HDGKN
+2766 
-2771 QQIELIKNGGV
+2771 
-2782 WRFTPGAAWTD
+2782 
-2793 GDYTLTVKVEDKAGN
+2793 
-2808 TNYSAPLTV
+2808 
-2817 TIDTQTSI
+2817 
-2825 DRIELLNDTGIVGDN
+2825 
-2840 LTNEARPQFHIT
+2840 
-2852 VPTDVNSV
+2852 
-2860 QLSLDGGINWVNA
+2860 
-2873 TLTSDGVWEYIW
+2873 
-2885 PTDLVENTYT
+2885 
-2895 LTVKATDV
+2895 
-2903 AGNTATE
+2903 
-2910 TLNFIIDTTLSTPTI
+2910 
-2925 TLDSADDSGTANDNK
+2925 
-2940 TNVKTPGFIIGGID
+2940 
-2954 SDVTQVV
+2954 
-2961 VQVMRDGHSEEVE
+2961 
-2974 LTQTNGQWRFV
+2974 
-2985 PGSAWTDG
+2985 
-2993 DYTLTV
+2993 
-2999 TVKDEAGN
+2999 
-3007 IRHSAPLTVT
+3007 
-3017 IDTQIT
+3017 
-3023 IDHIELVNDSGIP
+3023 
-3036 DDNLTNNVR
+3036 
-3045 PHFQVT
+3045 
-3051 VPTDVNVVRLSI
+3051 VRLSI

-3105 NKTTQQ
+3105 NQTTQK

-3118 LLSEPTIVLD
+3118 MLSEPTIVLD
-3128 NTDDSGTKGD
+3128 STDDSGTKGD
-3138 NLTNVNKPTFLLG
+3138 NLTNANKPTFILG

-3163 VQHGGTKEVLTATK
+3163 VQYGGTKEVLTATK

-3320 STPTIAMDSRD
+3320 STPTITMDSRD

-3350 GNIDADAHSVIL
+3350 GNIDSDAQSVIL

-3411 TPLVVTVDTQ
+3411 TPLIVTVDTQ

-3463 DGGANWVSATQGIEG
+3463 DGGANWVSAAQGIEG

-3614 VTVDTQIAIDR
+3614 VTVDTQIAIDH

-3717 TLLTPT
+3717 TLMTPT

-3847 PVFDIHQV
+3847 PVFDIRQV

-4299 AGNTKTSAELRIE
+4299 AGNTKTSAELKIE

-4525 SAVDNITSVTTPRFV
+4525 SAVDNITSVTKPRFV

-4553 RINGVSYSVTANGN
+4553 RINGVSYPVTANGN

-4827 TNNKTPTLIGST
+4827 TNNKTPTLVGNT
-4839 LPNTIVS
+4839 LPNAIVS

-4969 NYELT
+4969 NYVLT

-5039 NPQGVVIATLVVGN
+5039 SPQGVVIATLVVGN

-5081 QQKEILIEH
+5081 QQKDILIEH

-5338 TWSYQFDNAL
+5338 TWSYQFDNVL

-5404 TRPTFSIFGEM
+5404 TRPTFSISGEM

-5575 SIWVDTHIKVFT
+5575 SIWVDTHIQVFT

-5599 EWWSN
+5599 DWWSN
-5604 SDLITM
+5604 SSTITM
-5610 RGTGEIGA
+5610 RGMGEIGA

-5635 ATGRWELSTD
+5635 VNGQWELSTD
-5645 KLPEGTYD
+5645 QLPEGKYD
-5653 ISLVIEDSAG
+5653 ITLSIEDNAG
-5663 NRWEDVREIFI
+5663 NRKEEVHEIFI

-5699 AEAKSQLIITDSE
+5699 AEAKSQLIITDSN

-5750 DDVPLDIMKEVPV
+5750 DDVSLDIMKEVPV

-5864 LAAGEDNGASD
+5864 LAAGEDNGVSD

-5908 TDIYQAT
+5908 TDTYQAT

-5921 TFTPPAAWNDGNY
+5921 TFTPPAAWNDGTY

-5998 TEPSAAEESVVK
+5998 TVPSAAEESVVK
-6010 VTAYSITLLNAD
+6010 ETAYSITLLNAD

-6107 IVNAMNV
+6107 IVNAMNA

>member
-429 TIAPE
+429 TIPPE

-1067 MSDTQIGVATQQP
+1067 ASDTQIGVATQQP

-1106 AGNKANSAI
+1106 AGNKANSAV

-1205 EDKAGNTNYSAPLTV
+1205 EDKAGNTNYSAPLTI

-1378 TKGTGGWT
+1378 TKGTGGWS
-1386 FTPPTS
+1386 FTPTGA

-1438 PDDNLTNN
+1438 PNDNLTNN

-1481 GVWDYIWPDDV
+1481 GAWDYIWPDDV

-1503 TDEAGNKATQTLD
+1503 TDKAGNKTTQELD

-2012 APLTVTIDTQITID
+2012 SPLTVTIDTQIAID

-2040 LTNNVRPHFQV
+2040 LTNEARPHFQV

-2119 LLSEPTIVL
+2119 MLSEPTIVL

-2134 GTKGDHLTNV
+2134 GTKGDNLTNV

-2215 LTVTVDTQITIDVIE
+2215 LTVTVDTQITIDAIE

-2319 TTLSTPVIVLDSADD
+2319 TTLSVPVIVLNSADD
-2334 SGVHGDNMTNHTQ
+2334 TGVQGDNMTNSSQ

-2376 ATKDAGGWTFT
+2376 ATKGVGGWSFT

-2449 FQVTV
+2449 FQVKV

-2459 VVRLSIDGGKTWFN
+2459 
-2473 ATQSATPGVWDYIWP
+2473 
-2488 DDVADGGYTLTVEA
+2488 E
-2502 TDEAGNKATQTL
+2502 
-2514 DFTIDTTL
+2514 
-2522 SVPTLSLDSADDS
+2522 
-2535 GIAGDNITNVKTPG
+2535 
-2549 FTLNNIDTD
+2549 
-2558 VSRVIVEVMH
+2558 
-2568 NGIKQEVP
+2568 
-2576 LVQTGGQWRFAPT
+2576 
-2589 SDWADGDYILTV
+2589 
-2601 KVEDRAGN
+2601 
-2609 VKQSAPLTVTV
+2609 
-2620 DTHIAID
+2620 
-2627 RIELVND
+2627 
-2634 SGIPGDNLTNEARP
+2634 
-2648 HFQVT
+2648 
-2653 VPADVNGVR
+2653 
-2662 LSIDGGKTWFDATQ
+2662 
-2676 SATSGVWDYTWLTN
+2676 
-2690 VANGPHTLM
+2690 
-2699 VEASDKAG
+2699 
-2707 NKTTQKLDFTIDTIL
+2707 
-2722 SEPTITLD
+2722 
-2730 SADDSAA
+2730 
-2737 GDNITNVKMP
+2737 
-2747 GFTLGNIDADV
+2747 
-2758 TKVVVTVA
+2758 
-2766 HDGKN
+2766 
-2771 QQIELIKNGGV
+2771 
-2782 WRFTPGAAWTD
+2782 
-2793 GDYTLTVKVEDKAGN
+2793 
-2808 TNYSAPLTV
+2808 
-2817 TIDTQTSI
+2817 
-2825 DRIELLNDTGIVGDN
+2825 
-2840 LTNEARPQFHIT
+2840 
-2852 VPTDVNSV
+2852 
-2860 QLSLDGGINWVNA
+2860 
-2873 TLTSDGVWEYIW
+2873 
-2885 PTDLVENTYT
+2885 
-2895 LTVKATDV
+2895 
-2903 AGNTATE
+2903 
-2910 TLNFIIDTTLSTPTI
+2910 
-2925 TLDSADDSGTANDNK
+2925 
-2940 TNVKTPGFIIGGID
+2940 
-2954 SDVTQVV
+2954 
-2961 VQVMRDGHSEEVE
+2961 
-2974 LTQTNGQWRFV
+2974 
-2985 PGSAWTDG
+2985 
-2993 DYTLTV
+2993 
-2999 TVKDEAGN
+2999 
-3007 IRHSAPLTVT
+3007 
-3017 IDTQIT
+3017 
-3023 IDHIELVNDSGIP
+3023 
-3036 DDNLTNNVR
+3036 
-3045 PHFQVT
+3045 
-3051 VPTDVNVVRLSI
+3051 VRLSI

-3105 NKTTQQ
+3105 NQTTQK

-3118 LLSEPTIVLD
+3118 MLSEPTIVLD
-3128 NTDDSGTKGD
+3128 STDDSGTKGD
-3138 NLTNVNKPTFLLG
+3138 NLTNANKPTFILG

-3163 VQHGGTKEVLTATK
+3163 VQYGGTKEVLTATK

-3190 WADGDYTLTVRV
+3190 WADGDYMLTVRV

-3320 STPTIAMDSRD
+3320 STPTITMDSRD

-3350 GNIDADAHSVIL
+3350 GNIDSDAQSVIL

-3411 TPLVVTVDTQ
+3411 TPLIVTVDTQ

-3463 DGGANWVSATQGIEG
+3463 DGGANWVSAAQGIEG

-3614 VTVDTQIAIDR
+3614 VTVDTQIAIDH

-3717 TLLTPT
+3717 TLMTPT

-4299 AGNTKTSAELRIE
+4299 AGNTKTSAELKIE

-4465 GAGNKWLFTPD
+4465 GADNKWLFTPD

-4525 SAVDNITSVTTPRFV
+4525 SAVDNITSVTKPRFV

-4553 RINGVSYSVTANGN
+4553 RINGVSYPVTANGN

-4898 VTIDTEVAELVWNI
+4898 LTIDTEVAELVWNI

-5297 LDDLITNHNK
+5297 LDDLITSHNK

-5375 IDTSTFIDNPAMVA
+5375 IDTSTFIDNPVMMA

-5404 TRPTFSIFGEM
+5404 TRPAFSIYGEM

-5472 TIDTFN
+5472 TIDTLN

-5575 SIWVDTHIKVFT
+5575 SIWVDTHIQVFT

-5599 EWWSN
+5599 DWWSN
-5604 SDLITM
+5604 SSTITM
-5610 RGTGEIGA
+5610 RGMGEIGA

-5635 ATGRWELSTD
+5635 ANGQWELSTD
-5645 KLPEGTYD
+5645 QLPEGKYD
-5653 ISLVIEDSAG
+5653 ITLSIEDNAG
-5663 NRWEDVREIFI
+5663 NRKEEVHEIFI

-5699 AEAKSQLIITDSE
+5699 AEAKSQLIITDSN

-5750 DDVPLDIMKEVPV
+5750 DDVSLDIMKEVPV

-5864 LAAGEDNGASD
+5864 LAAGEDNGVSD

-5908 TDIYQAT
+5908 TDTYQAT

-5921 TFTPPAAWNDGNY
+5921 TFTPPAAWNDGTY

-5973 DDATATAVTPPESE
+5973 DDATPTAVTPLESE
-5987 TVNAESATHLR
+5987 TVNAESDTHLR
-5998 TEPSAAEESVVK
+5998 TVPSAAEESVVK
-6010 VTAYSITLLNAD
+6010 ETAYSITLLNAD

-6045 VNVSIMFEGEEF
+6045 VNVSVMFEGEEF

-6107 IVNAMNV
+6107 IVNAMNA
-6114 RGKTEDDI
+6114 RGKAEDDI

>member
-31 SLSGPDMNITTPR
+31 SLSGPDMNITTPH

-141 AKEAAEKALNEAFE
+141 AKEAAEKALKEAFE

-429 TIAPE
+429 TIPPE

-638 DYVVLPNGIILSGND
+638 DFVVLPNGIILSGND

-785 WNFDISRN
+785 WSFDISRN

-1030 PDSDSGISDDNLTNI
+1030 PDSDSGIADDNLTNI

-1067 MSDTQIGVATQQP
+1067 ASDTQIGVATQQP

-1106 AGNKANSAI
+1106 AGNKANSAV

-1378 TKGTGGWT
+1378 TKGTGGWS
-1386 FTPPTS
+1386 FTPTGA

-1438 PDDNLTNN
+1438 PNDNLTNN

-1481 GVWDYIWPDDV
+1481 GAWDYIWPDDV

-1503 TDEAGNKATQTLD
+1503 TDKAGNKTTQELD

-2051 TVPTDVNVV
+2051 KVPTDVNEV

-2099 EATDKAGNKTT
+2099 EATDKAGNQTT
-2110 QQLDFIIDT
+2110 QKLDFIIDT

-2128 DNTDDS
+2128 DSTDDS
-2134 GTKGDHLTNV
+2134 GTKGDNLTNA
-2144 NKPTFLL
+2144 NKPTFIL

-2172 VLTATKDA
+2172 VLTATKGA
-2180 TGNWSVTPTGTW
+2180 TGIWSVTPTGTW
-2192 ADGDYTLTVRVEDEA
+2192 ADGDYTLTVRVEDDA
-2207 GNEKHSAS
+2207 GNVKHSAS
-2215 LTVTVDTQITIDVIE
+2215 LTVTVDTQIAIDGVE
-2230 LVNDNGI
+2230 LVNDSGVK
-2237 PGDNMTNDAH
+2237 GDNMTNDDRPH
-2247 PQFRVTVPGDVN
+2247 FRVTVPTDVN
-2259 EVSLSIDGGVTWV
+2259 EVRLSIDGGNSWV
-2272 KATQSATPGVWN
+2272 QATPGVAGSWE
-2284 YTWPGTVPDGDYT
+2284 YIWPTDLADGQYT
-2297 LNVKATD
+2297 LTVEATD
-2304 NAGNTVTETLHFTID
+2304 KAGNTVTKTIDFAVD
-2319 TTLSTPVIVLDSADD
+2319 TTLSVPVIVLDSADD
-2334 SGVHGDNMTNHTQ
+2334 TGIQGDNMTNRTQ
-2347 PTFALQHIDDDAVR
+2347 PTFNLQHIDDDAVR

-2376 ATKDAGGWTFT
+2376 ATKGVGGWTFT
-2387 PTGAWADGDYTL
+2387 PPTSWGAGDYTL

-2449 FQVTV
+2449 FQVKV

-2459 VVRLSIDGGKTWFN
+2459 
-2473 ATQSATPGVWDYIWP
+2473 
-2488 DDVADGGYTLTVEA
+2488 E
-2502 TDEAGNKATQTL
+2502 
-2514 DFTIDTTL
+2514 
-2522 SVPTLSLDSADDS
+2522 
-2535 GIAGDNITNVKTPG
+2535 
-2549 FTLNNIDTD
+2549 
-2558 VSRVIVEVMH
+2558 
-2568 NGIKQEVP
+2568 
-2576 LVQTGGQWRFAPT
+2576 
-2589 SDWADGDYILTV
+2589 
-2601 KVEDRAGN
+2601 
-2609 VKQSAPLTVTV
+2609 
-2620 DTHIAID
+2620 
-2627 RIELVND
+2627 
-2634 SGIPGDNLTNEARP
+2634 
-2648 HFQVT
+2648 
-2653 VPADVNGVR
+2653 
-2662 LSIDGGKTWFDATQ
+2662 
-2676 SATSGVWDYTWLTN
+2676 
-2690 VANGPHTLM
+2690 
-2699 VEASDKAG
+2699 
-2707 NKTTQKLDFTIDTIL
+2707 
-2722 SEPTITLD
+2722 
-2730 SADDSAA
+2730 
-2737 GDNITNVKMP
+2737 
-2747 GFTLGNIDADV
+2747 
-2758 TKVVVTVA
+2758 
-2766 HDGKN
+2766 
-2771 QQIELIKNGGV
+2771 
-2782 WRFTPGAAWTD
+2782 
-2793 GDYTLTVKVEDKAGN
+2793 
-2808 TNYSAPLTV
+2808 
-2817 TIDTQTSI
+2817 
-2825 DRIELLNDTGIVGDN
+2825 
-2840 LTNEARPQFHIT
+2840 
-2852 VPTDVNSV
+2852 
-2860 QLSLDGGINWVNA
+2860 
-2873 TLTSDGVWEYIW
+2873 
-2885 PTDLVENTYT
+2885 
-2895 LTVKATDV
+2895 
-2903 AGNTATE
+2903 
-2910 TLNFIIDTTLSTPTI
+2910 
-2925 TLDSADDSGTANDNK
+2925 
-2940 TNVKTPGFIIGGID
+2940 
-2954 SDVTQVV
+2954 
-2961 VQVMRDGHSEEVE
+2961 
-2974 LTQTNGQWRFV
+2974 
-2985 PGSAWTDG
+2985 
-2993 DYTLTV
+2993 
-2999 TVKDEAGN
+2999 
-3007 IRHSAPLTVT
+3007 
-3017 IDTQIT
+3017 
-3023 IDHIELVNDSGIP
+3023 
-3036 DDNLTNNVR
+3036 
-3045 PHFQVT
+3045 
-3051 VPTDVNVVRLSI
+3051 VRLSI

-3105 NKTTQQ
+3105 NQTTQK

-3128 NTDDSGTKGD
+3128 STDDSGTKGD
-3138 NLTNVNKPTFLLG
+3138 NLTNANKPTFILG

-3163 VQHGGTKEVLTATK
+3163 VQHSGTKEVLTATK

-3231 NDNGIPGDN
+3231 NDNGIPSDN

-3388 DWADGSYTLTVEVT
+3388 DWADGSYTLTVEVQ

-3991 DGTYTLRVEATDEA
+3991 DGTYTLRVEATDQA

-4179 IFNVGSALPDGQHTL
+4179 IFNVGSALPDGKHTL

-4272 TGGNLTFTPDQP
+4272 TRGNLTFTPDQP

-4299 AGNTKTSAELRIE
+4299 AGNTKTSAELQIE

-4525 SAVDNITSVTTPRFV
+4525 SAVDNITSVTKPRFV

-4553 RINGVSYSVTANGN
+4553 RINGVSYPVTANGN

-4613 RMEPASDTGNSNSD
+4613 RMEPASDTGSSNSD

-4657 REVLKQT
+4657 REVLKHT

-4687 NVVATDVAGNTAQTQ
+4687 NVVATDVARNTAQTQ

-4718 SDPSIDDQH
+4718 SDPSIDDQY
-4727 EATSLRPEFKGF
+4727 EATSLRPEFKGL

-4827 TNNKTPTLIGST
+4827 TNNKTPTLVGNT
-4839 LPNTIVS
+4839 LPNAIVS

-4969 NYELT
+4969 NYVLT

-5053 DGRWSAE
+5053 DGRWRAE

-5081 QQKEILIEH
+5081 QQKDILIEH

-5297 LDDLITNHNK
+5297 LDDLITSHNK

-5375 IDTSTFIDNPAMVA
+5375 IDTSTFIDNPVMMA

-5404 TRPTFSIFGEM
+5404 TRPAFSIYGEM

-5472 TIDTFN
+5472 TIDTLN

-5575 SIWVDTHIKVFT
+5575 SIWVDTHIQVFT

-5599 EWWSN
+5599 DWWSN
-5604 SDLITM
+5604 SSTITM
-5610 RGTGEIGA
+5610 RGMGEIGA

-5635 ATGRWELSTD
+5635 ANGQWELSTD
-5645 KLPEGTYD
+5645 QLPEGKYD
-5653 ISLVIEDSAG
+5653 ITLSIEDNAG
-5663 NRWEDVREIFI
+5663 NRKEEVHEIFI

-5699 AEAKSQLIITDSE
+5699 AEAKSQLIITDSN

-5813 ADGVWFFTPGTPLAD
+5813 ADGVWFFTPGTPLTD

-5921 TFTPPAAWNDGNY
+5921 TFTPPAAWNDGTY

-5998 TEPSAAEESVVK
+5998 TVPSAAEESVVK

-6045 VNVSIMFEGEEF
+6045 VNVSVMFEGEEF

-6086 DKDND
+6086 DKDDD

-6107 IVNAMNV
+6107 IVNAMNA

-6139 DVFAVNEVT
+6139 EVFAVNEVT

>member
-31 SLSGPDMNITTPR
+31 SLSGPDMNITTPH

-116 ELKKQLDDAENAKKE
+116 ELKKQLDEAENAKKE

-445 SGIKNDNITNSTLPT
+445 SGIKNDSITNSTLPT

-532 YFSAEIETTND
+532 YFSAEIETTDD

-601 INNLTFT
+601 VNNLTFT

-624 IDTIAPVPPTVSLE
+624 IDTVAPVPPTVSLE
-638 DYVVLPNGIILSGND
+638 DFVVLPNGIILSGND

-1067 MSDTQIGVATQQP
+1067 ASDTQIGVATQQP

-1106 AGNKANSAI
+1106 AGNKANSAV

-1181 LNGSWLFIPGNTWA
+1181 LNGSWLFTPGNTWA

-1319 DTTLSVPVIVLDSA
+1319 DTTLSVPVIVLNSA
-1333 DDTGIQGDN
+1333 DDTGVQGDN

-1378 TKGTGGWT
+1378 TKGVGGWS
-1386 FTPPTS
+1386 FTPTGA

-1438 PDDNLTNN
+1438 PNDNLTNN

-1468 GKTWFNATQSATP
+1468 GKTWFNATQNATP

-1503 TDEAGNKATQTLD
+1503 TDEAGNKTTQTLD

-1560 SRVIVEV
+1560 SRVTVEV

-1634 DSGIPGDNL
+1634 DSGIPDDNL

-1674 ATQSATSGVWDY
+1674 ATQSATPGVWDY

-1710 TTQKLDFTIDTILSE
+1710 TTQKLDFIIDTMLSE

-2012 APLTVTIDTQITID
+2012 APLTVTIDTQIAID

-2065 GGKTWFNATQSATP
+2065 GGKTWFNATQNATP

-2134 GTKGDHLTNV
+2134 GTKGDNLTNV

-2334 SGVHGDNMTNHTQ
+2334 TGIQGDNMTNRTQ
-2347 PTFALQHIDDDAVR
+2347 PTFNLQHIDDDAVR

-2376 ATKDAGGWTFT
+2376 ATKGVGGWTFT
-2387 PTGAWADGDYTL
+2387 PPTSWGAGDYTL

-2439 DNLTNNVRPH
+2439 DNLTNNVRPQ
-2449 FQVTV
+2449 FQVKV

-2459 VVRLSIDGGKTWFN
+2459 
-2473 ATQSATPGVWDYIWP
+2473 
-2488 DDVADGGYTLTVEA
+2488 E
-2502 TDEAGNKATQTL
+2502 
-2514 DFTIDTTL
+2514 
-2522 SVPTLSLDSADDS
+2522 
-2535 GIAGDNITNVKTPG
+2535 
-2549 FTLNNIDTD
+2549 
-2558 VSRVIVEVMH
+2558 
-2568 NGIKQEVP
+2568 
-2576 LVQTGGQWRFAPT
+2576 
-2589 SDWADGDYILTV
+2589 
-2601 KVEDRAGN
+2601 
-2609 VKQSAPLTVTV
+2609 
-2620 DTHIAID
+2620 
-2627 RIELVND
+2627 
-2634 SGIPGDNLTNEARP
+2634 
-2648 HFQVT
+2648 
-2653 VPADVNGVR
+2653 
-2662 LSIDGGKTWFDATQ
+2662 
-2676 SATSGVWDYTWLTN
+2676 
-2690 VANGPHTLM
+2690 
-2699 VEASDKAG
+2699 
-2707 NKTTQKLDFTIDTIL
+2707 
-2722 SEPTITLD
+2722 
-2730 SADDSAA
+2730 
-2737 GDNITNVKMP
+2737 
-2747 GFTLGNIDADV
+2747 
-2758 TKVVVTVA
+2758 
-2766 HDGKN
+2766 
-2771 QQIELIKNGGV
+2771 
-2782 WRFTPGAAWTD
+2782 
-2793 GDYTLTVKVEDKAGN
+2793 
-2808 TNYSAPLTV
+2808 
-2817 TIDTQTSI
+2817 
-2825 DRIELLNDTGIVGDN
+2825 
-2840 LTNEARPQFHIT
+2840 
-2852 VPTDVNSV
+2852 
-2860 QLSLDGGINWVNA
+2860 
-2873 TLTSDGVWEYIW
+2873 
-2885 PTDLVENTYT
+2885 
-2895 LTVKATDV
+2895 
-2903 AGNTATE
+2903 
-2910 TLNFIIDTTLSTPTI
+2910 
-2925 TLDSADDSGTANDNK
+2925 
-2940 TNVKTPGFIIGGID
+2940 
-2954 SDVTQVV
+2954 
-2961 VQVMRDGHSEEVE
+2961 
-2974 LTQTNGQWRFV
+2974 
-2985 PGSAWTDG
+2985 
-2993 DYTLTV
+2993 
-2999 TVKDEAGN
+2999 
-3007 IRHSAPLTVT
+3007 
-3017 IDTQIT
+3017 
-3023 IDHIELVNDSGIP
+3023 
-3036 DDNLTNNVR
+3036 
-3045 PHFQVT
+3045 
-3051 VPTDVNVVRLSI
+3051 VRLSI

-3105 NKTTQQ
+3105 NQTTQK

-3118 LLSEPTIVLD
+3118 MLSEPTIVLD
-3128 NTDDSGTKGD
+3128 STDDSGTKGD
-3138 NLTNVNKPTFLLG
+3138 NLTNANKPTFILG

-3202 EDDAGNVKYS
+3202 EDEAGNVKYS

-3320 STPTIAMDSRD
+3320 STPTITMDSRD

-3350 GNIDADAHSVIL
+3350 GNIDSDAQSVIL

-3411 TPLVVTVDTQ
+3411 TPLIVTVDTQ

-3463 DGGANWVSATQGIEG
+3463 DGGANWVSAAQGIEG

-3614 VTVDTQIAIDR
+3614 VTVDTQIAIDH

-3637 NVTKH
+3637 NITKH

-3689 EGQHTLTVE
+3689 EGQHTLIVE

-3704 NKMTETLNFTIDI
+3704 NKMTGTLDFTIDI

-3847 PVFDIHQV
+3847 PVFDIRQV

-3902 VEDLAGNVKESAPFE
+3902 VEDLAGNVKESAPLE

-3953 VPGDVVQVR
+3953 VPGDVIQVR

-4179 IFNVGSALPDGQHTL
+4179 IFNVGSALPDGKHTL

-4299 AGNTKTSAELRIE
+4299 AGNTKTSAELQIE

-4525 SAVDNITSVTTPRFV
+4525 SAVDNITSVTKPRFV

-4553 RINGVSYSVTANGN
+4553 RINGVSYPVTANGN

-4613 RMEPASDTGNSNSD
+4613 RMEPASDTGSSNSD

-4657 REVLKQT
+4657 REVLKHT

-4718 SDPSIDDQH
+4718 SDPSIDDQY
-4727 EATSLRPEFKGF
+4727 EATSLRPEFKGL

-4827 TNNKTPTLIGST
+4827 TNNKTPTLVGNT
-4839 LPNTIVS
+4839 LPNAIVS

-4969 NYELT
+4969 NYVLT

-5081 QQKEILIEH
+5081 QQKDILIEH

-5297 LDDLITNHNK
+5297 LDDLITSHNK

-5375 IDTSTFIDNPAMVA
+5375 IDTSTFIDNPVMMA

-5404 TRPTFSIFGEM
+5404 TRPAFSIYGEM

-5528 GLNVGEVWVNEKG
+5528 GLNVGEVWVNDKG

-5575 SIWVDTHIKVFT
+5575 SIWVDTHIQVFT

-5599 EWWSN
+5599 DWWSN
-5604 SDLITM
+5604 SSTITM
-5610 RGTGEIGA
+5610 RGMGEIGA

-5635 ATGRWELSTD
+5635 ANGQWELSTD
-5645 KLPEGTYD
+5645 QLPEGKYD
-5653 ISLVIEDSAG
+5653 ITLSIEDNAG
-5663 NRWEDVREIFI
+5663 NRKEEVHEIFI

-5699 AEAKSQLIITDSE
+5699 AEAKSQLIITDSN

-5750 DDVPLDIMKEVPV
+5750 DDVPLDIMKETPV

-5776 DNITRDKQPTFII
+5776 DNITRDNQPTFII

-5864 LAAGEDNGASD
+5864 LAAGEGNGASD
-5875 SDNVTNHTQPK
+5875 SDNVTNHNHTQPK

-5921 TFTPPAAWNDGNY
+5921 TFTPPAAWNDGTY

-5943 AGNSQQSASL
+5943 AGNSLQSASL
-5953 AVTVDSTV
+5953 EVTVDSTV

-5973 DDATATAVTPPESE
+5973 DDATPTAVTPPESE

-5998 TEPSAAEESVVK
+5998 TVPSAAEESVVK
-6010 VTAYSITLLNAD
+6010 ETAYSITLLNAD

-6045 VNVSIMFEGEEF
+6045 VNVSVMFEGEEF

-6076 GEYTMDVKFI
+6076 GEYTMDVKFL
-6086 DKDND
+6086 DKDDD

-6107 IVNAMNV
+6107 IVNAMNA

-6139 DVFAVNEVT
+6139 EVFAVNEVT

>member
-2128 DNTDDS
+2128 DSTDDS

-2439 DNLTNNVRPH
+2439 DNLTNNVH
-2449 FQVTV
+2449 
-2454 PTDVN
+2454 
-2459 VVRLSIDGGKTWFN
+2459 
-2473 ATQSATPGVWDYIWP
+2473 
-2488 DDVADGGYTLTVEA
+2488 
-2502 TDEAGNKATQTL
+2502 
-2514 DFTIDTTL
+2514 
-2522 SVPTLSLDSADDS
+2522 
-2535 GIAGDNITNVKTPG
+2535 
-2549 FTLNNIDTD
+2549 
-2558 VSRVIVEVMH
+2558 
-2568 NGIKQEVP
+2568 
-2576 LVQTGGQWRFAPT
+2576 
-2589 SDWADGDYILTV
+2589 
-2601 KVEDRAGN
+2601 
-2609 VKQSAPLTVTV
+2609 
-2620 DTHIAID
+2620 
-2627 RIELVND
+2627 
-2634 SGIPGDNLTNEARP
+2634 
-2648 HFQVT
+2648 
-2653 VPADVNGVR
+2653 
-2662 LSIDGGKTWFDATQ
+2662 
-2676 SATSGVWDYTWLTN
+2676 
-2690 VANGPHTLM
+2690 
-2699 VEASDKAG
+2699 
-2707 NKTTQKLDFTIDTIL
+2707 
-2722 SEPTITLD
+2722 
-2730 SADDSAA
+2730 
-2737 GDNITNVKMP
+2737 
-2747 GFTLGNIDADV
+2747 
-2758 TKVVVTVA
+2758 
-2766 HDGKN
+2766 
-2771 QQIELIKNGGV
+2771 
-2782 WRFTPGAAWTD
+2782 
-2793 GDYTLTVKVEDKAGN
+2793 
-2808 TNYSAPLTV
+2808 
-2817 TIDTQTSI
+2817 
-2825 DRIELLNDTGIVGDN
+2825 
-2840 LTNEARPQFHIT
+2840 
-2852 VPTDVNSV
+2852 
-2860 QLSLDGGINWVNA
+2860 
-2873 TLTSDGVWEYIW
+2873 
-2885 PTDLVENTYT
+2885 
-2895 LTVKATDV
+2895 
-2903 AGNTATE
+2903 
-2910 TLNFIIDTTLSTPTI
+2910 
-2925 TLDSADDSGTANDNK
+2925 
-2940 TNVKTPGFIIGGID
+2940 
-2954 SDVTQVV
+2954 
-2961 VQVMRDGHSEEVE
+2961 
-2974 LTQTNGQWRFV
+2974 
-2985 PGSAWTDG
+2985 
-2993 DYTLTV
+2993 
-2999 TVKDEAGN
+2999 
-3007 IRHSAPLTVT
+3007 
-3017 IDTQIT
+3017 
-3023 IDHIELVNDSGIP
+3023 
-3036 DDNLTNNVR
+3036 

-4553 RINGVSYSVTANGN
+4553 RINGVSYPVTANGN

>member
-2128 DNTDDS
+2128 DSTDDS

-2419 VDTQIAINNI
+2419 VDTQIAINN
-2429 ELVNDSGIPD
+2429 
-2439 DNLTNNVRPH
+2439 
-2449 FQVTV
+2449 
-2454 PTDVN
+2454 
-2459 VVRLSIDGGKTWFN
+2459 
-2473 ATQSATPGVWDYIWP
+2473 
-2488 DDVADGGYTLTVEA
+2488 
-2502 TDEAGNKATQTL
+2502 
-2514 DFTIDTTL
+2514 
-2522 SVPTLSLDSADDS
+2522 
-2535 GIAGDNITNVKTPG
+2535 
-2549 FTLNNIDTD
+2549 
-2558 VSRVIVEVMH
+2558 
-2568 NGIKQEVP
+2568 
-2576 LVQTGGQWRFAPT
+2576 
-2589 SDWADGDYILTV
+2589 
-2601 KVEDRAGN
+2601 
-2609 VKQSAPLTVTV
+2609 
-2620 DTHIAID
+2620 
-2627 RIELVND
+2627 
-2634 SGIPGDNLTNEARP
+2634 
-2648 HFQVT
+2648 
-2653 VPADVNGVR
+2653 
-2662 LSIDGGKTWFDATQ
+2662 
-2676 SATSGVWDYTWLTN
+2676 
-2690 VANGPHTLM
+2690 
-2699 VEASDKAG
+2699 
-2707 NKTTQKLDFTIDTIL
+2707 
-2722 SEPTITLD
+2722 
-2730 SADDSAA
+2730 
-2737 GDNITNVKMP
+2737 
-2747 GFTLGNIDADV
+2747 
-2758 TKVVVTVA
+2758 
-2766 HDGKN
+2766 
-2771 QQIELIKNGGV
+2771 
-2782 WRFTPGAAWTD
+2782 
-2793 GDYTLTVKVEDKAGN
+2793 
-2808 TNYSAPLTV
+2808 
-2817 TIDTQTSI
+2817 
-2825 DRIELLNDTGIVGDN
+2825 
-2840 LTNEARPQFHIT
+2840 
-2852 VPTDVNSV
+2852 
-2860 QLSLDGGINWVNA
+2860 
-2873 TLTSDGVWEYIW
+2873 
-2885 PTDLVENTYT
+2885 
-2895 LTVKATDV
+2895 
-2903 AGNTATE
+2903 
-2910 TLNFIIDTTLSTPTI
+2910 
-2925 TLDSADDSGTANDNK
+2925 
-2940 TNVKTPGFIIGGID
+2940 
-2954 SDVTQVV
+2954 
-2961 VQVMRDGHSEEVE
+2961 
-2974 LTQTNGQWRFV
+2974 
-2985 PGSAWTDG
+2985 
-2993 DYTLTV
+2993 
-2999 TVKDEAGN
+2999 
-3007 IRHSAPLTVT
+3007 
-3017 IDTQIT
+3017 
-3023 IDHIELVNDSGIP
+3023 IELVNDSGIP

-3936 VQNDQLTNVA
+3936 EQNDQLTNVA

-4074 KVGAGW
+4074 KVEAGW

-4553 RINGVSYSVTANGN
+4553 RINGVSYPVTANGN

>member
-242 TLALAA
+242 TLALAT

-624 IDTIAPVPPTVSLE
+624 IDTVAPVPPTVSLE
-638 DYVVLPNGIILSGND
+638 DFVVLPNGIILSGND

-1030 PDSDSGISDDNLTNI
+1030 PDSDSGVSDDNLTNI

-1067 MSDTQIGVATQQP
+1067 ASDTQIGVATQQP

-1106 AGNKANSAI
+1106 AGNKANSAV
-1115 FDFTIDTTVSTPVI
+1115 FDFTIDTAVSTPVI

-1205 EDKAGNTNYSAPLTV
+1205 EDKAGNTSYSAPLTV

-1378 TKGTGGWT
+1378 TKGTGGWS
-1386 FTPPTS
+1386 FTPTGA

-1438 PDDNLTNN
+1438 PNDNLTNN

-1481 GVWDYIWPDDV
+1481 GAWDYIWPDDV

-1503 TDEAGNKATQTLD
+1503 TDKAGNKTTQELD

-2128 DNTDDS
+2128 DSTDDS
-2134 GTKGDHLTNV
+2134 GTKGDNLTNV

-2319 TTLSTPVIVLDSADD
+2319 TTLSVPVIVLNSADD
-2334 SGVHGDNMTNHTQ
+2334 TGVQGDNMTNSTQ

-2376 ATKDAGGWTFT
+2376 ATKGTGGWSFT

-2449 FQVTV
+2449 FQVKV
-2454 PTDVN
+2454 PMDVN
-2459 VVRLSIDGGKTWFN
+2459 
-2473 ATQSATPGVWDYIWP
+2473 
-2488 DDVADGGYTLTVEA
+2488 E
-2502 TDEAGNKATQTL
+2502 
-2514 DFTIDTTL
+2514 
-2522 SVPTLSLDSADDS
+2522 
-2535 GIAGDNITNVKTPG
+2535 
-2549 FTLNNIDTD
+2549 
-2558 VSRVIVEVMH
+2558 
-2568 NGIKQEVP
+2568 
-2576 LVQTGGQWRFAPT
+2576 
-2589 SDWADGDYILTV
+2589 
-2601 KVEDRAGN
+2601 
-2609 VKQSAPLTVTV
+2609 
-2620 DTHIAID
+2620 
-2627 RIELVND
+2627 
-2634 SGIPGDNLTNEARP
+2634 
-2648 HFQVT
+2648 
-2653 VPADVNGVR
+2653 
-2662 LSIDGGKTWFDATQ
+2662 
-2676 SATSGVWDYTWLTN
+2676 
-2690 VANGPHTLM
+2690 
-2699 VEASDKAG
+2699 
-2707 NKTTQKLDFTIDTIL
+2707 
-2722 SEPTITLD
+2722 
-2730 SADDSAA
+2730 
-2737 GDNITNVKMP
+2737 
-2747 GFTLGNIDADV
+2747 
-2758 TKVVVTVA
+2758 
-2766 HDGKN
+2766 
-2771 QQIELIKNGGV
+2771 
-2782 WRFTPGAAWTD
+2782 
-2793 GDYTLTVKVEDKAGN
+2793 
-2808 TNYSAPLTV
+2808 
-2817 TIDTQTSI
+2817 
-2825 DRIELLNDTGIVGDN
+2825 
-2840 LTNEARPQFHIT
+2840 
-2852 VPTDVNSV
+2852 
-2860 QLSLDGGINWVNA
+2860 
-2873 TLTSDGVWEYIW
+2873 
-2885 PTDLVENTYT
+2885 
-2895 LTVKATDV
+2895 
-2903 AGNTATE
+2903 
-2910 TLNFIIDTTLSTPTI
+2910 
-2925 TLDSADDSGTANDNK
+2925 
-2940 TNVKTPGFIIGGID
+2940 
-2954 SDVTQVV
+2954 
-2961 VQVMRDGHSEEVE
+2961 
-2974 LTQTNGQWRFV
+2974 
-2985 PGSAWTDG
+2985 
-2993 DYTLTV
+2993 
-2999 TVKDEAGN
+2999 
-3007 IRHSAPLTVT
+3007 
-3017 IDTQIT
+3017 
-3023 IDHIELVNDSGIP
+3023 
-3036 DDNLTNNVR
+3036 
-3045 PHFQVT
+3045 
-3051 VPTDVNVVRLSI
+3051 VRLSI

-3105 NKTTQQ
+3105 NQTTQK

-3128 NTDDSGTKGD
+3128 STDDSGTKGD
-3138 NLTNVNKPTFLLG
+3138 NLTNANKPTFILG

-3163 VQHGGTKEVLTATK
+3163 VQYGGTKEVLTATK

-3320 STPTIAMDSRD
+3320 STPTITMDSRD

-3350 GNIDADAHSVIL
+3350 GNIDSDAQSVIL

-3411 TPLVVTVDTQ
+3411 TPLIVTVDTQ

-3463 DGGANWVSATQGIEG
+3463 DGGANWVSAAQGIEG

-3614 VTVDTQIAIDR
+3614 VTVDTQIAIDH

-3717 TLLTPT
+3717 TLMTPT

-3847 PVFDIHQV
+3847 PVFDIRQV

-4525 SAVDNITSVTTPRFV
+4525 SAVDNITSVTKPRFV

-4553 RINGVSYSVTANGN
+4553 RINGVSYPVTANGN

-4827 TNNKTPTLIGST
+4827 TNNKTPTLVGNT
-4839 LPNTIVS
+4839 LPNAIVS

-4969 NYELT
+4969 NYVLT

-5297 LDDLITNHNK
+5297 LDDLITSHNK

-5375 IDTSTFIDNPAMVA
+5375 IDTSTFIDNPVMMA

-5404 TRPTFSIFGEM
+5404 TRPAFSIYGEM

-5472 TIDTFN
+5472 TIDTLN

-5528 GLNVGEVWVNEKG
+5528 GLNVGEVWVNDKG

-5575 SIWVDTHIKVFT
+5575 SIWVDTHIQVFT

-5599 EWWSN
+5599 DWWSN
-5604 SDLITM
+5604 SSTITM
-5610 RGTGEIGA
+5610 RGMGEIGA

-5635 ATGRWELSTD
+5635 ANGQWELSTD
-5645 KLPEGTYD
+5645 QLPEGKYD
-5653 ISLVIEDSAG
+5653 ITLSIEDNAG
-5663 NRWEDVREIFI
+5663 NRKEEVHEIFI

-5699 AEAKSQLIITDSE
+5699 AEAKSQLIITDSN

-5750 DDVPLDIMKEVPV
+5750 DDVSLDIMKEVPV

-5864 LAAGEDNGASD
+5864 LAAGEDNGVSD

-5908 TDIYQAT
+5908 TDTYQAT

-5921 TFTPPAAWNDGNY
+5921 TFTPPAAWNDGTY

-5998 TEPSAAEESVVK
+5998 TVPSAAEESVVK
-6010 VTAYSITLLNAD
+6010 ETAYSITLLNAD

-6107 IVNAMNV
+6107 IVNAMNA

>member
-2128 DNTDDS
+2128 DSTDDS

-2419 VDTQIAINNI
+2419 VDTQIAINN
-2429 ELVNDSGIPD
+2429 
-2439 DNLTNNVRPH
+2439 
-2449 FQVTV
+2449 
-2454 PTDVN
+2454 
-2459 VVRLSIDGGKTWFN
+2459 
-2473 ATQSATPGVWDYIWP
+2473 
-2488 DDVADGGYTLTVEA
+2488 
-2502 TDEAGNKATQTL
+2502 
-2514 DFTIDTTL
+2514 
-2522 SVPTLSLDSADDS
+2522 
-2535 GIAGDNITNVKTPG
+2535 
-2549 FTLNNIDTD
+2549 
-2558 VSRVIVEVMH
+2558 
-2568 NGIKQEVP
+2568 
-2576 LVQTGGQWRFAPT
+2576 
-2589 SDWADGDYILTV
+2589 
-2601 KVEDRAGN
+2601 
-2609 VKQSAPLTVTV
+2609 
-2620 DTHIAID
+2620 
-2627 RIELVND
+2627 
-2634 SGIPGDNLTNEARP
+2634 
-2648 HFQVT
+2648 
-2653 VPADVNGVR
+2653 
-2662 LSIDGGKTWFDATQ
+2662 
-2676 SATSGVWDYTWLTN
+2676 
-2690 VANGPHTLM
+2690 
-2699 VEASDKAG
+2699 
-2707 NKTTQKLDFTIDTIL
+2707 
-2722 SEPTITLD
+2722 
-2730 SADDSAA
+2730 
-2737 GDNITNVKMP
+2737 
-2747 GFTLGNIDADV
+2747 
-2758 TKVVVTVA
+2758 
-2766 HDGKN
+2766 
-2771 QQIELIKNGGV
+2771 
-2782 WRFTPGAAWTD
+2782 
-2793 GDYTLTVKVEDKAGN
+2793 
-2808 TNYSAPLTV
+2808 
-2817 TIDTQTSI
+2817 
-2825 DRIELLNDTGIVGDN
+2825 
-2840 LTNEARPQFHIT
+2840 
-2852 VPTDVNSV
+2852 
-2860 QLSLDGGINWVNA
+2860 
-2873 TLTSDGVWEYIW
+2873 
-2885 PTDLVENTYT
+2885 
-2895 LTVKATDV
+2895 
-2903 AGNTATE
+2903 
-2910 TLNFIIDTTLSTPTI
+2910 
-2925 TLDSADDSGTANDNK
+2925 
-2940 TNVKTPGFIIGGID
+2940 
-2954 SDVTQVV
+2954 
-2961 VQVMRDGHSEEVE
+2961 
-2974 LTQTNGQWRFV
+2974 
-2985 PGSAWTDG
+2985 
-2993 DYTLTV
+2993 
-2999 TVKDEAGN
+2999 
-3007 IRHSAPLTVT
+3007 
-3017 IDTQIT
+3017 
-3023 IDHIELVNDSGIP
+3023 IELVNDSGIP

-4553 RINGVSYSVTANGN
+4553 RINGVSYPVTANGN

-5437 QVYRPESPLGDGSHS
+5437 QVYRPESQLGDGSHS

>member
-242 TLALAA
+242 TLALAT

-624 IDTIAPVPPTVSLE
+624 IDTVAPVPPTVSLE
-638 DYVVLPNGIILSGND
+638 DFVVLPNGIILSGND

-948 ALTGTAAPYST
+948 ALTGTATPYST

-1030 PDSDSGISDDNLTNI
+1030 PDSDSGVSDDNLTNI

-1067 MSDTQIGVATQQP
+1067 ASDTQIGVATQQP

-1106 AGNKANSAI
+1106 AGNKANSAV

-1205 EDKAGNTNYSAPLTV
+1205 EDKAGNTSYSAPLTV

-1378 TKGTGGWT
+1378 TKGTGGWS
-1386 FTPPTS
+1386 FTPTGA

-1438 PDDNLTNN
+1438 PNDNLTNN

-1481 GVWDYIWPDDV
+1481 GAWDYIWPDDV

-1503 TDEAGNKATQTLD
+1503 TDKAGNKTTQELD

-2128 DNTDDS
+2128 DSTDDS
-2134 GTKGDHLTNV
+2134 GTKGDNLTNV

-2319 TTLSTPVIVLDSADD
+2319 TTLSVPVIVLNSADD
-2334 SGVHGDNMTNHTQ
+2334 TGVQGDNMTNSTQ

-2376 ATKDAGGWTFT
+2376 ATKGTGGWSFT

-2449 FQVTV
+2449 FQVKV
-2454 PTDVN
+2454 PMDVN
-2459 VVRLSIDGGKTWFN
+2459 
-2473 ATQSATPGVWDYIWP
+2473 
-2488 DDVADGGYTLTVEA
+2488 E
-2502 TDEAGNKATQTL
+2502 
-2514 DFTIDTTL
+2514 
-2522 SVPTLSLDSADDS
+2522 
-2535 GIAGDNITNVKTPG
+2535 
-2549 FTLNNIDTD
+2549 
-2558 VSRVIVEVMH
+2558 
-2568 NGIKQEVP
+2568 
-2576 LVQTGGQWRFAPT
+2576 
-2589 SDWADGDYILTV
+2589 
-2601 KVEDRAGN
+2601 
-2609 VKQSAPLTVTV
+2609 
-2620 DTHIAID
+2620 
-2627 RIELVND
+2627 
-2634 SGIPGDNLTNEARP
+2634 
-2648 HFQVT
+2648 
-2653 VPADVNGVR
+2653 
-2662 LSIDGGKTWFDATQ
+2662 
-2676 SATSGVWDYTWLTN
+2676 
-2690 VANGPHTLM
+2690 
-2699 VEASDKAG
+2699 
-2707 NKTTQKLDFTIDTIL
+2707 
-2722 SEPTITLD
+2722 
-2730 SADDSAA
+2730 
-2737 GDNITNVKMP
+2737 
-2747 GFTLGNIDADV
+2747 
-2758 TKVVVTVA
+2758 
-2766 HDGKN
+2766 
-2771 QQIELIKNGGV
+2771 
-2782 WRFTPGAAWTD
+2782 
-2793 GDYTLTVKVEDKAGN
+2793 
-2808 TNYSAPLTV
+2808 
-2817 TIDTQTSI
+2817 
-2825 DRIELLNDTGIVGDN
+2825 
-2840 LTNEARPQFHIT
+2840 
-2852 VPTDVNSV
+2852 
-2860 QLSLDGGINWVNA
+2860 
-2873 TLTSDGVWEYIW
+2873 
-2885 PTDLVENTYT
+2885 
-2895 LTVKATDV
+2895 
-2903 AGNTATE
+2903 
-2910 TLNFIIDTTLSTPTI
+2910 
-2925 TLDSADDSGTANDNK
+2925 
-2940 TNVKTPGFIIGGID
+2940 
-2954 SDVTQVV
+2954 
-2961 VQVMRDGHSEEVE
+2961 
-2974 LTQTNGQWRFV
+2974 
-2985 PGSAWTDG
+2985 
-2993 DYTLTV
+2993 
-2999 TVKDEAGN
+2999 
-3007 IRHSAPLTVT
+3007 
-3017 IDTQIT
+3017 
-3023 IDHIELVNDSGIP
+3023 
-3036 DDNLTNNVR
+3036 
-3045 PHFQVT
+3045 
-3051 VPTDVNVVRLSI
+3051 VRLSI

-3105 NKTTQQ
+3105 NQTTQK

-3128 NTDDSGTKGD
+3128 STDDSGTKGD
-3138 NLTNVNKPTFLLG
+3138 NLTNANKPTFILG

-3163 VQHGGTKEVLTATK
+3163 VQYGGTKEVLTATK

-3320 STPTIAMDSRD
+3320 STPTITMDSRD

-3350 GNIDADAHSVIL
+3350 GNIDSDAQSVIL

-3411 TPLVVTVDTQ
+3411 TPLIVTVDTQ

-3463 DGGANWVSATQGIEG
+3463 DGGANWVSAAQGIEG

-3614 VTVDTQIAIDR
+3614 VTVDTQIAIDH

-3717 TLLTPT
+3717 TLMTPT

-3847 PVFDIHQV
+3847 PVFDIRQV

-4525 SAVDNITSVTTPRFV
+4525 SAVDNITSVTKPRFV

-4553 RINGVSYSVTANGN
+4553 RINGVSYPVTANGN

-4827 TNNKTPTLIGST
+4827 TNNKTPTLVGNT
-4839 LPNTIVS
+4839 LPNAIVS

-4969 NYELT
+4969 NYVLT

-5297 LDDLITNHNK
+5297 LDDLITSHNK

-5375 IDTSTFIDNPAMVA
+5375 IDTSTFIDNPVMMA

-5404 TRPTFSIFGEM
+5404 TRPAFSIYGEM

-5472 TIDTFN
+5472 TIDTLN

-5528 GLNVGEVWVNEKG
+5528 GLNVGEVWVNDKG

-5575 SIWVDTHIKVFT
+5575 SIWVDTHIQVFT

-5599 EWWSN
+5599 DWWSN
-5604 SDLITM
+5604 SSTITM
-5610 RGTGEIGA
+5610 RGMGEIGA

-5635 ATGRWELSTD
+5635 ANGQWELSTD
-5645 KLPEGTYD
+5645 QLPEGKYD
-5653 ISLVIEDSAG
+5653 ITLSIEDNAG
-5663 NRWEDVREIFI
+5663 NRKEEVHEIFI

-5699 AEAKSQLIITDSE
+5699 AEAKSQLIITDSN

-5733 SEGKFTITSVDA
+5733 SEGKFIITSVDA

-5750 DDVPLDIMKEVPV
+5750 DDVSLDIMKEVPV

-5864 LAAGEDNGASD
+5864 LAAGEDNGVSD

-5908 TDIYQAT
+5908 TDTYQAT

-5921 TFTPPAAWNDGNY
+5921 TFTPPAAWNDGTY

-5998 TEPSAAEESVVK
+5998 TVPSAAEESVVK
-6010 VTAYSITLLNAD
+6010 ETAYSITLLNAD

-6107 IVNAMNV
+6107 IVNAMNA

>member
-429 TIAPE
+429 TIPPE

-638 DYVVLPNGIILSGND
+638 DFVVLPNGIILSGND

-1030 PDSDSGISDDNLTNI
+1030 PDSDSGIADDNLTNI

-1106 AGNKANSAI
+1106 AGNKANSAV

-1181 LNGSWLFIPGNTWA
+1181 LNGSWLFTPGNTWA

-1205 EDKAGNTNYSAPLTV
+1205 EDKAGNTSYSAPLTV

-1319 DTTLSVPVIVLDSA
+1319 DTTLSVPVIVLNSA
-1333 DDTGIQGDN
+1333 DDTGVQGDN
-1342 MTNSTQ
+1342 MTNRTQ

-1481 GVWDYIWPDDV
+1481 GAWDYIWPDDV

-1503 TDEAGNKATQTLD
+1503 TDKAGNKTTQELD

-1634 DSGIPGDNL
+1634 DSDIPGDNL

-1710 TTQKLDFTIDTILSE
+1710 TTQKLDFIIDTLLSE

-2128 DNTDDS
+2128 DSTDDS
-2134 GTKGDHLTNV
+2134 GTKGDNLTNV

-2319 TTLSTPVIVLDSADD
+2319 TTLSVPVIVLNSADD
-2334 SGVHGDNMTNHTQ
+2334 TGVQGDNMTNSTQ

-2376 ATKDAGGWTFT
+2376 ATKGVGGWSFT

-2449 FQVTV
+2449 FQVKV

-2459 VVRLSIDGGKTWFN
+2459 
-2473 ATQSATPGVWDYIWP
+2473 
-2488 DDVADGGYTLTVEA
+2488 E
-2502 TDEAGNKATQTL
+2502 
-2514 DFTIDTTL
+2514 
-2522 SVPTLSLDSADDS
+2522 
-2535 GIAGDNITNVKTPG
+2535 
-2549 FTLNNIDTD
+2549 
-2558 VSRVIVEVMH
+2558 
-2568 NGIKQEVP
+2568 
-2576 LVQTGGQWRFAPT
+2576 
-2589 SDWADGDYILTV
+2589 
-2601 KVEDRAGN
+2601 
-2609 VKQSAPLTVTV
+2609 
-2620 DTHIAID
+2620 
-2627 RIELVND
+2627 
-2634 SGIPGDNLTNEARP
+2634 
-2648 HFQVT
+2648 
-2653 VPADVNGVR
+2653 
-2662 LSIDGGKTWFDATQ
+2662 
-2676 SATSGVWDYTWLTN
+2676 
-2690 VANGPHTLM
+2690 
-2699 VEASDKAG
+2699 
-2707 NKTTQKLDFTIDTIL
+2707 
-2722 SEPTITLD
+2722 
-2730 SADDSAA
+2730 
-2737 GDNITNVKMP
+2737 
-2747 GFTLGNIDADV
+2747 
-2758 TKVVVTVA
+2758 
-2766 HDGKN
+2766 
-2771 QQIELIKNGGV
+2771 
-2782 WRFTPGAAWTD
+2782 
-2793 GDYTLTVKVEDKAGN
+2793 
-2808 TNYSAPLTV
+2808 
-2817 TIDTQTSI
+2817 
-2825 DRIELLNDTGIVGDN
+2825 
-2840 LTNEARPQFHIT
+2840 
-2852 VPTDVNSV
+2852 
-2860 QLSLDGGINWVNA
+2860 
-2873 TLTSDGVWEYIW
+2873 
-2885 PTDLVENTYT
+2885 
-2895 LTVKATDV
+2895 
-2903 AGNTATE
+2903 
-2910 TLNFIIDTTLSTPTI
+2910 
-2925 TLDSADDSGTANDNK
+2925 
-2940 TNVKTPGFIIGGID
+2940 
-2954 SDVTQVV
+2954 
-2961 VQVMRDGHSEEVE
+2961 
-2974 LTQTNGQWRFV
+2974 
-2985 PGSAWTDG
+2985 
-2993 DYTLTV
+2993 
-2999 TVKDEAGN
+2999 
-3007 IRHSAPLTVT
+3007 
-3017 IDTQIT
+3017 
-3023 IDHIELVNDSGIP
+3023 
-3036 DDNLTNNVR
+3036 
-3045 PHFQVT
+3045 
-3051 VPTDVNVVRLSI
+3051 VRLSI

-3105 NKTTQQ
+3105 NQTTQK

-3118 LLSEPTIVLD
+3118 MLSEPTIVLD
-3128 NTDDSGTKGD
+3128 STDDSGTKGD
-3138 NLTNVNKPTFLLG
+3138 NLTNANKPTFILG

-3163 VQHGGTKEVLTATK
+3163 VQYGGTKEVLTATK

-3320 STPTIAMDSRD
+3320 STPTITMDSRD

-3350 GNIDADAHSVIL
+3350 GNIDSDAQSVIL

-3411 TPLVVTVDTQ
+3411 TPLIVTVDTQ

-3463 DGGANWVSATQGIEG
+3463 DGGANWVSAAQGIEG

-3614 VTVDTQIAIDR
+3614 VTVDTQIAIDH

-3717 TLLTPT
+3717 TLMTPT

-3847 PVFDIHQV
+3847 PVFDIRQV

-4299 AGNTKTSAELRIE
+4299 AGNTKTSAELKIE

-4525 SAVDNITSVTTPRFV
+4525 SAVDNITSVTKPRFV

-4553 RINGVSYSVTANGN
+4553 RINGVSYPVTANGN

-4827 TNNKTPTLIGST
+4827 TNNKTPTLVGNT
-4839 LPNTIVS
+4839 LPNAIVS

-4969 NYELT
+4969 NYVLT

-5039 NPQGVVIATLVVGN
+5039 SPQGVVIATLVVGN

-5081 QQKEILIEH
+5081 QQKDILIEH

-5338 TWSYQFDNAL
+5338 TWSYQFDNVL

-5404 TRPTFSIFGEM
+5404 TRPTFSISGEM

-5575 SIWVDTHIKVFT
+5575 SIWVDTHIQVFT

-5599 EWWSN
+5599 DWWSN
-5604 SDLITM
+5604 SSTITM
-5610 RGTGEIGA
+5610 RGMGEIGA

-5635 ATGRWELSTD
+5635 ANGQWELSTD
-5645 KLPEGTYD
+5645 QLPEGKYD
-5653 ISLVIEDSAG
+5653 ITLSIEDNAG
-5663 NRWEDVREIFI
+5663 NRKEEVHEIFI

-5699 AEAKSQLIITDSE
+5699 AEAKSQLIITDSN

-5750 DDVPLDIMKEVPV
+5750 DDVSLDIMKEVPV

-5864 LAAGEDNGASD
+5864 LAAGEDNGVSD

-5908 TDIYQAT
+5908 TDTYQAT

-5921 TFTPPAAWNDGNY
+5921 TFTPPAAWNDGTY

-5998 TEPSAAEESVVK
+5998 TVPSAAEESVVK
-6010 VTAYSITLLNAD
+6010 ETAYSITLLNAD

-6107 IVNAMNV
+6107 IVNAMNA

>member
-242 TLALAA
+242 TLALAT

-624 IDTIAPVPPTVSLE
+624 IDTVAPVPPTVSLE
-638 DYVVLPNGIILSGND
+638 DFVVLPNGIILSGND

-1030 PDSDSGISDDNLTNI
+1030 PDSDSGVSDDNLTNI

-1067 MSDTQIGVATQQP
+1067 ASDTQIGVATQQP

-1106 AGNKANSAI
+1106 AGNKANSAV

-1205 EDKAGNTNYSAPLTV
+1205 EDKAGNTSYSAPLTV

-1378 TKGTGGWT
+1378 TKGTGGWS
-1386 FTPPTS
+1386 FMPTGA

-1438 PDDNLTNN
+1438 PNDNLTNN

-1481 GVWDYIWPDDV
+1481 GAWDYIWPDDV

-1503 TDEAGNKATQTLD
+1503 TDKAGNKTTQELD

-1965 MRDGHSEEVELTQTN
+1965 MRDGHSEEVELTQAN

-2128 DNTDDS
+2128 DSTDDS
-2134 GTKGDHLTNV
+2134 GTKGDNLTNV

-2319 TTLSTPVIVLDSADD
+2319 TTLSVPVIVLNSADD
-2334 SGVHGDNMTNHTQ
+2334 TGVQGDNMTNSTQ

-2376 ATKDAGGWTFT
+2376 ATKGTGGWSFT

-2449 FQVTV
+2449 FQVKV
-2454 PTDVN
+2454 PMDVN
-2459 VVRLSIDGGKTWFN
+2459 
-2473 ATQSATPGVWDYIWP
+2473 
-2488 DDVADGGYTLTVEA
+2488 E
-2502 TDEAGNKATQTL
+2502 
-2514 DFTIDTTL
+2514 
-2522 SVPTLSLDSADDS
+2522 
-2535 GIAGDNITNVKTPG
+2535 
-2549 FTLNNIDTD
+2549 
-2558 VSRVIVEVMH
+2558 
-2568 NGIKQEVP
+2568 
-2576 LVQTGGQWRFAPT
+2576 
-2589 SDWADGDYILTV
+2589 
-2601 KVEDRAGN
+2601 
-2609 VKQSAPLTVTV
+2609 
-2620 DTHIAID
+2620 
-2627 RIELVND
+2627 
-2634 SGIPGDNLTNEARP
+2634 
-2648 HFQVT
+2648 
-2653 VPADVNGVR
+2653 
-2662 LSIDGGKTWFDATQ
+2662 
-2676 SATSGVWDYTWLTN
+2676 
-2690 VANGPHTLM
+2690 
-2699 VEASDKAG
+2699 
-2707 NKTTQKLDFTIDTIL
+2707 
-2722 SEPTITLD
+2722 
-2730 SADDSAA
+2730 
-2737 GDNITNVKMP
+2737 
-2747 GFTLGNIDADV
+2747 
-2758 TKVVVTVA
+2758 
-2766 HDGKN
+2766 
-2771 QQIELIKNGGV
+2771 
-2782 WRFTPGAAWTD
+2782 
-2793 GDYTLTVKVEDKAGN
+2793 
-2808 TNYSAPLTV
+2808 
-2817 TIDTQTSI
+2817 
-2825 DRIELLNDTGIVGDN
+2825 
-2840 LTNEARPQFHIT
+2840 
-2852 VPTDVNSV
+2852 
-2860 QLSLDGGINWVNA
+2860 
-2873 TLTSDGVWEYIW
+2873 
-2885 PTDLVENTYT
+2885 
-2895 LTVKATDV
+2895 
-2903 AGNTATE
+2903 
-2910 TLNFIIDTTLSTPTI
+2910 
-2925 TLDSADDSGTANDNK
+2925 
-2940 TNVKTPGFIIGGID
+2940 
-2954 SDVTQVV
+2954 
-2961 VQVMRDGHSEEVE
+2961 
-2974 LTQTNGQWRFV
+2974 
-2985 PGSAWTDG
+2985 
-2993 DYTLTV
+2993 
-2999 TVKDEAGN
+2999 
-3007 IRHSAPLTVT
+3007 
-3017 IDTQIT
+3017 
-3023 IDHIELVNDSGIP
+3023 
-3036 DDNLTNNVR
+3036 
-3045 PHFQVT
+3045 
-3051 VPTDVNVVRLSI
+3051 VRLSI

-3105 NKTTQQ
+3105 NQTTQK

-3128 NTDDSGTKGD
+3128 STDDSGTKGD
-3138 NLTNVNKPTFLLG
+3138 NLTNANKPTFILG

-3163 VQHGGTKEVLTATK
+3163 VQYGGTKEVLTATK

-3320 STPTIAMDSRD
+3320 STPTITMDSRD

-3350 GNIDADAHSVIL
+3350 GNIDSDAQSVIL

-3411 TPLVVTVDTQ
+3411 TPLIVTVDTQ

-3463 DGGANWVSATQGIEG
+3463 DGGANWVSAAQGIEG

-3614 VTVDTQIAIDR
+3614 VTVDTQIAIDH

-3717 TLLTPT
+3717 TLMTPT

-3847 PVFDIHQV
+3847 PVFDIRQV

-4525 SAVDNITSVTTPRFV
+4525 SAVDNITSVTKPRFV

-4553 RINGVSYSVTANGN
+4553 RINGVSYPVTANGN

-4827 TNNKTPTLIGST
+4827 TNNKTPTLVGNT
-4839 LPNTIVS
+4839 LPNAIVS

-4969 NYELT
+4969 NYVLT

-5297 LDDLITNHNK
+5297 LDDLITSHNK

-5375 IDTSTFIDNPAMVA
+5375 IDTSTFIDNPVMMA

-5404 TRPTFSIFGEM
+5404 TRPAFSIYGEM

-5472 TIDTFN
+5472 TIDTLN

-5528 GLNVGEVWVNEKG
+5528 GLNVGEVWVNDKG

-5575 SIWVDTHIKVFT
+5575 SIWVDTHIQVFT

-5599 EWWSN
+5599 DWWSN
-5604 SDLITM
+5604 SSTITM
-5610 RGTGEIGA
+5610 RGMGEIGA

-5635 ATGRWELSTD
+5635 ANGQWELSTD
-5645 KLPEGTYD
+5645 QLPEGKYD
-5653 ISLVIEDSAG
+5653 ITLSIEDNAG
-5663 NRWEDVREIFI
+5663 NRKEEVHEIFI

-5699 AEAKSQLIITDSE
+5699 AEAKSQLIITDSN

-5750 DDVPLDIMKEVPV
+5750 DDVSLDIMKEVPV

-5864 LAAGEDNGASD
+5864 LAAGEDNGVSD

-5908 TDIYQAT
+5908 TDTYQAT

-5921 TFTPPAAWNDGNY
+5921 TFTPPAAWNDGTY

-5998 TEPSAAEESVVK
+5998 TVPSAAEESVVK
-6010 VTAYSITLLNAD
+6010 ETAYSITLLNAD

-6107 IVNAMNV
+6107 IVNAMNA

>member
-107 KRRNKKEEE
+107 KRRNKKEED

-155 VQNSSKQI
+155 VQNSSKQM
-163 EEMLQNFLAD
+163 EEMLQEFLAD

-429 TIAPE
+429 TVPPE

-959 VKLYID
+959 VKLYVD

-1030 PDSDSGISDDNLTNI
+1030 PDSDSGIADDNLTNI

-1106 AGNKANSAI
+1106 AGNKANSAV

-1181 LNGSWLFIPGNTWA
+1181 HNGSWLFTPGNTWA

-1319 DTTLSVPVIVLDSA
+1319 DTTLSVPVIVLNSA
-1333 DDTGIQGDN
+1333 DDTGVQGDN

-1386 FTPPTS
+1386 FTPPAL

-1438 PDDNLTNN
+1438 PNDNLTNN
-1446 VRPHF
+1446 VRPQF

-1468 GKTWFNATQSATP
+1468 GKTWFNATQGATP
-1481 GVWDYIWPDDV
+1481 GAWDYIWPDDV

-1503 TDEAGNKATQTLD
+1503 TDKAGNQTTQELD

-1583 QWRFAPTSDWADGDY
+1583 QWRFAPTSDWGDGDY

-1915 IIDTTL
+1915 TIDTTL

-1942 NVKTPGFIIGGI
+1942 NVKTPGFVIGGI

-2012 APLTVTIDTQITID
+2012 APLKVTVDTQIGID
-2026 HIELVNDSGIPDDN
+2026 NIELVNDSGIPNDN
-2040 LTNNVRPHFQV
+2040 LTNNVRPQFQV

-2079 GVWDYTWLADV
+2079 GVWDYTWLTDV
-2090 GEGKHTLTV
+2090 ANGSHTLTV
-2099 EATDKAGNKTT
+2099 EATDAAGNKAT
-2110 QQLDFIIDT
+2110 QNLEFNIDT
-2119 LLSEPTIVL
+2119 LLSEPTIAL
-2128 DNTDDS
+2128 DSTDDS
-2134 GTKGDHLTNV
+2134 GTKGDNLTNV
-2144 NKPTFLL
+2144 NKPTFIL

-2172 VLTATKDA
+2172 VLTATKGA
-2180 TGNWSVTPTGTW
+2180 TGIWSVTPTGMW
-2192 ADGDYTLTVRVEDEA
+2192 ADGSHTLTVRVEDEA
-2207 GNEKHSAS
+2207 GNVKYSVP
-2215 LTVTVDTQITIDVIE
+2215 LTITVDTQITIDDIE
-2230 LVNDNGI
+2230 LVNDSGTK
-2237 PGDNMTNDAH
+2237 GDNLTNDANPH
-2247 PQFRVTVPGDVN
+2247 FRITVPGDVN
-2259 EVSLSIDGGVTWV
+2259 EVSLSIEGGVTWV
-2272 KATQSATPGVWN
+2272 KAMQSSTSGVWN
-2284 YTWPGTVPDGDYT
+2284 YTWPKTLADDDYT
-2297 LNVKATD
+2297 LTVKATD
-2304 NAGNTVTETLHFTID
+2304 NAGNTVTWTLDFTID

-2334 SGVHGDNMTNHTQ
+2334 TGVQGDNMTNRTQ
-2347 PTFALQHIDDDAVR
+2347 PTFNLQHIDDDAVR

-2376 ATKDAGGWTFT
+2376 VTKDAGGWTFT
-2387 PTGAWADGDYTL
+2387 PPTSWGAGDYTL

-2439 DNLTNNVRPH
+2439 DNLTNNVRPQ
-2449 FQVTV
+2449 FQVKV

-2459 VVRLSIDGGKTWFN
+2459 
-2473 ATQSATPGVWDYIWP
+2473 
-2488 DDVADGGYTLTVEA
+2488 E
-2502 TDEAGNKATQTL
+2502 
-2514 DFTIDTTL
+2514 
-2522 SVPTLSLDSADDS
+2522 
-2535 GIAGDNITNVKTPG
+2535 
-2549 FTLNNIDTD
+2549 
-2558 VSRVIVEVMH
+2558 
-2568 NGIKQEVP
+2568 
-2576 LVQTGGQWRFAPT
+2576 
-2589 SDWADGDYILTV
+2589 
-2601 KVEDRAGN
+2601 
-2609 VKQSAPLTVTV
+2609 
-2620 DTHIAID
+2620 
-2627 RIELVND
+2627 
-2634 SGIPGDNLTNEARP
+2634 
-2648 HFQVT
+2648 
-2653 VPADVNGVR
+2653 
-2662 LSIDGGKTWFDATQ
+2662 
-2676 SATSGVWDYTWLTN
+2676 
-2690 VANGPHTLM
+2690 
-2699 VEASDKAG
+2699 
-2707 NKTTQKLDFTIDTIL
+2707 
-2722 SEPTITLD
+2722 
-2730 SADDSAA
+2730 
-2737 GDNITNVKMP
+2737 
-2747 GFTLGNIDADV
+2747 
-2758 TKVVVTVA
+2758 
-2766 HDGKN
+2766 
-2771 QQIELIKNGGV
+2771 
-2782 WRFTPGAAWTD
+2782 
-2793 GDYTLTVKVEDKAGN
+2793 
-2808 TNYSAPLTV
+2808 
-2817 TIDTQTSI
+2817 
-2825 DRIELLNDTGIVGDN
+2825 
-2840 LTNEARPQFHIT
+2840 
-2852 VPTDVNSV
+2852 
-2860 QLSLDGGINWVNA
+2860 
-2873 TLTSDGVWEYIW
+2873 
-2885 PTDLVENTYT
+2885 
-2895 LTVKATDV
+2895 
-2903 AGNTATE
+2903 
-2910 TLNFIIDTTLSTPTI
+2910 
-2925 TLDSADDSGTANDNK
+2925 
-2940 TNVKTPGFIIGGID
+2940 
-2954 SDVTQVV
+2954 
-2961 VQVMRDGHSEEVE
+2961 
-2974 LTQTNGQWRFV
+2974 
-2985 PGSAWTDG
+2985 
-2993 DYTLTV
+2993 
-2999 TVKDEAGN
+2999 
-3007 IRHSAPLTVT
+3007 
-3017 IDTQIT
+3017 
-3023 IDHIELVNDSGIP
+3023 
-3036 DDNLTNNVR
+3036 
-3045 PHFQVT
+3045 
-3051 VPTDVNVVRLSI
+3051 VRLSI

-3105 NKTTQQ
+3105 NQTTQK

-3118 LLSEPTIVLD
+3118 LLSEPTIALD
-3128 NTDDSGTKGD
+3128 STDDSGTKGD
-3138 NLTNVNKPTFLLG
+3138 NLTSVNKPTFILG

-3177 GATGIWSVTPTGT
+3177 GATGIWSVTPTGM
-3190 WADGDYTLTVRV
+3190 WADGSHTLTVRV

-3220 TQITIDVIELV
+3220 THIAIDDIELV

-3306 KTTQTLDFTIDTRL
+3306 QTTQTLDFTIDTRL

-3388 DWADGSYTLTVEVT
+3388 DWADGSYTLTVEVQ
-3402 DNAGNVRQS
+3402 DNAGNIRQS
-3411 TPLVVTVDTQ
+3411 TPLIVTVDTQ

-3463 DGGANWVSATQGIEG
+3463 DGGANWVSAAQGIEG

-3813 LKVTIDGTLTT
+3813 LKVTIDGSLTT

-3835 GTVGDRLTNHDR
+3835 GTVGDRLTKHDR
-3847 PVFDIHQV
+3847 PVFDIRQV

-3902 VEDLAGNVKESAPFE
+3902 VEDLAGNVKESAPLE

-3953 VPGDVVQVR
+3953 VPGDVIQVR

-3971 NVIRKNADGQWIFDS
+3971 NVIRKNADGQWIFDT

-3991 DGTYTLRVEATDEA
+3991 DGTYTLRVEATDQA

-4179 IFNVGSALPDGQHTL
+4179 IFNVVSALPDGQHTL

-4299 AGNTKTSAELRIE
+4299 AGNTKTSAELKIE

-4360 GVNWTPISKNAA
+4360 GVNWTPVSKNAA
-4372 GQWEFTAGSA
+4372 GQWQFTAGSA
-4382 LPDGHYTLHVQAT
+4382 LSDGHYTLHVQAT

-4417 SVVMLDDAGKDS
+4417 SVVVLDDAGKDS

-4508 IVSDPS
+4508 VVSDPR

-4525 SAVDNITSVTTPRFV
+4525 SAVDNITSVTKPRFV

-4553 RINGVSYSVTANGN
+4553 RINGVSYPVTANGN

-4613 RMEPASDTGNSNSD
+4613 RMEPASDTGSSNSD

-4657 REVLKQT
+4657 REVLKHT

-4718 SDPSIDDQH
+4718 SDPSIDDQY
-4727 EATSLRPEFKGF
+4727 EATSLRPEFKGL

-4827 TNNKTPTLIGST
+4827 TNNKTPTLVGNT
-4839 LPNTIVS
+4839 LPNAIVS

-5081 QQKEILIEH
+5081 QQKDILIEH

-5252 GTFNIHFSITDVA
+5252 GKFNIHFSITDVA

-5297 LDDLITNHNK
+5297 LDDLITSHNK

-5375 IDTSTFIDNPAMVA
+5375 IDTSTFIDNPVMMA

-5404 TRPTFSIFGEM
+5404 TRPAFSIFGEM

-5528 GLNVGEVWVNEKG
+5528 GLNVGEVWVNDKG

-5575 SIWVDTHIKVFT
+5575 SIWVDTHIQVFT

-5599 EWWSN
+5599 DWWSN
-5604 SDLITM
+5604 SSTITM
-5610 RGTGEIGA
+5610 RGMGEIGA

-5635 ATGRWELSTD
+5635 ANGQWELSTD
-5645 KLPEGTYD
+5645 QLPEGKYD
-5653 ISLVIEDSAG
+5653 ITLSIEDNAG
-5663 NRWEDVREIFI
+5663 NRKEEVHEIFI

-5699 AEAKSQLIITDSE
+5699 AEAKSQLIITDSN

-5833 SVIASDAAGNQKN
+5833 SVIASDVAGNQKN

-5875 SDNVTNHTQPK
+5875 SDNVTNHNHTQPK

-5921 TFTPPAAWNDGNY
+5921 TFTPPAAWNDGTY

-5943 AGNSQQSASL
+5943 AGNSLQSASL
-5953 AVTVDSTV
+5953 EVTVDSTV

-5998 TEPSAAEESVVK
+5998 TVPSAAEESVVK
-6010 VTAYSITLLNAD
+6010 ETAYSITLLNAD

-6045 VNVSIMFEGEEF
+6045 VNVSVMFEGEEF

-6086 DKDND
+6086 DKDDD

-6107 IVNAMNV
+6107 IVNAMNA

>member
-445 SGIKNDNITNSTLPT
+445 SGIKNDSITNSTLPT

-532 YFSAEIETTND
+532 YFSAEIETTDD

-638 DYVVLPNGIILSGND
+638 DFVVLPNGIILSGND

-1030 PDSDSGISDDNLTNI
+1030 PDSDSGIADDNLTNI

-1067 MSDTQIGVATQQP
+1067 ASDTQIGVATQQP

-1106 AGNKANSAI
+1106 AGNKANSAV

-1378 TKGTGGWT
+1378 TKGVGGW
-1386 FTPPTS
+1386 S
-1392 WADGDYTLSVSVE
+1392 
-1405 DKAGNTSHS
+1405 
-1414 ASLTVTV
+1414 
-1421 DTQIAI
+1421 
-1427 NNIELVNDSGI
+1427 
-1438 PDDNLTNN
+1438 
-1446 VRPHF
+1446 
-1451 QVTVPTDV
+1451 
-1459 NVVRLSIDG
+1459 
-1468 GKTWFNATQSATP
+1468 
-1481 GVWDYIWPDDV
+1481 
-1492 ADGGYTLTVEA
+1492 
-1503 TDEAGNKATQTLD
+1503 
-1516 FTIDT
+1516 
-1521 TLSVPTLSLDSA
+1521 
-1533 DDSGIAGDNITNV
+1533 
-1546 KTPGFTLNNIDTDV
+1546 
-1560 SRVIVEV
+1560 
-1567 MHNGIKQEVPL
+1567 
-1578 VQTGG
+1578 
-1583 QWRFAPTSDWADGDY
+1583 
-1598 ILTVKVEDRAGNVKQ
+1598 
-1613 SAPLTVTVD
+1613 
-1622 THIAIDRIELVN
+1622 
-1634 DSGIPGDNL
+1634 
-1643 TNEARPHFQ
+1643 
-1652 VTVPADVNGVR
+1652 
-1663 LSIDGG
+1663 
-1669 KTWFD
+1669 
-1674 ATQSATSGVWDY
+1674 
-1686 TWLTNVANGP
+1686 
-1696 HTLMVE
+1696 
-1702 ASDKAGNK
+1702 
-1710 TTQKLDFTIDTILSE
+1710 
-1725 PTITLDS
+1725 
-1732 ADDSAAGDNIT
+1732 
-1743 NVKMPGFTL
+1743 
-1752 GNIDADV
+1752 
-1759 TKVVVT
+1759 
-1765 VAHDGKN
+1765 
-1772 QQIELIKNGG
+1772 
-1782 VWRFTPGAAW
+1782 
-1792 TDGDYTLTVK
+1792 
-1802 VEDKAG
+1802 
-1808 NTNYSAPLTVTIDT
+1808 
-1822 QTSIDRIEL
+1822 
-1831 LNDTG
+1831 
-1836 IVGDNLTNEARP
+1836 
-1848 QFHITVPTDVNSV
+1848 
-1861 QLSLDGGINWVNAT
+1861 
-1875 LTSDGVW
+1875 
-1882 EYIWPTDLVE
+1882 
-1892 NTYTLTVKATDVAG
+1892 
-1906 NTATETLNF
+1906 
-1915 IIDTTL
+1915 
-1921 STPTIT
+1921 
-1927 LDSADDSGTANDNKT
+1927 
-1942 NVKTPGFIIGGI
+1942 
-1954 DSDVTQVVVQV
+1954 
-1965 MRDGHSEEVELTQTN
+1965 
-1980 GQWRFVP
+1980 
-1987 GSAWT
+1987 
-1992 DGDYTLTVT
+1992 
-2001 VKDEAGNIRHS
+2001 
-2012 APLTVTIDTQITID
+2012 
-2026 HIELVNDSGIPDDN
+2026 
-2040 LTNNVRPHFQV
+2040 
-2051 TVPTDVNVV
+2051 
-2060 RLSID
+2060 
-2065 GGKTWFNATQSATP
+2065 
-2079 GVWDYTWLADV
+2079 
-2090 GEGKHTLTV
+2090 
-2099 EATDKAGNKTT
+2099 
-2110 QQLDFIIDT
+2110 
-2119 LLSEPTIVL
+2119 
-2128 DNTDDS
+2128 
-2134 GTKGDHLTNV
+2134 
-2144 NKPTFLL
+2144 
-2151 GNIDADAR
+2151 
-2159 YVTVEVQHGGTKE
+2159 
-2172 VLTATKDA
+2172 
-2180 TGNWSVTPTGTW
+2180 
-2192 ADGDYTLTVRVEDEA
+2192 
-2207 GNEKHSAS
+2207 
-2215 LTVTVDTQITIDVIE
+2215 
-2230 LVNDNGI
+2230 
-2237 PGDNMTNDAH
+2237 
-2247 PQFRVTVPGDVN
+2247 
-2259 EVSLSIDGGVTWV
+2259 
-2272 KATQSATPGVWN
+2272 
-2284 YTWPGTVPDGDYT
+2284 
-2297 LNVKATD
+2297 
-2304 NAGNTVTETLHFTID
+2304 
-2319 TTLSTPVIVLDSADD
+2319 
-2334 SGVHGDNMTNHTQ
+2334 
-2347 PTFALQHIDDDAVR
+2347 
-2361 VTVSVEHGGV
+2361 
-2371 TTTFD
+2371 
-2376 ATKDAGGWTFT
+2376 FT

-2449 FQVTV
+2449 FQV
-2454 PTDVN
+2454 
-2459 VVRLSIDGGKTWFN
+2459 K
-2473 ATQSATPGVWDYIWP
+2473 
-2488 DDVADGGYTLTVEA
+2488 
-2502 TDEAGNKATQTL
+2502 
-2514 DFTIDTTL
+2514 
-2522 SVPTLSLDSADDS
+2522 
-2535 GIAGDNITNVKTPG
+2535 
-2549 FTLNNIDTD
+2549 
-2558 VSRVIVEVMH
+2558 
-2568 NGIKQEVP
+2568 
-2576 LVQTGGQWRFAPT
+2576 
-2589 SDWADGDYILTV
+2589 
-2601 KVEDRAGN
+2601 
-2609 VKQSAPLTVTV
+2609 
-2620 DTHIAID
+2620 
-2627 RIELVND
+2627 
-2634 SGIPGDNLTNEARP
+2634 
-2648 HFQVT
+2648 
-2653 VPADVNGVR
+2653 
-2662 LSIDGGKTWFDATQ
+2662 
-2676 SATSGVWDYTWLTN
+2676 
-2690 VANGPHTLM
+2690 
-2699 VEASDKAG
+2699 
-2707 NKTTQKLDFTIDTIL
+2707 
-2722 SEPTITLD
+2722 
-2730 SADDSAA
+2730 
-2737 GDNITNVKMP
+2737 
-2747 GFTLGNIDADV
+2747 
-2758 TKVVVTVA
+2758 
-2766 HDGKN
+2766 
-2771 QQIELIKNGGV
+2771 
-2782 WRFTPGAAWTD
+2782 
-2793 GDYTLTVKVEDKAGN
+2793 
-2808 TNYSAPLTV
+2808 
-2817 TIDTQTSI
+2817 
-2825 DRIELLNDTGIVGDN
+2825 
-2840 LTNEARPQFHIT
+2840 
-2852 VPTDVNSV
+2852 
-2860 QLSLDGGINWVNA
+2860 
-2873 TLTSDGVWEYIW
+2873 
-2885 PTDLVENTYT
+2885 
-2895 LTVKATDV
+2895 
-2903 AGNTATE
+2903 
-2910 TLNFIIDTTLSTPTI
+2910 
-2925 TLDSADDSGTANDNK
+2925 
-2940 TNVKTPGFIIGGID
+2940 
-2954 SDVTQVV
+2954 
-2961 VQVMRDGHSEEVE
+2961 
-2974 LTQTNGQWRFV
+2974 
-2985 PGSAWTDG
+2985 
-2993 DYTLTV
+2993 
-2999 TVKDEAGN
+2999 
-3007 IRHSAPLTVT
+3007 
-3017 IDTQIT
+3017 
-3023 IDHIELVNDSGIP
+3023 
-3036 DDNLTNNVR
+3036 
-3045 PHFQVT
+3045 

-3105 NKTTQQ
+3105 NQTTQK

-3118 LLSEPTIVLD
+3118 MLSEPTIVLD
-3128 NTDDSGTKGD
+3128 STDDSGTKGD
-3138 NLTNVNKPTFLLG
+3138 NLTNANKPTFILG

-3163 VQHGGTKEVLTATK
+3163 VQYGGTKEVLTATK

-3190 WADGDYTLTVRV
+3190 WADGDYMLTVRV

-3320 STPTIAMDSRD
+3320 STPTITMDSRD

-3350 GNIDADAHSVIL
+3350 GNIDSDAQSVIL

-3411 TPLVVTVDTQ
+3411 TPLIVTVDTQ

-3463 DGGANWVSATQGIEG
+3463 DGGANWVSAAQGIEG

-3614 VTVDTQIAIDR
+3614 VTVDTQIAIDH

-3717 TLLTPT
+3717 TLMTPT

-3847 PVFDIHQV
+3847 PVFDIRQV

-4299 AGNTKTSAELRIE
+4299 AGNTKTSAELKIE

-4525 SAVDNITSVTTPRFV
+4525 SAVDNITSVTKPRFV

-4553 RINGVSYSVTANGN
+4553 RINGVSYPVTANGN

-4898 VTIDTEVAELVWNI
+4898 LTIDTEVAELVWNI

-5297 LDDLITNHNK
+5297 LDDLITSHNK

-5375 IDTSTFIDNPAMVA
+5375 IDTSTFIDNPVMMA

-5575 SIWVDTHIKVFT
+5575 SIWVDTHIQVFT

-5599 EWWSN
+5599 DWWSN
-5604 SDLITM
+5604 SSTITM
-5610 RGTGEIGA
+5610 RGMGEIGA

-5635 ATGRWELSTD
+5635 ANGQWELSTD
-5645 KLPEGTYD
+5645 QLPEGKYD
-5653 ISLVIEDSAG
+5653 ITLSIEDNAG
-5663 NRWEDVREIFI
+5663 NRKEEVHEIFI

-5699 AEAKSQLIITDSE
+5699 AEAKSQLIITDSN

-5998 TEPSAAEESVVK
+5998 TVPSAAEESVVK
-6010 VTAYSITLLNAD
+6010 ETAYSITLLNAD

-6045 VNVSIMFEGEEF
+6045 VNVSVMFEGEEF

-6086 DKDND
+6086 DKDDD

-6107 IVNAMNV
+6107 IVNAMNA

>member
-307 GTYNL
+307 GAYNL

-429 TIAPE
+429 TIPPE

-638 DYVVLPNGIILSGND
+638 DFVVLPNGIILSGND

-922 TQKPTIELVNDTGV
+922 TQKPTIELVNDTGG

-1030 PDSDSGISDDNLTNI
+1030 PDSDSGIADDNLTNI

-1106 AGNKANSAI
+1106 AGNKANSAV

-1181 LNGSWLFIPGNTWA
+1181 LNGSWLFTPGNTWA

-1205 EDKAGNTNYSAPLTV
+1205 EDKAGNTSYSAPLTV

-1319 DTTLSVPVIVLDSA
+1319 DTTLSVPVIVLNSA
-1333 DDTGIQGDN
+1333 DDTGVQGDN

-1481 GVWDYIWPDDV
+1481 GAWDYIWPDDV

-1503 TDEAGNKATQTLD
+1503 TDKAGNKTTQELD

-1710 TTQKLDFTIDTILSE
+1710 TTQKLDFIIDTLLSE

-2128 DNTDDS
+2128 DSTDDS
-2134 GTKGDHLTNV
+2134 GTKGDNLTNV

-2319 TTLSTPVIVLDSADD
+2319 TTLSVPVIVLNSADD
-2334 SGVHGDNMTNHTQ
+2334 TGVQGDNMTNSTQ

-2376 ATKDAGGWTFT
+2376 ATKGVGGWSFT

-2449 FQVTV
+2449 FQVKV

-2459 VVRLSIDGGKTWFN
+2459 
-2473 ATQSATPGVWDYIWP
+2473 
-2488 DDVADGGYTLTVEA
+2488 E
-2502 TDEAGNKATQTL
+2502 
-2514 DFTIDTTL
+2514 
-2522 SVPTLSLDSADDS
+2522 
-2535 GIAGDNITNVKTPG
+2535 
-2549 FTLNNIDTD
+2549 
-2558 VSRVIVEVMH
+2558 
-2568 NGIKQEVP
+2568 
-2576 LVQTGGQWRFAPT
+2576 
-2589 SDWADGDYILTV
+2589 
-2601 KVEDRAGN
+2601 
-2609 VKQSAPLTVTV
+2609 
-2620 DTHIAID
+2620 
-2627 RIELVND
+2627 
-2634 SGIPGDNLTNEARP
+2634 
-2648 HFQVT
+2648 
-2653 VPADVNGVR
+2653 
-2662 LSIDGGKTWFDATQ
+2662 
-2676 SATSGVWDYTWLTN
+2676 
-2690 VANGPHTLM
+2690 
-2699 VEASDKAG
+2699 
-2707 NKTTQKLDFTIDTIL
+2707 
-2722 SEPTITLD
+2722 
-2730 SADDSAA
+2730 
-2737 GDNITNVKMP
+2737 
-2747 GFTLGNIDADV
+2747 
-2758 TKVVVTVA
+2758 
-2766 HDGKN
+2766 
-2771 QQIELIKNGGV
+2771 
-2782 WRFTPGAAWTD
+2782 
-2793 GDYTLTVKVEDKAGN
+2793 
-2808 TNYSAPLTV
+2808 
-2817 TIDTQTSI
+2817 
-2825 DRIELLNDTGIVGDN
+2825 
-2840 LTNEARPQFHIT
+2840 
-2852 VPTDVNSV
+2852 
-2860 QLSLDGGINWVNA
+2860 
-2873 TLTSDGVWEYIW
+2873 
-2885 PTDLVENTYT
+2885 
-2895 LTVKATDV
+2895 
-2903 AGNTATE
+2903 
-2910 TLNFIIDTTLSTPTI
+2910 
-2925 TLDSADDSGTANDNK
+2925 
-2940 TNVKTPGFIIGGID
+2940 
-2954 SDVTQVV
+2954 
-2961 VQVMRDGHSEEVE
+2961 
-2974 LTQTNGQWRFV
+2974 
-2985 PGSAWTDG
+2985 
-2993 DYTLTV
+2993 
-2999 TVKDEAGN
+2999 
-3007 IRHSAPLTVT
+3007 
-3017 IDTQIT
+3017 
-3023 IDHIELVNDSGIP
+3023 
-3036 DDNLTNNVR
+3036 
-3045 PHFQVT
+3045 
-3051 VPTDVNVVRLSI
+3051 VRLSI

-3105 NKTTQQ
+3105 NQTTQK

-3118 LLSEPTIVLD
+3118 MLSEPTIVLD
-3128 NTDDSGTKGD
+3128 STDDSGTKGD
-3138 NLTNVNKPTFLLG
+3138 NLTNANKPTFILG

-3163 VQHGGTKEVLTATK
+3163 VQYGGTKEVLTATK

-3320 STPTIAMDSRD
+3320 STPTITMDSRD

-3350 GNIDADAHSVIL
+3350 GNIDSDAQSVIL

-3411 TPLVVTVDTQ
+3411 TPLIVTVDTQ

-3463 DGGANWVSATQGIEG
+3463 DGGANWVSAAQGIEG

-3614 VTVDTQIAIDR
+3614 VTVDTQIAIDH

-3717 TLLTPT
+3717 TLMTPT

-3847 PVFDIHQV
+3847 PVFDIRQV

-4299 AGNTKTSAELRIE
+4299 AGNTKTSAELKIE

-4525 SAVDNITSVTTPRFV
+4525 SAVDNITSVTKPRFV

-4553 RINGVSYSVTANGN
+4553 RINGVSYPVTANGN

-4827 TNNKTPTLIGST
+4827 TNNKTPTLVGNT
-4839 LPNTIVS
+4839 LPNAIVS

-4969 NYELT
+4969 NYVLT

-5039 NPQGVVIATLVVGN
+5039 SPQGVVIATLVVGN

-5081 QQKEILIEH
+5081 QQKDILIEH

-5338 TWSYQFDNAL
+5338 TWSYQFDNVL

-5404 TRPTFSIFGEM
+5404 TRPTFSISGEM

-5575 SIWVDTHIKVFT
+5575 SIWVDTHIQVFT

-5599 EWWSN
+5599 DWWSN
-5604 SDLITM
+5604 SSTITM
-5610 RGTGEIGA
+5610 RGMGEIGA

-5635 ATGRWELSTD
+5635 ANGQWELSTD
-5645 KLPEGTYD
+5645 QLPEGKYD
-5653 ISLVIEDSAG
+5653 ITLSIEDNAG
-5663 NRWEDVREIFI
+5663 NRKEEVHEIFI

-5699 AEAKSQLIITDSE
+5699 AEAKSQLIITDSN

-5750 DDVPLDIMKEVPV
+5750 DDVSLDIMKEVPV

-5864 LAAGEDNGASD
+5864 LAAGEDNGVSD

-5908 TDIYQAT
+5908 TDTYQAT

-5921 TFTPPAAWNDGNY
+5921 TFTPPAAWNDGTY

-5998 TEPSAAEESVVK
+5998 TVPSAAEESVVK
-6010 VTAYSITLLNAD
+6010 ETAYSITLLNAD

-6107 IVNAMNV
+6107 IVNAMNA

>member
-417 NKNETTDSIITD
+417 NKNETTDNIITD

-518 ATANLPFTIDTRIS
+518 ATASLPFTIDTRIS

-1030 PDSDSGISDDNLTNI
+1030 PDSDSGIADDNLTNI

-1067 MSDTQIGVATQQP
+1067 ASDTQIGVATQQP

-1106 AGNKANSAI
+1106 AGNKANSAV

-1378 TKGTGGWT
+1378 TKGTGGWS
-1386 FTPPTS
+1386 FTPTGA

-1481 GVWDYIWPDDV
+1481 GAWDYIWPDDV

-1503 TDEAGNKATQTLD
+1503 TDKAGNKTTQELD

-1634 DSGIPGDNL
+1634 DSGIPDDNL

-1702 ASDKAGNK
+1702 ATDKAGNK

-1792 TDGDYTLTVK
+1792 TDGNYTLTVK

-2012 APLTVTIDTQITID
+2012 APLTVTIDTQI
-2026 HIELVNDSGIPDDN
+2026 
-2040 LTNNVRPHFQV
+2040 
-2051 TVPTDVNVV
+2051 
-2060 RLSID
+2060 
-2065 GGKTWFNATQSATP
+2065 A
-2079 GVWDYTWLADV
+2079 
-2090 GEGKHTLTV
+2090 
-2099 EATDKAGNKTT
+2099 
-2110 QQLDFIIDT
+2110 
-2119 LLSEPTIVL
+2119 
-2128 DNTDDS
+2128 
-2134 GTKGDHLTNV
+2134 
-2144 NKPTFLL
+2144 
-2151 GNIDADAR
+2151 
-2159 YVTVEVQHGGTKE
+2159 
-2172 VLTATKDA
+2172 
-2180 TGNWSVTPTGTW
+2180 
-2192 ADGDYTLTVRVEDEA
+2192 
-2207 GNEKHSAS
+2207 
-2215 LTVTVDTQITIDVIE
+2215 
-2230 LVNDNGI
+2230 
-2237 PGDNMTNDAH
+2237 
-2247 PQFRVTVPGDVN
+2247 
-2259 EVSLSIDGGVTWV
+2259 
-2272 KATQSATPGVWN
+2272 
-2284 YTWPGTVPDGDYT
+2284 
-2297 LNVKATD
+2297 
-2304 NAGNTVTETLHFTID
+2304 
-2319 TTLSTPVIVLDSADD
+2319 
-2334 SGVHGDNMTNHTQ
+2334 
-2347 PTFALQHIDDDAVR
+2347 
-2361 VTVSVEHGGV
+2361 
-2371 TTTFD
+2371 
-2376 ATKDAGGWTFT
+2376 
-2387 PTGAWADGDYTL
+2387 
-2399 SVSVEDK
+2399 
-2406 AGNTSHSASLTVT
+2406 
-2419 VDTQIAINNI
+2419 
-2429 ELVNDSGIPD
+2429 
-2439 DNLTNNVRPH
+2439 
-2449 FQVTV
+2449 
-2454 PTDVN
+2454 
-2459 VVRLSIDGGKTWFN
+2459 
-2473 ATQSATPGVWDYIWP
+2473 
-2488 DDVADGGYTLTVEA
+2488 
-2502 TDEAGNKATQTL
+2502 
-2514 DFTIDTTL
+2514 
-2522 SVPTLSLDSADDS
+2522 
-2535 GIAGDNITNVKTPG
+2535 
-2549 FTLNNIDTD
+2549 
-2558 VSRVIVEVMH
+2558 
-2568 NGIKQEVP
+2568 
-2576 LVQTGGQWRFAPT
+2576 
-2589 SDWADGDYILTV
+2589 
-2601 KVEDRAGN
+2601 
-2609 VKQSAPLTVTV
+2609 
-2620 DTHIAID
+2620 
-2627 RIELVND
+2627 
-2634 SGIPGDNLTNEARP
+2634 
-2648 HFQVT
+2648 
-2653 VPADVNGVR
+2653 
-2662 LSIDGGKTWFDATQ
+2662 
-2676 SATSGVWDYTWLTN
+2676 
-2690 VANGPHTLM
+2690 
-2699 VEASDKAG
+2699 
-2707 NKTTQKLDFTIDTIL
+2707 
-2722 SEPTITLD
+2722 
-2730 SADDSAA
+2730 
-2737 GDNITNVKMP
+2737 
-2747 GFTLGNIDADV
+2747 
-2758 TKVVVTVA
+2758 
-2766 HDGKN
+2766 
-2771 QQIELIKNGGV
+2771 
-2782 WRFTPGAAWTD
+2782 
-2793 GDYTLTVKVEDKAGN
+2793 
-2808 TNYSAPLTV
+2808 
-2817 TIDTQTSI
+2817 
-2825 DRIELLNDTGIVGDN
+2825 
-2840 LTNEARPQFHIT
+2840 
-2852 VPTDVNSV
+2852 
-2860 QLSLDGGINWVNA
+2860 
-2873 TLTSDGVWEYIW
+2873 
-2885 PTDLVENTYT
+2885 
-2895 LTVKATDV
+2895 
-2903 AGNTATE
+2903 
-2910 TLNFIIDTTLSTPTI
+2910 
-2925 TLDSADDSGTANDNK
+2925 
-2940 TNVKTPGFIIGGID
+2940 
-2954 SDVTQVV
+2954 
-2961 VQVMRDGHSEEVE
+2961 
-2974 LTQTNGQWRFV
+2974 
-2985 PGSAWTDG
+2985 
-2993 DYTLTV
+2993 
-2999 TVKDEAGN
+2999 
-3007 IRHSAPLTVT
+3007 
-3017 IDTQIT
+3017 

-3177 GATGIWSVTPTGT
+3177 DATGNWSVTPTGTWADGDYTLTVRVEDEAGNEKHSASLTVTVDTQITIDAIELVNDNGIPGDNMTNDAHPQFRVTVPGDVNEVSLSIDGGVTWVKATQSATPGVWNYTWPGTVPDGDYTLNVKATDNAGNTVTETLHFTIDTTLSVPVIVLNSADDTGVQGDNMTNSTQPTFALQHIDDDAVRVTVSVEHGGVTTTFDATKGVGGWSFTPTGAWADGDYTLSVSVEDKAGNTSHSASLTVTVDTQIAINNIELVNDSGIPDDNLTNNVRPHFQVKVPTDVNEVRLSIDGGKTWFNATQSATPGVWDYTWLADVGEGKHTLTVEATDKAGNQTTQKLDFIIDTLLSEPTIVLDSTDDSGTKGDNLTNANKPTFILGNIDADARYVTVEVQYGGTKEVLTATKGATGIWSVTPTGT
-3190 WADGDYTLTVRV
+3190 WADGDYMLTVRV

-3320 STPTIAMDSRD
+3320 STPTITMDSRD

-3350 GNIDADAHSVIL
+3350 GNIDSDAQSVIL

-3411 TPLVVTVDTQ
+3411 TPLIVTVDTQ

-3463 DGGANWVSATQGIEG
+3463 DGGANWVSAAQGIEG
-3478 VWGYTWPTDM
+3478 VWGYIWPTDM

-3614 VTVDTQIAIDR
+3614 VTVDTQIAIDH

-3717 TLLTPT
+3717 TLMTPT

-3847 PVFDIHQV
+3847 PVFDIRQV

-4299 AGNTKTSAELRIE
+4299 AGNTKTSAELKIE

-4525 SAVDNITSVTTPRFV
+4525 SAVDNITSVTKPRFV

-4553 RINGVSYSVTANGN
+4553 RINGVSYPVTANGN

-4827 TNNKTPTLIGST
+4827 TNNKTPTLVGNT
-4839 LPNTIVS
+4839 LPNAIVS

-4969 NYELT
+4969 NYVLT

-5039 NPQGVVIATLVVGN
+5039 SPQGVVIATLVVGN

-5081 QQKEILIEH
+5081 QQKDILIEH

-5404 TRPTFSIFGEM
+5404 TRPTFSISGEM

-5528 GLNVGEVWVNEKG
+5528 GLNVGEVWVNDKG

-5575 SIWVDTHIKVFT
+5575 SIWVDTHIQVFT

-5599 EWWSN
+5599 DWWSN
-5604 SDLITM
+5604 SSTITM
-5610 RGTGEIGA
+5610 RGMGEIGA

-5635 ATGRWELSTD
+5635 ANGQWELSTD
-5645 KLPEGTYD
+5645 QLPEGKYD
-5653 ISLVIEDSAG
+5653 ITLSIEDNAG
-5663 NRWEDVREIFI
+5663 NRKEEVHEIFI

-5699 AEAKSQLIITDSE
+5699 AEAKSQLIITDSN

-5921 TFTPPAAWNDGNY
+5921 TFTPPAAWNDGTY

-5967 QHDDAS
+5967 QHNDAS

-5998 TEPSAAEESVVK
+5998 TVPSVAEESVVK
-6010 VTAYSITLLNAD
+6010 ETAYSITLLNAD

-6107 IVNAMNV
+6107 IVNAMNA